1 MGNKSIQKF
10 FADQNSVIDLSSLG
24 NAKGAKVSLSGPDM
38 NITTPRGSVII
49 VNGALYSSIKGNNL
63 AVKFKDKTIT
73 GAKILGSVDLKDIQL
88 ERIDSSLVD
97 SAQVEKKGNG
107 KRRNKKEEE
116 ELKKQLDDAENAKK
130 EADKAKEEA
139 EKAKEAAEKA
149 LNEAFEVQNSSK
161 QIEEMLQN
169 FLADNVAKDNL
180 AQQSDASQQN
190 TQAKAT
196 QASKQNDAEKVLP
209 QPINKNTS
217 TGKSNSS
224 KNEENKLDAE
234 SVKEPLKVTLAL
246 AAESN
251 SGSKDDSITNFTKP
265 QFVGSTAPNA
275 TVIIKINGIAV
286 GQAVAD
292 SLGNFTFTAPE
303 TLTDGTYNLEA
314 EAKTADGSGSAKLV
328 ITIDS
333 VTDKPTFE
341 LSPESSVSGHKGLTP
356 TLTPSIV
363 GTAEENAKVDIYVDN
378 KLVASV
384 DVDKDGNWSYEFKD
398 NELSE
403 GENSI
408 KVVAVDKAGNKNE
421 TTDSI
426 ITDTI
431 APEKPTIELDDSSD
445 SGIKNDNITN
455 STLPTFIG
463 VAEPGSTVSIYLGL
477 KHLGEVIVAKD
488 GTWSYTLTT
497 PLKDGEYNITATATD
512 IAGHTS
518 ATANLPFTID
528 TRISYFSAEIET
540 TNDSGIVG
548 DNVTNNTRPTF
559 TGKTEPNAI
568 ISVIN
573 SETGEEVIFK
583 ANDKGEWTFNFTS
596 DSVEGINNLTFT
608 VEDVAGNKKDF
619 SFSYVIDTIAPVP
632 PTVSLEDYVVLPNG
646 IILSGNDLPAL
657 VGTAEPKSTILLMRD
672 GKLYDSIEVDSN
684 GTWNYQFSN
693 KFLQGA
699 YDIEIISQDAA
710 GNKSSTVKYSF
721 TIQTE
726 VVPPKAELDAS
737 DDSGAKGDWITN
749 KHNAL
754 TLLGTADRFATV
766 NILIDGKTI
775 GVTTADADGN
785 WNFDIS
791 RNLSDNVYKITVESI
806 DPLGRTSSVDYQLTI
821 DSFTPIPTVMLHD
834 SADSGV
840 KGDMITKINTPLFT
854 GMAEANAKVS
864 IYVDG
869 VLSGEAIAGD
879 DGVWNFQFTTALSDG
894 SHDVTVKVEDIAG
907 NTASSSAYNFQ
918 IVTQTQKPTIELV
931 NDTGV
936 DNTDHIINEKNPA
949 LTGTAAPYSTVKL
962 YIDGALIAEVRT
974 NKDGRWEYTLKADQG
989 LVDGDHRITASV
1001 EDIAGNIAHSDPF
1014 LISVDTAISIPIVS
1028 LSPDSD
1034 SGISDDNLTNI
1045 VKPTLH
1051 LKDIDPDIISVQ
1063 VWDAMSDTQI
1073 GVATQQPDGSWAYT
1087 FTSDLTEGLHQV
1099 YVKVEDIAGNKANS
1113 AIFDFTID
1121 TTVSTP
1127 VISLLSKDDTG
1138 VTGDNLTNINKP
1150 GFAISGVDADAHRV
1164 VVQVMHNG
1172 VSEEIE
1178 LSHLN
1183 GSWLFIP
1190 GNTWADGSY
1199 TLTVKVE
1206 DKAGNTNYSAPL
1218 TVVIDT
1224 QIAIDGVELVND
1236 SGVKGDNMTNDDRPH
1251 FRVTVP
1257 TDVNEVR
1264 LSIDGGNSWV
1274 QATPGVAGSWEYIW
1288 PTDLADGQYTL
1299 TVEATDKAGNT
1310 VTKTIDFAVDTT
1322 LSVPVIVLD
1331 SADDTGIQGDNMTNS
1346 TQPTFALQHIDDD
1359 AVRVTVSVE
1368 HGGVTTTFD
1377 ATKGTGGWTF
1387 TPPTSW
1393 ADGDYTLSVSVEDK
1407 AGNTSHSASLTVTV
1421 DTQIAIN
1428 NIELVNDSGIPDD
1441 NLTNNVRPHF
1451 QVTVPTDVNVV
1462 RLSIDGGKTWFNAT
1476 QSATPG
1482 VWDYIWPDDVADG
1495 GYTLTVEATDE
1506 AGNKATQTLD
1516 FTIDTTLS
1524 VPTLSLDSADDSG
1537 IAGDNITNVKTP
1549 GFTLNNID
1557 TDVSRVIVEVMH
1569 NGIKQEVPLVQTGGQ
1584 WRFAPT
1590 SDWADGDYIL
1600 TVKVEDRAGNV
1611 KQSAPLT
1618 VTVDTHIAID
1628 RIELVNDS
1636 GIPGDNLTNEARPHF
1651 QVTVPADVNGVRLS
1665 IDGGKTWFDA
1675 TQSATSG
1682 VWDYT
1687 WLTNVANGPH
1697 TLMVEASDKAGN
1709 KTTQKLDFT
1718 IDTILSEPTIT
1729 LDSADD
1735 SAAGDNITN
1744 VKMPGFTL
1752 GNIDAD
1758 VTKVV
1763 VTVAHD
1769 GKNQQ
1774 IELIKNGGVWRFTPG
1789 AAWTDGDYTL
1799 TVKVE
1804 DKAGN
1809 TNYSAPLTVTI
1820 DTQTSIDRIEL
1831 LNDTGIVGDNL
1842 TNEARPQFHITVPT
1856 DVNSVQLS
1864 LDGGINWV
1872 NATLTSDGVWEY
1884 IWPTDL
1890 VENTY
1895 TLTVK
1900 ATDVAGN
1907 TATETLNF
1915 IIDTTL
1921 STPTITLD
1929 SADDSGTANDNKT
1942 NVKTPGFIIGGID
1955 SDVTQVVVQVMRDGH
1970 SEEVELTQTNGQ
1982 WRFVPGSAWTD
1993 GDYTLTVTVK
2003 DEAGNIRH
2011 SAPLTVTID
2020 TQITIDHIELV
2031 NDSGIPDDNLT
2042 NNVRP
2047 HFQVTVP
2054 TDVNVVRL
2062 SIDGGKTW
2070 FNATQSATP
2079 GVWDYTWLADVGEG
2093 KHTLTVEATDK
2104 AGNKTTQQLDFIIDT
2119 LLSEPTIVL
2128 DNTDDSGT
2136 KGDHLTNVNKPT
2148 FLLGNIDAD
2157 ARYVTV
2163 EVQHGGTKEVLTAT
2177 KDATG
2182 NWSVTPTGTWA
2193 DGDYTLT
2200 VRVEDEAGNEKHSAS
2215 LTVTVDTQITIDV
2228 IELVNDNGIPG
2239 DNMTND
2245 AHPQFRVTVP
2255 GDVNEV
2261 SLSIDGGVT
2270 WVKATQSATPGV
2282 WNYTWPGTVPDGD
2295 YTLNVKATDNAGNTV
2310 TETLHFTIDTTLS
2323 TPVIV
2328 LDSADDSGVHG
2339 DNMTNHTQPTF
2350 ALQHIDD
2357 DAVRVTVSVE
2367 HGGVTTTFDATKDAG
2382 GWTFTPTGAWADG
2395 DYTLSVSVEDKAGNT
2410 SHSASLTVTV
2420 DTQIAINNIE
2430 LVNDSGIPDDNLTNN
2445 VRPHFQVTVPTDV
2458 NVVRLSIDGG
2468 KTWFNATQSATPGVW
2483 DYIWPDD
2490 VADGGYTLTVEA
2502 TDEAGNKAT
2511 QTLDFTIDT
2520 TLSVPTLSLDSA
2532 DDSGIAGDN
2541 ITNVKTPGFTLNNID
2556 TDVSRV
2562 IVEVMH
2568 NGIKQ
2573 EVPLVQTGGQW
2584 RFAPTSDWADG
2595 DYILTVKVEDRA
2607 GNVKQS
2613 APLTVT
2619 VDTHI
2624 AIDRIELVNDS
2635 GIPGDNLTNEAR
2647 PHFQVTVPADVN
2659 GVRLS
2664 IDGGKTWFDATQ
2676 SATSGV
2682 WDYTWLTNVANGPHT
2697 LMVEA
2702 SDKAGNKTTQKL
2714 DFTIDTILS
2723 EPTITLDS
2731 ADDSAAGD
2739 NITNVKM
2746 PGFTLGNID
2755 ADVTKVVVTVA
2766 HDGKNQQIELIK
2778 NGGVWRFT
2786 PGAAWTDGDYT
2797 LTVKVEDK
2805 AGNTNYSAPLTVTID
2820 TQTSIDR
2827 IELLNDT
2834 GIVGDNLTNEAR
2846 PQFHIT
2852 VPTDVNSVQLSLD
2865 GGINWVNA
2873 TLTSDGVWEYIWPTD
2888 LVENTYTLTVK
2899 ATDVAGNTATETLN
2913 FIIDTTLSTP
2923 TITLD
2928 SADDSGTANDNKTN
2942 VKTPGF
2948 IIGGIDSDVTQ
2959 VVVQVMRDGHSEE
2972 VELTQTN
2979 GQWRFVPG
2987 SAWTDGDYT
2996 LTVTVKDEAGN
3007 IRHSAPLTVTIDTQI
3022 TIDHI
3027 ELVNDS
3033 GIPDDNL
3040 TNNVR
3045 PHFQVTVP
3053 TDVNV
3058 VRLSIDGGKTWF
3070 NATQS
3075 ATPGVW
3081 DYTWLADV
3089 GEGKHTLTVE
3099 ATDKAGNKTTQQLDF
3114 IIDTLLS
3121 EPTIVLDNTD
3131 DSGTKGDNLTN
3142 VNKPTFLL
3150 GNIDADA
3157 RYVTVEVQHGGTK
3170 EVLTATKG
3178 ATGIWSVTP
3187 TGTWADG
3194 DYTLTVRVEDDAGN
3208 VKYSAPLTVTVDT
3221 QITID
3226 VIELVNDNGIP
3237 GDNLTNDVRPHF
3249 RVTVPGD
3256 VNEVRLSIDGGNTWV
3271 RATQGTAG
3279 IWDYTWPKD
3288 VTDGLHTLT
3297 VEATDKAGNKTTQ
3310 TLDFTIDTR
3319 LSTPTIAMDSRDDT
3333 GAIGDHITSVK
3344 RPGFTIGNIDAD
3356 AHSVILRITQGGNSQ
3371 EVTLTQVG
3379 GQWRFTPD
3387 ADWADGSYTLTV
3399 EVTDN
3404 AGNVRQSTPL
3414 VVTVDTQTSI
3424 TDITLVN
3431 DHGVPDD
3438 NLTNSTRPQFEIT
3451 VPADVNS
3458 VQLSIDGGANW
3469 VSATQGIEG
3478 VWGYTWPTDMGD
3490 GKHTLTVM
3498 VTDRAG
3504 NTATQTLEFFIDTR
3518 LSTPTIALDS
3528 TDDTGTP
3535 GDDMTNRTRPTFIL
3549 QNIDSDVI
3557 NVTVSVTHNGTTTS
3571 FTATQGAGGW
3581 SFTPPAPWGDGD
3593 YTLTVTVEDRAGNT
3607 RPSTP
3612 LTVTVDTQI
3621 AIDRIELVN
3630 DSGVPGDNVT
3640 KHVRPQFQISV
3651 PDDVEKVLLSIDGG
3665 TTWVTAIKS
3674 STAGIWDYTW
3684 PTDMPEGQHTLTVE
3698 VTDGAGN
3705 KMTETLNFTID
3716 ITLLTPTIELAP
3728 DQDTGQNKNDNLT
3741 SVTQPVFVLGS
3752 IDKDVRHVELSI
3764 EHNGTFK
3771 TVVLTESADG
3781 WRYRPDSALADG
3793 SYTFTVTVT
3802 DVAGNQQTSAPLK
3815 VTIDGTLTTPV
3826 IELAAGE
3833 DSGTVGDRLTNHDR
3847 PVFDIHQVD
3856 SDVTRVMVK
3865 VTYNGKTHEEAAVFT
3880 NGQWRFTPSASWA
3893 DGSYQLAV
3901 VVEDLAGNVKE
3912 SAPFE
3917 VRIDTTTTINNIVLL
3932 NDTGV
3937 QNDQLTNVAKPS
3949 FRIDV
3954 PGDVVQVRVTLDGGA
3969 NWNVIRKN
3977 ADGQWIFDSP
3987 NTLVDGTYTLRV
3999 EATDEAGNI
4008 ANKDL
4013 VFNID
4018 TNIQVPTIAL
4028 DAGQDTGAN
4037 TADNITNISRPT
4049 FTIGNV
4055 DPDVIKVVVTIDG
4068 HDYNATKVGAGW
4080 QFTPGNAIPDGSYNI
4095 TVTVEDKAGNTAT
4108 SKPLPVVIDTTAEI
4122 ESVTLVTDSGDSDVD
4137 NITKVDKPQ
4146 FSIVTA
4152 DDITHV
4158 RVKIDNAA
4166 NWIELTKGGDG
4177 RWIFNVGSALPD
4189 GQHTL
4194 LVDVTDI
4201 AGNVAQETLQFTIDT
4216 TLREPTIVLDPT
4228 HDTGDDTNDNL
4239 TRINKPVFIIGN
4251 VDNDV
4256 SHIVVHI
4263 DGRDYTI
4270 ENTGGNLTFTPDQPL
4285 SDGQHTISVTVTDIA
4300 GNTKTSAELRI
4311 EIDTQV
4317 QIDSVTLTTDSGVN
4331 DHDNVTNAT
4340 RPSFEIATPDDVTS
4354 VLVSFDGVNWTPI
4367 SKNAAGQWEFTAGSA
4382 LPDGHYTLHVQATD
4396 RAGNTA
4402 NSTLGFTVDT
4412 QIDGLS
4418 VVMLDDAG
4426 KDSTDGITNITS
4438 PRFEISAREPL
4449 QSVTVIL
4456 NGKSSTLTQG
4466 AGNKWLF
4473 TPDTPLVDGTYKIEI
4488 VAEDIAGNKISKEV
4502 SFTIDTIVSDP
4513 SIDLLD
4519 ADDTGESAVDNI
4531 TSVTTPRFVIGNVPA
4546 DIDTVVIRIN
4556 GVSYSVTANGNNLWE
4571 FQVPV
4576 ALNDGVY
4583 EAVVVFRDIAGNTSE
4598 TKLPFTIDTTT
4609 SVSVRMEPA
4618 SDTGNSNSDN
4628 LTNKQNPKFEGT
4640 AEPNAKLVI
4649 TIVDDKSGREVLKQT
4664 ITVGADGNWSVTP
4677 NILPD
4682 GMYTINVVATDVAG
4696 NTAQTQERFTI
4707 DTVTIDPTI
4716 RLSDPSIDDQHE
4728 ATSLRPEFKGFA
4740 EAFSTIMIQWDGKV
4754 VGSAN
4759 ANANGEW
4766 SWTPPS
4772 VLAPGSYVVSI
4783 VAKDKAGNESS
4794 QVDFPVVIPVIDV
4807 TPPTIKLS
4815 EESDSGALGDF
4826 TTNNKTP
4833 TLIGSTLPNTIV
4845 SIYVDGVKVGE
4856 ATADTAGRYT
4866 FQLSEM
4872 KDGHY
4877 VVQVGIVNPRDNSEL
4892 RSTAVDVTIDTEVAE
4907 LVWNIS
4913 GMHEG
4918 GYINTVTPE
4927 IGGTSEPNSKITI
4940 FVNGV
4945 EKAIAYTTGAG
4956 HWGVVLPALGNDGN
4970 YELTFKVEDVAG
4982 NIREFGPQ
4990 NVILDTVISPLTV
5003 VLREADDSGKVG
5015 DWITNKSHVTIDGT
5029 AEAGSTLTIRNPQG
5043 VVIATLVVGND
5054 GRWSAELDLREGSN
5068 AFVVV
5073 SEDKAGNS
5081 QQKEILIEHDTQI
5094 EISDISLSRDTNSGD
5109 KYDLITNNKSPV
5121 LVAMTDPGATVQVYI
5136 NGVLQGTVEASSS
5149 GNISYTMPANSADG
5163 EYQVQFVATDTAGNR
5178 VESAITTVTIDS
5190 QIAVFDIDEDSLPAL
5205 SNNRALS
5212 VSGVGEAGSQVSIF
5226 VDGKLVNVVMVEADG
5241 TWRAPILLQDDGT
5254 FNIHFSI
5261 TDVAGNTEVSKD
5273 YSVDVDS
5280 STDFPTLNLE
5290 DASNSGSLDDLITN
5304 HNKPVLVGTA
5314 EAGATIHIYVDEK
5327 IVANVLVLEDG
5338 TWSYQFDNALKDG
5351 EYSIRVVAEDPAGNT
5366 AESPRLLVTIDT
5378 STFIDNPAMVA
5389 GSDNGIFSND
5399 SITSQTRPT
5408 FSIFG
5413 EMNQSVQI
5421 FIDGVLVDTITV
5433 TDRNQVYR
5441 PESPLGD
5448 GSHSIYYVITDKA
5461 GNTAT
5466 SKTLNFTID
5475 TFNTTPVAI
5484 DSIGGQTLAEMTG
5497 SDGKIYITD
5506 TTRNLLFSGSAEP
5519 NSKIEIIINGLNVGE
5534 VWVNEKGHWQMPVNP
5549 LYFTEGQLDITVK
5562 STDRAG
5568 NVNQEKYSIWVD
5580 THIKVFTSELDD
5592 NKSSSKTEWWSNSDL
5607 ITMRGTG
5614 EIGATVSLIVAGVT
5628 LATAVVAATG
5638 RWELSTDKLP
5648 EGTYDISLVIE
5659 DSAGN
5664 RWEDVREIFIDR
5676 TPPNAPVV
5684 TYSDIVNDLI
5694 IMQGTA
5700 EAKSQLIITDS
5711 EGNTYTLTVPDNG
5724 KWSMAIPYPSEGK
5737 FTITSVDAIGNRSDD
5752 VPLDI
5757 MKEVPVIS
5765 LSPDSDSGTV
5775 GDNITRDK
5783 QPTFIIG
5790 NLESD
5795 VVVVQVDI
5803 NGTVYNAEKNA
5814 DGVWFFTPGTPLADG
5829 SYTISVIASDA
5840 AGNQKNSLPITVT
5853 IDSTLTVPEIALAA
5867 GEDNGAS
5874 DSDNVTN
5881 HTQPKFTLQHIDADV
5896 TGVTVNVTHNGVTDI
5911 YQATQGADGWTF
5923 TPPAAWND
5931 GNYTL
5936 SVTVVDRAGNS
5947 QQSASL
5953 AVTVDSTVTVTADSQ
5968 HDDASDDATATAVT
5982 PPESETVN
5990 AESATHLRTEPSA
6003 AEESVVKVTAYSI
6016 TLLNADSG
6024 DEIDRSISQTPSFE
6038 ISVPENIVNVSI
6050 MFEGEEFT
6058 LPITNQKAIFEVP
6071 LSLEDGEY
6079 TMDVK
6084 FIDKDND
6091 FLIKEK
6097 TFSVDHSSADIVN
6110 AMNVR
6115 GKTEDDIN
6123 DSPSTSSVGHNNNG
6137 AIDVFAVNEVTLPVD
6152 NQEEHA

>member
-2128 DNTDDSGT
+2128 DSTDDSGT

-2420 DTQIAINNIE
+2420 DTQIAINN
-2430 LVNDSGIPDDNLTNN
+2430 
-2445 VRPHFQVTVPTDV
+2445 
-2458 NVVRLSIDGG
+2458 
-2468 KTWFNATQSATPGVW
+2468 
-2483 DYIWPDD
+2483 
-2490 VADGGYTLTVEA
+2490 
-2502 TDEAGNKAT
+2502 
-2511 QTLDFTIDT
+2511 
-2520 TLSVPTLSLDSA
+2520 
-2532 DDSGIAGDN
+2532 
-2541 ITNVKTPGFTLNNID
+2541 
-2556 TDVSRV
+2556 
-2562 IVEVMH
+2562 
-2568 NGIKQ
+2568 
-2573 EVPLVQTGGQW
+2573 
-2584 RFAPTSDWADG
+2584 
-2595 DYILTVKVEDRA
+2595 
-2607 GNVKQS
+2607 
-2613 APLTVT
+2613 
-2619 VDTHI
+2619 
-2624 AIDRIELVNDS
+2624 
-2635 GIPGDNLTNEAR
+2635 
-2647 PHFQVTVPADVN
+2647 
-2659 GVRLS
+2659 
-2664 IDGGKTWFDATQ
+2664 
-2676 SATSGV
+2676 
-2682 WDYTWLTNVANGPHT
+2682 
-2697 LMVEA
+2697 
-2702 SDKAGNKTTQKL
+2702 
-2714 DFTIDTILS
+2714 
-2723 EPTITLDS
+2723 
-2731 ADDSAAGD
+2731 
-2739 NITNVKM
+2739 
-2746 PGFTLGNID
+2746 
-2755 ADVTKVVVTVA
+2755 
-2766 HDGKNQQIELIK
+2766 
-2778 NGGVWRFT
+2778 
-2786 PGAAWTDGDYT
+2786 
-2797 LTVKVEDK
+2797 
-2805 AGNTNYSAPLTVTID
+2805 
-2820 TQTSIDR
+2820 
-2827 IELLNDT
+2827 
-2834 GIVGDNLTNEAR
+2834 
-2846 PQFHIT
+2846 
-2852 VPTDVNSVQLSLD
+2852 
-2865 GGINWVNA
+2865 
-2873 TLTSDGVWEYIWPTD
+2873 
-2888 LVENTYTLTVK
+2888 
-2899 ATDVAGNTATETLN
+2899 
-2913 FIIDTTLSTP
+2913 
-2923 TITLD
+2923 
-2928 SADDSGTANDNKTN
+2928 
-2942 VKTPGF
+2942 
-2948 IIGGIDSDVTQ
+2948 
-2959 VVVQVMRDGHSEE
+2959 
-2972 VELTQTN
+2972 
-2979 GQWRFVPG
+2979 
-2987 SAWTDGDYT
+2987 
-2996 LTVTVKDEAGN
+2996 
-3007 IRHSAPLTVTIDTQI
+3007 
-3022 TIDHI
+3022 I

-4556 GVSYSVTANGNNLWE
+4556 GVSYPVTANGNNLWE

-4907 LVWNIS
+4907 LVWNIF

>member
-38 NITTPRGSVII
+38 NITTPHGSVII
-49 VNGALYSSIKGNNL
+49 VNGALYSSIEGNNL

-116 ELKKQLDDAENAKK
+116 ELKKQLDEAENAKK

-196 QASKQNDAEKVLP
+196 QVSKQNDAEKVLP

-445 SGIKNDNITN
+445 SGIKNDSITN

-528 TRISYFSAEIET
+528 TRISYFSAEIEAT
-540 TNDSGIVG
+540 DDSGIVG

-596 DSVEGINNLTFT
+596 DSVEGVNNLTFT

-619 SFSYVIDTIAPVP
+619 SFSYVIDTVAPVP
-632 PTVSLEDYVVLPNG
+632 PTVSLEDFVVLPNG

-1063 VWDAMSDTQI
+1063 VWDAASDTQI

-1113 AIFDFTID
+1113 AVFDFTID

-1183 GSWLFIP
+1183 GSWLFTP

-1322 LSVPVIVLD
+1322 LSVPVIVLN
-1331 SADDTGIQGDNMTNS
+1331 SADDTGVQGDNMTNS

-1377 ATKGTGGWTF
+1377 ATKGVGGWSF
-1387 TPPTSW
+1387 TPTGAW

-1428 NIELVNDSGIPDD
+1428 NIELVNDSGIPND

-1476 QSATPG
+1476 QNATPG

-1506 AGNKATQTLD
+1506 AGNKTTQTLD

-1557 TDVSRVIVEVMH
+1557 TDVSRVTVEVMH

-1636 GIPGDNLTNEARPHF
+1636 GIPDDNLTNEARPHF

-1675 TQSATSG
+1675 TQSATPG

-1709 KTTQKLDFT
+1709 KTTQKLDFI
-1718 IDTILSEPTIT
+1718 IDTMLSEPTIT

-2020 TQITIDHIELV
+2020 TQIAIDHIELV

-2042 NNVRP
+2042 N
-2047 HFQVTVP
+2047 
-2054 TDVNVVRL
+2054 
-2062 SIDGGKTW
+2062 
-2070 FNATQSATP
+2070 
-2079 GVWDYTWLADVGEG
+2079 
-2093 KHTLTVEATDK
+2093 EA
-2104 AGNKTTQQLDFIIDT
+2104 
-2119 LLSEPTIVL
+2119 
-2128 DNTDDSGT
+2128 
-2136 KGDHLTNVNKPT
+2136 
-2148 FLLGNIDAD
+2148 
-2157 ARYVTV
+2157 
-2163 EVQHGGTKEVLTAT
+2163 
-2177 KDATG
+2177 
-2182 NWSVTPTGTWA
+2182 
-2193 DGDYTLT
+2193 
-2200 VRVEDEAGNEKHSAS
+2200 
-2215 LTVTVDTQITIDV
+2215 
-2228 IELVNDNGIPG
+2228 
-2239 DNMTND
+2239 
-2245 AHPQFRVTVP
+2245 
-2255 GDVNEV
+2255 
-2261 SLSIDGGVT
+2261 
-2270 WVKATQSATPGV
+2270 
-2282 WNYTWPGTVPDGD
+2282 
-2295 YTLNVKATDNAGNTV
+2295 
-2310 TETLHFTIDTTLS
+2310 
-2323 TPVIV
+2323 
-2328 LDSADDSGVHG
+2328 
-2339 DNMTNHTQPTF
+2339 
-2350 ALQHIDD
+2350 
-2357 DAVRVTVSVE
+2357 
-2367 HGGVTTTFDATKDAG
+2367 
-2382 GWTFTPTGAWADG
+2382 
-2395 DYTLSVSVEDKAGNT
+2395 
-2410 SHSASLTVTV
+2410 
-2420 DTQIAINNIE
+2420 
-2430 LVNDSGIPDDNLTNN
+2430 
-2445 VRPHFQVTVPTDV
+2445 
-2458 NVVRLSIDGG
+2458 
-2468 KTWFNATQSATPGVW
+2468 
-2483 DYIWPDD
+2483 
-2490 VADGGYTLTVEA
+2490 
-2502 TDEAGNKAT
+2502 
-2511 QTLDFTIDT
+2511 
-2520 TLSVPTLSLDSA
+2520 
-2532 DDSGIAGDN
+2532 
-2541 ITNVKTPGFTLNNID
+2541 
-2556 TDVSRV
+2556 
-2562 IVEVMH
+2562 
-2568 NGIKQ
+2568 
-2573 EVPLVQTGGQW
+2573 
-2584 RFAPTSDWADG
+2584 
-2595 DYILTVKVEDRA
+2595 
-2607 GNVKQS
+2607 
-2613 APLTVT
+2613 
-2619 VDTHI
+2619 
-2624 AIDRIELVNDS
+2624 
-2635 GIPGDNLTNEAR
+2635 
-2647 PHFQVTVPADVN
+2647 
-2659 GVRLS
+2659 
-2664 IDGGKTWFDATQ
+2664 
-2676 SATSGV
+2676 
-2682 WDYTWLTNVANGPHT
+2682 
-2697 LMVEA
+2697 
-2702 SDKAGNKTTQKL
+2702 
-2714 DFTIDTILS
+2714 
-2723 EPTITLDS
+2723 
-2731 ADDSAAGD
+2731 
-2739 NITNVKM
+2739 
-2746 PGFTLGNID
+2746 
-2755 ADVTKVVVTVA
+2755 
-2766 HDGKNQQIELIK
+2766 
-2778 NGGVWRFT
+2778 
-2786 PGAAWTDGDYT
+2786 
-2797 LTVKVEDK
+2797 
-2805 AGNTNYSAPLTVTID
+2805 
-2820 TQTSIDR
+2820 
-2827 IELLNDT
+2827 
-2834 GIVGDNLTNEAR
+2834 
-2846 PQFHIT
+2846 
-2852 VPTDVNSVQLSLD
+2852 
-2865 GGINWVNA
+2865 
-2873 TLTSDGVWEYIWPTD
+2873 
-2888 LVENTYTLTVK
+2888 
-2899 ATDVAGNTATETLN
+2899 
-2913 FIIDTTLSTP
+2913 
-2923 TITLD
+2923 
-2928 SADDSGTANDNKTN
+2928 
-2942 VKTPGF
+2942 
-2948 IIGGIDSDVTQ
+2948 
-2959 VVVQVMRDGHSEE
+2959 
-2972 VELTQTN
+2972 
-2979 GQWRFVPG
+2979 
-2987 SAWTDGDYT
+2987 
-2996 LTVTVKDEAGN
+2996 
-3007 IRHSAPLTVTIDTQI
+3007 
-3022 TIDHI
+3022 
-3027 ELVNDS
+3027 
-3033 GIPDDNL
+3033 
-3040 TNNVR
+3040 R

-3170 EVLTATKG
+3170 EVLTATKDATGNWSVTPTGTWADGDYTLTVRVEDEAGNEKHSASLTVTVDTQITIDAIELVNDNGIPGDNMTNDAHPQFRVTVPGDVNEVSLSIDGGVTWVKATQSATPGVWNYTWPGTVPDGDYTLNVKATDNAGNTVTETLHFTIDTTLSTPVIVLDSADDTGIQGDNMTNRTQPTFNLQHIDDDAVRVTVSVEHGGVTTTFDATKGVGGWTFTPPTSWGAGDYTLSVSVEDKAGNTSHSASLTVTVDTQIAINNIELVNDSGIPDDNLTNNVRPQFQVKVPTDVNEVRLSIDGGKTWFNATQSATPGVWDYTWLADVGEGKHTLTVEATDKAGNQTTQKLDFIIDTLLSEPTIVLDNTDDSGTKGDNLTNANKPTFLLGNIDADARYVTVEVQHGSTKEVLTATKG

-3194 DYTLTVRVEDDAGN
+3194 DYTLTVRVEDEAGN

-3256 VNEVRLSIDGGNTWV
+3256 VNEIRLSIDGGNTWV

-3319 LSTPTIAMDSRDDT
+3319 LSTPTITMDSRDDT

-3344 RPGFTIGNIDAD
+3344 RPGFTIGNIDSD
-3356 AHSVILRITQGGNSQ
+3356 AQSVILRITQGGNSQ

-3414 VVTVDTQTSI
+3414 IVTVDTQTSI

-3469 VSATQGIEG
+3469 VSAAQGIEG

-3621 AIDRIELVN
+3621 AIDHIELVN
-3630 DSGVPGDNVT
+3630 DSGVPGDNIT

-3684 PTDMPEGQHTLTVE
+3684 PTDMPEGQHTLIVE

-3705 KMTETLNFTID
+3705 KMTGTLDFTID

-3741 SVTQPVFVLGS
+3741 SVTQPIFVLGS

-3847 PVFDIHQVD
+3847 PVFDIRQVD

-3912 SAPFE
+3912 SAPLE

-3954 PGDVVQVRVTLDGGA
+3954 PGDVIQVRVTLDGGA

-4189 GQHTL
+4189 GKHTL

-4300 GNTKTSAELRI
+4300 GNTKTSAELQI

-4382 LPDGHYTLHVQATD
+4382 LSDGHYTLHVQATD

-4531 TSVTTPRFVIGNVPA
+4531 TSVTKPRFVIGNVPA

-4556 GVSYSVTANGNNLWE
+4556 GVSYPVTANGNNLWE

-4618 SDTGNSNSDN
+4618 SDTGSSNSDN

-4649 TIVDDKSGREVLKQT
+4649 TIVDDKSGREVLKHT

-4716 RLSDPSIDDQHE
+4716 RLSDPSIDDQYE
-4728 ATSLRPEFKGFA
+4728 ATSLRPEFKGLA

-4833 TLIGSTLPNTIV
+4833 TLVGNTLPNAIV

-4970 YELTFKVEDVAG
+4970 YVLTFKVEDVAG

-5081 QQKEILIEHDTQI
+5081 QQKDILIEHDTQI

-5290 DASNSGSLDDLITN
+5290 DASNSGSLDDLITS

-5378 STFIDNPAMVA
+5378 STFIDNPVMMA

-5399 SITSQTRPT
+5399 SITSQTRPA
-5408 FSIFG
+5408 FSIYG

-5534 VWVNEKGHWQMPVNP
+5534 VWVNDKGHWQMPVNP

-5580 THIKVFTSELDD
+5580 THIQVFTSELDD
-5592 NKSSSKTEWWSNSDL
+5592 NKSSSKTDWWSNSST
-5607 ITMRGTG
+5607 ITMRGMG

-5628 LATAVVAATG
+5628 LATAVVAANG
-5638 RWELSTDKLP
+5638 QWELSTDQLP
-5648 EGTYDISLVIE
+5648 EGKYDITLSIE
-5659 DSAGN
+5659 DNAGN
-5664 RWEDVREIFIDR
+5664 RKEEVHEIFIDR

-5711 EGNTYTLTVPDNG
+5711 NGNTYTLTVPDNG

-5757 MKEVPVIS
+5757 MKETPVIS

-5775 GDNITRDK
+5775 GDNITRDN

-5867 GEDNGAS
+5867 GEGNGAS
-5874 DSDNVTN
+5874 DSDNVTNHN

-5931 GNYTL
+5931 GTYTL

-5947 QQSASL
+5947 LQSASL
-5953 AVTVDSTVTVTADSQ
+5953 EVTVDSTVTVTADSQ
-5968 HDDASDDATATAVT
+5968 HDDASDDATPTAVT

-5990 AESATHLRTEPSA
+5990 AESATHLRTVPSA
-6003 AEESVVKVTAYSI
+6003 AEESVVKETAYSI

-6038 ISVPENIVNVSI
+6038 ISVPENIVNVSV

-6084 FIDKDND
+6084 FLDKDDD

-6110 AMNVR
+6110 AMNAR

-6137 AIDVFAVNEVTLPVD
+6137 AIEVFAVNEVTLPVD

>member
-303 TLTDGTYNLEA
+303 TLTDGAYNLEA

-431 APEKPTIELDDSSD
+431 PPEKPTIELDDSSD

-632 PTVSLEDYVVLPNG
+632 PTVSLEDFVVLPNG

-1034 SGISDDNLTNI
+1034 SGIADDNLTNI

-1113 AIFDFTID
+1113 AVFDFTID

-1183 GSWLFIP
+1183 GSWLFTP

-1206 DKAGNTNYSAPL
+1206 DKAGNTSYSAPL

-1322 LSVPVIVLD
+1322 LSVPVIVLN
-1331 SADDTGIQGDNMTNS
+1331 SADDTGVQGDNMTNR

-1482 VWDYIWPDDVADG
+1482 AWDYIWPDDVADG
-1495 GYTLTVEATDE
+1495 GYTLTVEATDK
-1506 AGNKATQTLD
+1506 AGNKTTQELD

-1709 KTTQKLDFT
+1709 KTTQKLDFI
-1718 IDTILSEPTIT
+1718 IDTLLSEPTIT

-2128 DNTDDSGT
+2128 DSTDDSGT
-2136 KGDHLTNVNKPT
+2136 KGDNLTNVNKPT

-2200 VRVEDEAGNEKHSAS
+2200 VRVEDDAGNEKHSAS

-2323 TPVIV
+2323 VPVIV
-2328 LDSADDSGVHG
+2328 LNSADDTGVQG
-2339 DNMTNHTQPTF
+2339 DNMTNSTQPTF

-2367 HGGVTTTFDATKDAG
+2367 HGGVTTTFDATKGVG
-2382 GWTFTPTGAWADG
+2382 GWSFTPTGAWADG

-2445 VRPHFQVTVPTDV
+2445 VRPHFQVKVPTDV
-2458 NVVRLSIDGG
+2458 N
-2468 KTWFNATQSATPGVW
+2468 
-2483 DYIWPDD
+2483 
-2490 VADGGYTLTVEA
+2490 E
-2502 TDEAGNKAT
+2502 
-2511 QTLDFTIDT
+2511 
-2520 TLSVPTLSLDSA
+2520 
-2532 DDSGIAGDN
+2532 
-2541 ITNVKTPGFTLNNID
+2541 
-2556 TDVSRV
+2556 
-2562 IVEVMH
+2562 
-2568 NGIKQ
+2568 
-2573 EVPLVQTGGQW
+2573 
-2584 RFAPTSDWADG
+2584 
-2595 DYILTVKVEDRA
+2595 
-2607 GNVKQS
+2607 
-2613 APLTVT
+2613 
-2619 VDTHI
+2619 
-2624 AIDRIELVNDS
+2624 
-2635 GIPGDNLTNEAR
+2635 
-2647 PHFQVTVPADVN
+2647 
-2659 GVRLS
+2659 
-2664 IDGGKTWFDATQ
+2664 
-2676 SATSGV
+2676 
-2682 WDYTWLTNVANGPHT
+2682 
-2697 LMVEA
+2697 
-2702 SDKAGNKTTQKL
+2702 
-2714 DFTIDTILS
+2714 
-2723 EPTITLDS
+2723 
-2731 ADDSAAGD
+2731 
-2739 NITNVKM
+2739 
-2746 PGFTLGNID
+2746 
-2755 ADVTKVVVTVA
+2755 
-2766 HDGKNQQIELIK
+2766 
-2778 NGGVWRFT
+2778 
-2786 PGAAWTDGDYT
+2786 
-2797 LTVKVEDK
+2797 
-2805 AGNTNYSAPLTVTID
+2805 
-2820 TQTSIDR
+2820 
-2827 IELLNDT
+2827 
-2834 GIVGDNLTNEAR
+2834 
-2846 PQFHIT
+2846 
-2852 VPTDVNSVQLSLD
+2852 
-2865 GGINWVNA
+2865 
-2873 TLTSDGVWEYIWPTD
+2873 
-2888 LVENTYTLTVK
+2888 
-2899 ATDVAGNTATETLN
+2899 
-2913 FIIDTTLSTP
+2913 
-2923 TITLD
+2923 
-2928 SADDSGTANDNKTN
+2928 
-2942 VKTPGF
+2942 
-2948 IIGGIDSDVTQ
+2948 
-2959 VVVQVMRDGHSEE
+2959 
-2972 VELTQTN
+2972 
-2979 GQWRFVPG
+2979 
-2987 SAWTDGDYT
+2987 
-2996 LTVTVKDEAGN
+2996 
-3007 IRHSAPLTVTIDTQI
+3007 
-3022 TIDHI
+3022 
-3027 ELVNDS
+3027 
-3033 GIPDDNL
+3033 
-3040 TNNVR
+3040 
-3045 PHFQVTVP
+3045 
-3053 TDVNV
+3053 

-3099 ATDKAGNKTTQQLDF
+3099 ATDKAGNQTTQKLDF
-3114 IIDTLLS
+3114 IIDTMLS
-3121 EPTIVLDNTD
+3121 EPTIVLDSTD

-3142 VNKPTFLL
+3142 ANKPTFIL

-3157 RYVTVEVQHGGTK
+3157 RYVTVEVQYGGTK

-3319 LSTPTIAMDSRDDT
+3319 LSTPTITMDSRDDT

-3344 RPGFTIGNIDAD
+3344 RPGFTIGNIDSD
-3356 AHSVILRITQGGNSQ
+3356 AQSVILRITQGGNSQ

-3414 VVTVDTQTSI
+3414 IVTVDTQTSI

-3469 VSATQGIEG
+3469 VSAAQGIEG

-3621 AIDRIELVN
+3621 AIDHIELVN

-3716 ITLLTPTIELAP
+3716 ITLMTPTIELAP

-3847 PVFDIHQVD
+3847 PVFDIRQVD

-4300 GNTKTSAELRI
+4300 GNTKTSAELKI

-4531 TSVTTPRFVIGNVPA
+4531 TSVTKPRFVIGNVPA

-4556 GVSYSVTANGNNLWE
+4556 GVSYPVTANGNNLWE

-4833 TLIGSTLPNTIV
+4833 TLVGNTLPNAIV

-4970 YELTFKVEDVAG
+4970 YVLTFKVEDVAG

-5029 AEAGSTLTIRNPQG
+5029 AEAGSTLTIRSPQG

-5081 QQKEILIEHDTQI
+5081 QQKDILIEHDTQI

-5338 TWSYQFDNALKDG
+5338 TWSYQFDNVLKDG

-5408 FSIFG
+5408 FSISG

-5580 THIKVFTSELDD
+5580 THIQVFTSELDD
-5592 NKSSSKTEWWSNSDL
+5592 NKSSSKTDWWSNSST
-5607 ITMRGTG
+5607 ITMRGMG

-5628 LATAVVAATG
+5628 LATAVVAANG
-5638 RWELSTDKLP
+5638 QWELSTDQLP
-5648 EGTYDISLVIE
+5648 EGKYDITLSIE
-5659 DSAGN
+5659 DNAGN
-5664 RWEDVREIFIDR
+5664 RKEEVHEIFIDR

-5711 EGNTYTLTVPDNG
+5711 NGNTYTLTVPDNG

-5752 VPLDI
+5752 VSLDI

-5867 GEDNGAS
+5867 GEDNGVS

-5896 TGVTVNVTHNGVTDI
+5896 TGVTVNVTHNGVTDT

-5931 GNYTL
+5931 GTYTL

-5990 AESATHLRTEPSA
+5990 AESATHLRTVPSA
-6003 AEESVVKVTAYSI
+6003 AEESVVKETAYSI

-6110 AMNVR
+6110 AMNAR

>member
-303 TLTDGTYNLEA
+303 TLTDGAYNLEA

-431 APEKPTIELDDSSD
+431 PPEKPTIELDDSSD

-632 PTVSLEDYVVLPNG
+632 PTVSLEDFVVLPNG

-1034 SGISDDNLTNI
+1034 SGIADDNLTNI

-1113 AIFDFTID
+1113 AVFDFTID

-1183 GSWLFIP
+1183 GSWLFTP

-1206 DKAGNTNYSAPL
+1206 DKAGNTSYSAPL

-1322 LSVPVIVLD
+1322 LSVPVIVLN
-1331 SADDTGIQGDNMTNS
+1331 SADDTGVQGDNMTNS

-1387 TPPTSW
+1387 TPTWAW

-1482 VWDYIWPDDVADG
+1482 AWDYIWPDDVADG
-1495 GYTLTVEATDE
+1495 GYTLTVEATDK
-1506 AGNKATQTLD
+1506 AGNKTTQELD

-1709 KTTQKLDFT
+1709 KTTQKLDFI
-1718 IDTILSEPTIT
+1718 IDTLLSEPTIT

-2047 HFQVTVP
+2047 HFQVKVP
-2054 TDVNVVRL
+2054 TDVNEVRL

-2104 AGNKTTQQLDFIIDT
+2104 AGNQTTQKLDFIIDT
-2119 LLSEPTIVL
+2119 MLSEPTIVL
-2128 DNTDDSGT
+2128 DS
-2136 KGDHLTNVNKPT
+2136 
-2148 FLLGNIDAD
+2148 
-2157 ARYVTV
+2157 
-2163 EVQHGGTKEVLTAT
+2163 
-2177 KDATG
+2177 
-2182 NWSVTPTGTWA
+2182 
-2193 DGDYTLT
+2193 
-2200 VRVEDEAGNEKHSAS
+2200 
-2215 LTVTVDTQITIDV
+2215 
-2228 IELVNDNGIPG
+2228 
-2239 DNMTND
+2239 
-2245 AHPQFRVTVP
+2245 
-2255 GDVNEV
+2255 
-2261 SLSIDGGVT
+2261 
-2270 WVKATQSATPGV
+2270 
-2282 WNYTWPGTVPDGD
+2282 
-2295 YTLNVKATDNAGNTV
+2295 
-2310 TETLHFTIDTTLS
+2310 
-2323 TPVIV
+2323 
-2328 LDSADDSGVHG
+2328 
-2339 DNMTNHTQPTF
+2339 
-2350 ALQHIDD
+2350 
-2357 DAVRVTVSVE
+2357 
-2367 HGGVTTTFDATKDAG
+2367 
-2382 GWTFTPTGAWADG
+2382 
-2395 DYTLSVSVEDKAGNT
+2395 
-2410 SHSASLTVTV
+2410 
-2420 DTQIAINNIE
+2420 
-2430 LVNDSGIPDDNLTNN
+2430 
-2445 VRPHFQVTVPTDV
+2445 
-2458 NVVRLSIDGG
+2458 
-2468 KTWFNATQSATPGVW
+2468 
-2483 DYIWPDD
+2483 
-2490 VADGGYTLTVEA
+2490 
-2502 TDEAGNKAT
+2502 
-2511 QTLDFTIDT
+2511 
-2520 TLSVPTLSLDSA
+2520 
-2532 DDSGIAGDN
+2532 
-2541 ITNVKTPGFTLNNID
+2541 
-2556 TDVSRV
+2556 
-2562 IVEVMH
+2562 
-2568 NGIKQ
+2568 
-2573 EVPLVQTGGQW
+2573 
-2584 RFAPTSDWADG
+2584 
-2595 DYILTVKVEDRA
+2595 
-2607 GNVKQS
+2607 
-2613 APLTVT
+2613 
-2619 VDTHI
+2619 
-2624 AIDRIELVNDS
+2624 
-2635 GIPGDNLTNEAR
+2635 
-2647 PHFQVTVPADVN
+2647 
-2659 GVRLS
+2659 
-2664 IDGGKTWFDATQ
+2664 
-2676 SATSGV
+2676 
-2682 WDYTWLTNVANGPHT
+2682 
-2697 LMVEA
+2697 
-2702 SDKAGNKTTQKL
+2702 
-2714 DFTIDTILS
+2714 
-2723 EPTITLDS
+2723 
-2731 ADDSAAGD
+2731 
-2739 NITNVKM
+2739 
-2746 PGFTLGNID
+2746 
-2755 ADVTKVVVTVA
+2755 
-2766 HDGKNQQIELIK
+2766 
-2778 NGGVWRFT
+2778 
-2786 PGAAWTDGDYT
+2786 
-2797 LTVKVEDK
+2797 
-2805 AGNTNYSAPLTVTID
+2805 
-2820 TQTSIDR
+2820 
-2827 IELLNDT
+2827 
-2834 GIVGDNLTNEAR
+2834 
-2846 PQFHIT
+2846 
-2852 VPTDVNSVQLSLD
+2852 
-2865 GGINWVNA
+2865 
-2873 TLTSDGVWEYIWPTD
+2873 
-2888 LVENTYTLTVK
+2888 
-2899 ATDVAGNTATETLN
+2899 
-2913 FIIDTTLSTP
+2913 
-2923 TITLD
+2923 
-2928 SADDSGTANDNKTN
+2928 
-2942 VKTPGF
+2942 
-2948 IIGGIDSDVTQ
+2948 
-2959 VVVQVMRDGHSEE
+2959 
-2972 VELTQTN
+2972 
-2979 GQWRFVPG
+2979 
-2987 SAWTDGDYT
+2987 
-2996 LTVTVKDEAGN
+2996 
-3007 IRHSAPLTVTIDTQI
+3007 
-3022 TIDHI
+3022 
-3027 ELVNDS
+3027 
-3033 GIPDDNL
+3033 
-3040 TNNVR
+3040 
-3045 PHFQVTVP
+3045 
-3053 TDVNV
+3053 
-3058 VRLSIDGGKTWF
+3058 
-3070 NATQS
+3070 
-3075 ATPGVW
+3075 
-3081 DYTWLADV
+3081 
-3089 GEGKHTLTVE
+3089 
-3099 ATDKAGNKTTQQLDF
+3099 
-3114 IIDTLLS
+3114 
-3121 EPTIVLDNTD
+3121 TD

-3157 RYVTVEVQHGGTK
+3157 RYVTVEVQYGGTK

-3319 LSTPTIAMDSRDDT
+3319 LSTPTITMDSRDDT

-3344 RPGFTIGNIDAD
+3344 RPGFTIGNIDSD
-3356 AHSVILRITQGGNSQ
+3356 AQSVILRITQGGNSQ

-3414 VVTVDTQTSI
+3414 IVTVDTQTSI

-3469 VSATQGIEG
+3469 VSAAQGIEG

-3621 AIDRIELVN
+3621 AIDHIELVN

-3716 ITLLTPTIELAP
+3716 ITLMTPTIELAP

-3847 PVFDIHQVD
+3847 PVFDIRQVD

-4300 GNTKTSAELRI
+4300 GNTKTSAELKI

-4531 TSVTTPRFVIGNVPA
+4531 TSVTKPRFVIGNVPA

-4556 GVSYSVTANGNNLWE
+4556 GVSYPVTANGNNLWE

-4833 TLIGSTLPNTIV
+4833 TLVGNTLPNAIV

-4970 YELTFKVEDVAG
+4970 YVLTFKVEDVAG

-5029 AEAGSTLTIRNPQG
+5029 AEAGSTLTIRSPQG

-5081 QQKEILIEHDTQI
+5081 QQKDILIEHDTQI

-5338 TWSYQFDNALKDG
+5338 TWSYQFDNVLKDG

-5408 FSIFG
+5408 FSISG

-5580 THIKVFTSELDD
+5580 THIQVFTSELDD
-5592 NKSSSKTEWWSNSDL
+5592 NKSSSKTDWWSNSST
-5607 ITMRGTG
+5607 ITMRGMG

-5628 LATAVVAATG
+5628 LATAVVAANG
-5638 RWELSTDKLP
+5638 QWELSTDQLP
-5648 EGTYDISLVIE
+5648 EGKYDITLSIE
-5659 DSAGN
+5659 DNAGN
-5664 RWEDVREIFIDR
+5664 RKEEVHEIFIDR

-5711 EGNTYTLTVPDNG
+5711 NGNTYTLTVPDNG

-5752 VPLDI
+5752 VSLDI

-5867 GEDNGAS
+5867 GEDNGVS

-5896 TGVTVNVTHNGVTDI
+5896 TGVTVNVTHNGVTDT

-5931 GNYTL
+5931 GTYTL

-5990 AESATHLRTEPSA
+5990 AESATHLRTVPSA
-6003 AEESVVKVTAYSI
+6003 AEESVVKETAYSI

-6110 AMNVR
+6110 AMNAR

>member
-1034 SGISDDNLTNI
+1034 SGIADDNLTNI

-1063 VWDAMSDTQI
+1063 VWDAASDTQI

-1113 AIFDFTID
+1113 AVFDFTID

-1377 ATKGTGGWTF
+1377 ATKGTGGWSF
-1387 TPPTSW
+1387 TPTGAW

-1482 VWDYIWPDDVADG
+1482 AWDYIWPDDVADG
-1495 GYTLTVEATDE
+1495 GYTLTVEATDK
-1506 AGNKATQTLD
+1506 AGNKTTQELD

-1636 GIPGDNLTNEARPHF
+1636 GIPDDNLTNEARPHF

-1697 TLMVEASDKAGN
+1697 TLMVEATDKAGN

-1789 AAWTDGDYTL
+1789 AAWTDGNYTL

-2020 TQITIDHIELV
+2020 TQI
-2031 NDSGIPDDNLT
+2031 
-2042 NNVRP
+2042 
-2047 HFQVTVP
+2047 
-2054 TDVNVVRL
+2054 
-2062 SIDGGKTW
+2062 
-2070 FNATQSATP
+2070 A
-2079 GVWDYTWLADVGEG
+2079 
-2093 KHTLTVEATDK
+2093 
-2104 AGNKTTQQLDFIIDT
+2104 
-2119 LLSEPTIVL
+2119 
-2128 DNTDDSGT
+2128 
-2136 KGDHLTNVNKPT
+2136 
-2148 FLLGNIDAD
+2148 
-2157 ARYVTV
+2157 
-2163 EVQHGGTKEVLTAT
+2163 
-2177 KDATG
+2177 
-2182 NWSVTPTGTWA
+2182 
-2193 DGDYTLT
+2193 
-2200 VRVEDEAGNEKHSAS
+2200 
-2215 LTVTVDTQITIDV
+2215 
-2228 IELVNDNGIPG
+2228 
-2239 DNMTND
+2239 
-2245 AHPQFRVTVP
+2245 
-2255 GDVNEV
+2255 
-2261 SLSIDGGVT
+2261 
-2270 WVKATQSATPGV
+2270 
-2282 WNYTWPGTVPDGD
+2282 
-2295 YTLNVKATDNAGNTV
+2295 
-2310 TETLHFTIDTTLS
+2310 
-2323 TPVIV
+2323 
-2328 LDSADDSGVHG
+2328 
-2339 DNMTNHTQPTF
+2339 
-2350 ALQHIDD
+2350 
-2357 DAVRVTVSVE
+2357 
-2367 HGGVTTTFDATKDAG
+2367 
-2382 GWTFTPTGAWADG
+2382 
-2395 DYTLSVSVEDKAGNT
+2395 
-2410 SHSASLTVTV
+2410 
-2420 DTQIAINNIE
+2420 
-2430 LVNDSGIPDDNLTNN
+2430 
-2445 VRPHFQVTVPTDV
+2445 
-2458 NVVRLSIDGG
+2458 
-2468 KTWFNATQSATPGVW
+2468 
-2483 DYIWPDD
+2483 
-2490 VADGGYTLTVEA
+2490 
-2502 TDEAGNKAT
+2502 
-2511 QTLDFTIDT
+2511 
-2520 TLSVPTLSLDSA
+2520 
-2532 DDSGIAGDN
+2532 
-2541 ITNVKTPGFTLNNID
+2541 
-2556 TDVSRV
+2556 
-2562 IVEVMH
+2562 
-2568 NGIKQ
+2568 
-2573 EVPLVQTGGQW
+2573 
-2584 RFAPTSDWADG
+2584 
-2595 DYILTVKVEDRA
+2595 
-2607 GNVKQS
+2607 
-2613 APLTVT
+2613 
-2619 VDTHI
+2619 
-2624 AIDRIELVNDS
+2624 
-2635 GIPGDNLTNEAR
+2635 
-2647 PHFQVTVPADVN
+2647 
-2659 GVRLS
+2659 
-2664 IDGGKTWFDATQ
+2664 
-2676 SATSGV
+2676 
-2682 WDYTWLTNVANGPHT
+2682 
-2697 LMVEA
+2697 
-2702 SDKAGNKTTQKL
+2702 
-2714 DFTIDTILS
+2714 
-2723 EPTITLDS
+2723 
-2731 ADDSAAGD
+2731 
-2739 NITNVKM
+2739 
-2746 PGFTLGNID
+2746 
-2755 ADVTKVVVTVA
+2755 
-2766 HDGKNQQIELIK
+2766 
-2778 NGGVWRFT
+2778 
-2786 PGAAWTDGDYT
+2786 
-2797 LTVKVEDK
+2797 
-2805 AGNTNYSAPLTVTID
+2805 
-2820 TQTSIDR
+2820 
-2827 IELLNDT
+2827 
-2834 GIVGDNLTNEAR
+2834 
-2846 PQFHIT
+2846 
-2852 VPTDVNSVQLSLD
+2852 
-2865 GGINWVNA
+2865 
-2873 TLTSDGVWEYIWPTD
+2873 
-2888 LVENTYTLTVK
+2888 
-2899 ATDVAGNTATETLN
+2899 
-2913 FIIDTTLSTP
+2913 
-2923 TITLD
+2923 
-2928 SADDSGTANDNKTN
+2928 
-2942 VKTPGF
+2942 
-2948 IIGGIDSDVTQ
+2948 
-2959 VVVQVMRDGHSEE
+2959 
-2972 VELTQTN
+2972 
-2979 GQWRFVPG
+2979 
-2987 SAWTDGDYT
+2987 
-2996 LTVTVKDEAGN
+2996 
-3007 IRHSAPLTVTIDTQI
+3007 
-3022 TIDHI
+3022 IDHI

-3170 EVLTATKG
+3170 EVLTATKDATGNWSVTPTGTWADGDYTLTVRVEDEAGNEKHSASLTVTVDTQITIDAIELVNDNGIPGDNMTNDAHPQFRVTVPGDVNEVSLSIDGGVTWVKATQSATPGVWNYTWPGTVPDGDYTLNVKATDNAGNTVTETLHFTIDTTLSVPVIVLNSADDTGVQGDNMTNSTQPTFALQHIDDDAVRVTVSVEHGGVTTTFDATKGVGGWSFTPTGAWADGDYTLSVSVEDKAGNTSHSASLTVTVDTQIAINNIELVNDSGIPDDNLTNNVRPHFQVKVPTDVNEVRLSIDGGKTWFNATQSATPGVWDYTWLADVGEGKHTLTVEATDKAGNQTTQKLDFIIDTMLSEPTIVLDSTDDSGTKGDNLTNANKPTFILGNIDADARYVTVEVQYGGTKEVLTATKG

-3194 DYTLTVRVEDDAGN
+3194 DYMLTVRVEDDAGN

-3319 LSTPTIAMDSRDDT
+3319 LSTPTITMDSRDDT

-3344 RPGFTIGNIDAD
+3344 RPGFTIGNIDSD
-3356 AHSVILRITQGGNSQ
+3356 AQSVILRITQGGNSQ

-3414 VVTVDTQTSI
+3414 IVTVDTQTSI

-3469 VSATQGIEG
+3469 VSAAQGIEG

-3621 AIDRIELVN
+3621 AIDHIELVN

-3716 ITLLTPTIELAP
+3716 ITLMTPTIELAP

-3847 PVFDIHQVD
+3847 PVFDIRQVD

-4300 GNTKTSAELRI
+4300 GNTKTSAELKI

-4396 RAGNTA
+4396 RAANTA

-4531 TSVTTPRFVIGNVPA
+4531 TSVTKPRFVIGNVPA

-4556 GVSYSVTANGNNLWE
+4556 GVSYPVTANGNNLWE

-4833 TLIGSTLPNTIV
+4833 TLVGNTLPNAIV

-4970 YELTFKVEDVAG
+4970 YVLTFKVEDVAG

-5029 AEAGSTLTIRNPQG
+5029 AEAGSTLTIRSPQG

-5081 QQKEILIEHDTQI
+5081 QQKDILIEHDTQI

-5408 FSIFG
+5408 FSISG

-5534 VWVNEKGHWQMPVNP
+5534 VWVNDKGHWQMPVNP

-5580 THIKVFTSELDD
+5580 THIQVFTSELDD
-5592 NKSSSKTEWWSNSDL
+5592 NKSSSKTDWWSNSST
-5607 ITMRGTG
+5607 ITMRGMG

-5628 LATAVVAATG
+5628 LATAVVAANG
-5638 RWELSTDKLP
+5638 QWELSTDQLP
-5648 EGTYDISLVIE
+5648 EGKYDITLSIE
-5659 DSAGN
+5659 DNAGN
-5664 RWEDVREIFIDR
+5664 RKEEVHEIFIDR

-5711 EGNTYTLTVPDNG
+5711 NGNTYTLTVPDNG

-5990 AESATHLRTEPSA
+5990 AESATHLRTVPSA
-6003 AEESVVKVTAYSI
+6003 AEESVVKETAYSI

-6110 AMNVR
+6110 AMNAR

>member
-431 APEKPTIELDDSSD
+431 PPEKPTIELDDSSD

-632 PTVSLEDYVVLPNG
+632 PTVSLEDFVVLPNG

-1034 SGISDDNLTNI
+1034 SGIADDNLTNI

-1113 AIFDFTID
+1113 AVFDFTID

-1183 GSWLFIP
+1183 GSWLFTP

-1206 DKAGNTNYSAPL
+1206 DKAGNTSYSAPL

-1322 LSVPVIVLD
+1322 LSVPVIVLN
-1331 SADDTGIQGDNMTNS
+1331 SADDTGVQGDNMTNR

-1482 VWDYIWPDDVADG
+1482 AWDYIWPDDVADG
-1495 GYTLTVEATDE
+1495 GYTLTVEATDK
-1506 AGNKATQTLD
+1506 AGNKTTQELD

-1709 KTTQKLDFT
+1709 KTTQKLDFI
-1718 IDTILSEPTIT
+1718 IDTLLSEPTIT

-2128 DNTDDSGT
+2128 DSTDDSGT
-2136 KGDHLTNVNKPT
+2136 KGDNLTNVNKPT

-2323 TPVIV
+2323 VPVIV
-2328 LDSADDSGVHG
+2328 LNSADDTGVQG
-2339 DNMTNHTQPTF
+2339 DNMTNSTQPTF

-2367 HGGVTTTFDATKDAG
+2367 HGGVTTTFDATKGVG
-2382 GWTFTPTGAWADG
+2382 GWSFTPTGAWADG

-2445 VRPHFQVTVPTDV
+2445 VRPHFQVKVPTDV
-2458 NVVRLSIDGG
+2458 N
-2468 KTWFNATQSATPGVW
+2468 
-2483 DYIWPDD
+2483 
-2490 VADGGYTLTVEA
+2490 E
-2502 TDEAGNKAT
+2502 
-2511 QTLDFTIDT
+2511 
-2520 TLSVPTLSLDSA
+2520 
-2532 DDSGIAGDN
+2532 
-2541 ITNVKTPGFTLNNID
+2541 
-2556 TDVSRV
+2556 
-2562 IVEVMH
+2562 
-2568 NGIKQ
+2568 
-2573 EVPLVQTGGQW
+2573 
-2584 RFAPTSDWADG
+2584 
-2595 DYILTVKVEDRA
+2595 
-2607 GNVKQS
+2607 
-2613 APLTVT
+2613 
-2619 VDTHI
+2619 
-2624 AIDRIELVNDS
+2624 
-2635 GIPGDNLTNEAR
+2635 
-2647 PHFQVTVPADVN
+2647 
-2659 GVRLS
+2659 
-2664 IDGGKTWFDATQ
+2664 
-2676 SATSGV
+2676 
-2682 WDYTWLTNVANGPHT
+2682 
-2697 LMVEA
+2697 
-2702 SDKAGNKTTQKL
+2702 
-2714 DFTIDTILS
+2714 
-2723 EPTITLDS
+2723 
-2731 ADDSAAGD
+2731 
-2739 NITNVKM
+2739 
-2746 PGFTLGNID
+2746 
-2755 ADVTKVVVTVA
+2755 
-2766 HDGKNQQIELIK
+2766 
-2778 NGGVWRFT
+2778 
-2786 PGAAWTDGDYT
+2786 
-2797 LTVKVEDK
+2797 
-2805 AGNTNYSAPLTVTID
+2805 
-2820 TQTSIDR
+2820 
-2827 IELLNDT
+2827 
-2834 GIVGDNLTNEAR
+2834 
-2846 PQFHIT
+2846 
-2852 VPTDVNSVQLSLD
+2852 
-2865 GGINWVNA
+2865 
-2873 TLTSDGVWEYIWPTD
+2873 
-2888 LVENTYTLTVK
+2888 
-2899 ATDVAGNTATETLN
+2899 
-2913 FIIDTTLSTP
+2913 
-2923 TITLD
+2923 
-2928 SADDSGTANDNKTN
+2928 
-2942 VKTPGF
+2942 
-2948 IIGGIDSDVTQ
+2948 
-2959 VVVQVMRDGHSEE
+2959 
-2972 VELTQTN
+2972 
-2979 GQWRFVPG
+2979 
-2987 SAWTDGDYT
+2987 
-2996 LTVTVKDEAGN
+2996 
-3007 IRHSAPLTVTIDTQI
+3007 
-3022 TIDHI
+3022 
-3027 ELVNDS
+3027 
-3033 GIPDDNL
+3033 
-3040 TNNVR
+3040 
-3045 PHFQVTVP
+3045 
-3053 TDVNV
+3053 

-3099 ATDKAGNKTTQQLDF
+3099 ATDKAGNQTTQKLDF
-3114 IIDTLLS
+3114 IIDTMLS
-3121 EPTIVLDNTD
+3121 EPTIVLDSTD

-3142 VNKPTFLL
+3142 ANKPTFIL

-3157 RYVTVEVQHGGTK
+3157 RYVTVEVQYGGTK

-3208 VKYSAPLTVTVDT
+3208 VKYSATLTVTVDT

-3319 LSTPTIAMDSRDDT
+3319 LSTPTITMDSRDDT

-3344 RPGFTIGNIDAD
+3344 RPGFTIGNIDSD
-3356 AHSVILRITQGGNSQ
+3356 AQSVILRITQGGNSQ

-3414 VVTVDTQTSI
+3414 IVTVDTQTSI

-3469 VSATQGIEG
+3469 VSAAQGIEG

-3621 AIDRIELVN
+3621 AIDHIELVN

-3716 ITLLTPTIELAP
+3716 ITLMTPTIELAP

-3847 PVFDIHQVD
+3847 PVFDIRQVD

-4300 GNTKTSAELRI
+4300 GNTKTSAELKI

-4531 TSVTTPRFVIGNVPA
+4531 TSVTKPRFVIGNVPA

-4556 GVSYSVTANGNNLWE
+4556 GVSYPVTANGNNLWE

-4833 TLIGSTLPNTIV
+4833 TLVGNTLPNAIV

-4970 YELTFKVEDVAG
+4970 YVLTFKVEDVAG

-5029 AEAGSTLTIRNPQG
+5029 AEAGSTLTIRSPQG

-5081 QQKEILIEHDTQI
+5081 QQKDILIEHDTQI

-5338 TWSYQFDNALKDG
+5338 TWSYQFDNVLKDG

-5408 FSIFG
+5408 FSISG

-5580 THIKVFTSELDD
+5580 THIQVFTSEIDD
-5592 NKSSSKTEWWSNSDL
+5592 NKSSSKTDWWSNSST
-5607 ITMRGTG
+5607 ITMRGMG

-5628 LATAVVAATG
+5628 LATAVVAANG
-5638 RWELSTDKLP
+5638 QWELSTDQLP
-5648 EGTYDISLVIE
+5648 EGKYDITLSIE
-5659 DSAGN
+5659 DNAGN
-5664 RWEDVREIFIDR
+5664 RKEEVHEIFIDR

-5711 EGNTYTLTVPDNG
+5711 NGNTYTLTVPDNG

-5752 VPLDI
+5752 VSLDI

-5867 GEDNGAS
+5867 GEDNGVS

-5896 TGVTVNVTHNGVTDI
+5896 TGVTVNVTHNGVTDT

-5931 GNYTL
+5931 GTYTL

-5990 AESATHLRTEPSA
+5990 AESATHLRTVPSA
-6003 AEESVVKVTAYSI
+6003 AEESVVKETAYSI

-6110 AMNVR
+6110 AMNAR

>member
-38 NITTPRGSVII
+38 NITTPHGSVII

-116 ELKKQLDDAENAKK
+116 ELKKQLDEAENAKK

-445 SGIKNDNITN
+445 SGIKNDSITN

-540 TNDSGIVG
+540 TDDSGIVG

-596 DSVEGINNLTFT
+596 DSVEGVNNLTFT

-619 SFSYVIDTIAPVP
+619 SFSYVIDTVAPVP
-632 PTVSLEDYVVLPNG
+632 PTVSLEDFVVLPNG

-1063 VWDAMSDTQI
+1063 VWDAASDTQI

-1113 AIFDFTID
+1113 AVFDFTID

-1183 GSWLFIP
+1183 GSWLFTP

-1322 LSVPVIVLD
+1322 LSVPVIVLN
-1331 SADDTGIQGDNMTNS
+1331 SADDTGVQGDNMTNS

-1377 ATKGTGGWTF
+1377 ATKGVGGWSF
-1387 TPPTSW
+1387 TPTGAW

-1428 NIELVNDSGIPDD
+1428 NIELVNDSGIPND

-1476 QSATPG
+1476 QNATPG

-1506 AGNKATQTLD
+1506 AGNKTTQTLD

-1557 TDVSRVIVEVMH
+1557 TDVSRVTVEVMH

-1636 GIPGDNLTNEARPHF
+1636 GIPDDNLTNEARPHF

-1675 TQSATSG
+1675 TQSATPG

-1709 KTTQKLDFT
+1709 KTTQKLDFI
-1718 IDTILSEPTIT
+1718 IDTMLSEPTIT

-2020 TQITIDHIELV
+2020 TQIAIDHIELV

-2136 KGDHLTNVNKPT
+2136 KGDNLTNVNKPT

-2328 LDSADDSGVHG
+2328 LDSADDTGIQG
-2339 DNMTNHTQPTF
+2339 DNMTNRTQPTF
-2350 ALQHIDD
+2350 NLQHIDD

-2367 HGGVTTTFDATKDAG
+2367 HGGVTTTFDATKGVG
-2382 GWTFTPTGAWADG
+2382 GWTFTPPTSWGAG

-2445 VRPHFQVTVPTDV
+2445 VRPQFQVKVPTDV
-2458 NVVRLSIDGG
+2458 N
-2468 KTWFNATQSATPGVW
+2468 
-2483 DYIWPDD
+2483 
-2490 VADGGYTLTVEA
+2490 E
-2502 TDEAGNKAT
+2502 
-2511 QTLDFTIDT
+2511 
-2520 TLSVPTLSLDSA
+2520 
-2532 DDSGIAGDN
+2532 
-2541 ITNVKTPGFTLNNID
+2541 
-2556 TDVSRV
+2556 
-2562 IVEVMH
+2562 
-2568 NGIKQ
+2568 
-2573 EVPLVQTGGQW
+2573 
-2584 RFAPTSDWADG
+2584 
-2595 DYILTVKVEDRA
+2595 
-2607 GNVKQS
+2607 
-2613 APLTVT
+2613 
-2619 VDTHI
+2619 
-2624 AIDRIELVNDS
+2624 
-2635 GIPGDNLTNEAR
+2635 
-2647 PHFQVTVPADVN
+2647 
-2659 GVRLS
+2659 
-2664 IDGGKTWFDATQ
+2664 
-2676 SATSGV
+2676 
-2682 WDYTWLTNVANGPHT
+2682 
-2697 LMVEA
+2697 
-2702 SDKAGNKTTQKL
+2702 
-2714 DFTIDTILS
+2714 
-2723 EPTITLDS
+2723 
-2731 ADDSAAGD
+2731 
-2739 NITNVKM
+2739 
-2746 PGFTLGNID
+2746 
-2755 ADVTKVVVTVA
+2755 
-2766 HDGKNQQIELIK
+2766 
-2778 NGGVWRFT
+2778 
-2786 PGAAWTDGDYT
+2786 
-2797 LTVKVEDK
+2797 
-2805 AGNTNYSAPLTVTID
+2805 
-2820 TQTSIDR
+2820 
-2827 IELLNDT
+2827 
-2834 GIVGDNLTNEAR
+2834 
-2846 PQFHIT
+2846 
-2852 VPTDVNSVQLSLD
+2852 
-2865 GGINWVNA
+2865 
-2873 TLTSDGVWEYIWPTD
+2873 
-2888 LVENTYTLTVK
+2888 
-2899 ATDVAGNTATETLN
+2899 
-2913 FIIDTTLSTP
+2913 
-2923 TITLD
+2923 
-2928 SADDSGTANDNKTN
+2928 
-2942 VKTPGF
+2942 
-2948 IIGGIDSDVTQ
+2948 
-2959 VVVQVMRDGHSEE
+2959 
-2972 VELTQTN
+2972 
-2979 GQWRFVPG
+2979 
-2987 SAWTDGDYT
+2987 
-2996 LTVTVKDEAGN
+2996 
-3007 IRHSAPLTVTIDTQI
+3007 
-3022 TIDHI
+3022 
-3027 ELVNDS
+3027 
-3033 GIPDDNL
+3033 
-3040 TNNVR
+3040 
-3045 PHFQVTVP
+3045 
-3053 TDVNV
+3053 

-3099 ATDKAGNKTTQQLDF
+3099 ATDKAGNQTTQKLDF
-3114 IIDTLLS
+3114 IIDTMLS
-3121 EPTIVLDNTD
+3121 EPTIVLDSTD

-3142 VNKPTFLL
+3142 ANKPTFIL

-3194 DYTLTVRVEDDAGN
+3194 DYTLTVRVEDEAGN

-3319 LSTPTIAMDSRDDT
+3319 LSTPTITMDSRDDT

-3344 RPGFTIGNIDAD
+3344 RPGFTIGNIDSD
-3356 AHSVILRITQGGNSQ
+3356 AQSVILRITQGGNSQ

-3414 VVTVDTQTSI
+3414 IVTVDTQTSI

-3469 VSATQGIEG
+3469 VSAAQGIEG

-3621 AIDRIELVN
+3621 AIDHIELVN
-3630 DSGVPGDNVT
+3630 DSGVPGDNIT

-3684 PTDMPEGQHTLTVE
+3684 PTDMPEGQHTLIVE

-3705 KMTETLNFTID
+3705 KMTGTLDFTID

-3847 PVFDIHQVD
+3847 PVFDIRQVD

-3912 SAPFE
+3912 SAPLE

-3954 PGDVVQVRVTLDGGA
+3954 PGDVIQVRVTLDGGA

-4189 GQHTL
+4189 GKHTL

-4300 GNTKTSAELRI
+4300 GNTKTSAELQI

-4354 VLVSFDGVNWTPI
+4354 VLVSFDGVNWTPV

-4531 TSVTTPRFVIGNVPA
+4531 TSVTKPRFVIGNVPA

-4556 GVSYSVTANGNNLWE
+4556 GVSYPVTANGNNLWE

-4618 SDTGNSNSDN
+4618 SDTGSSNSDN

-4649 TIVDDKSGREVLKQT
+4649 TIVDDKSGREVLKHT

-4716 RLSDPSIDDQHE
+4716 RLSDPSIDDQYE
-4728 ATSLRPEFKGFA
+4728 ATSLRPEFKGLA

-4833 TLIGSTLPNTIV
+4833 TLVGNTLPNAIV

-4970 YELTFKVEDVAG
+4970 YVLTFKVEDVAG

-5081 QQKEILIEHDTQI
+5081 QQKDILIEHDTQI

-5290 DASNSGSLDDLITN
+5290 DASNSGSLDDLITS

-5378 STFIDNPAMVA
+5378 STFIDNPVMMA

-5399 SITSQTRPT
+5399 SITSQTRPA
-5408 FSIFG
+5408 FSIYG

-5534 VWVNEKGHWQMPVNP
+5534 VWVNDKGHWQMPVNP

-5580 THIKVFTSELDD
+5580 THIQVFTSELDD
-5592 NKSSSKTEWWSNSDL
+5592 NKSSSKTDWWSNSST
-5607 ITMRGTG
+5607 ITMRGMG

-5628 LATAVVAATG
+5628 LATAVVAANG
-5638 RWELSTDKLP
+5638 QWELSTDQLP
-5648 EGTYDISLVIE
+5648 EGKYDITLSIE
-5659 DSAGN
+5659 DNAGN
-5664 RWEDVREIFIDR
+5664 RKEEVHEIFIDR

-5711 EGNTYTLTVPDNG
+5711 NGNTYTLTVPDNG

-5757 MKEVPVIS
+5757 MKETPVIS

-5775 GDNITRDK
+5775 GDNITRDN

-5867 GEDNGAS
+5867 GEGNGAS
-5874 DSDNVTN
+5874 DSDNVTNHN

-5931 GNYTL
+5931 GTYTL

-5947 QQSASL
+5947 LQSASL
-5953 AVTVDSTVTVTADSQ
+5953 EVTVDSTVTVTADSQ
-5968 HDDASDDATATAVT
+5968 HDDASDDATPTAVT

-5990 AESATHLRTEPSA
+5990 AESATHLRTVPSA
-6003 AEESVVKVTAYSI
+6003 AEESVVKETAYSI

-6038 ISVPENIVNVSI
+6038 ISVPENIVNVSV

-6084 FIDKDND
+6084 FLDKDDD

-6110 AMNVR
+6110 AMNAR

-6137 AIDVFAVNEVTLPVD
+6137 AIEVFAVNEVTLPVD

>member
-431 APEKPTIELDDSSD
+431 PPEKPTIELDDSSD

-1034 SGISDDNLTNI
+1034 SGIADDNLTNI

-1113 AIFDFTID
+1113 AVFDFTID

-1331 SADDTGIQGDNMTNS
+1331 SADDTGVQGDNMTNR

-1428 NIELVNDSGIPDD
+1428 NIELVNDSGIPND

-1476 QSATPG
+1476 QSATTG

-2128 DNTDDSGT
+2128 DSTDDSGT
-2136 KGDHLTNVNKPT
+2136 KGDNLTNVNKPT

-2323 TPVIV
+2323 VPVIV
-2328 LDSADDSGVHG
+2328 LNSADDTGVQG
-2339 DNMTNHTQPTF
+2339 DNMTNSTQPTF

-2367 HGGVTTTFDATKDAG
+2367 HGGVTTTFDATKGVG
-2382 GWTFTPTGAWADG
+2382 GWSFTPTGAWADG

-2445 VRPHFQVTVPTDV
+2445 VRPHFQVKVPTDV
-2458 NVVRLSIDGG
+2458 N
-2468 KTWFNATQSATPGVW
+2468 
-2483 DYIWPDD
+2483 
-2490 VADGGYTLTVEA
+2490 E
-2502 TDEAGNKAT
+2502 
-2511 QTLDFTIDT
+2511 
-2520 TLSVPTLSLDSA
+2520 
-2532 DDSGIAGDN
+2532 
-2541 ITNVKTPGFTLNNID
+2541 
-2556 TDVSRV
+2556 
-2562 IVEVMH
+2562 
-2568 NGIKQ
+2568 
-2573 EVPLVQTGGQW
+2573 
-2584 RFAPTSDWADG
+2584 
-2595 DYILTVKVEDRA
+2595 
-2607 GNVKQS
+2607 
-2613 APLTVT
+2613 
-2619 VDTHI
+2619 
-2624 AIDRIELVNDS
+2624 
-2635 GIPGDNLTNEAR
+2635 
-2647 PHFQVTVPADVN
+2647 
-2659 GVRLS
+2659 
-2664 IDGGKTWFDATQ
+2664 
-2676 SATSGV
+2676 
-2682 WDYTWLTNVANGPHT
+2682 
-2697 LMVEA
+2697 
-2702 SDKAGNKTTQKL
+2702 
-2714 DFTIDTILS
+2714 
-2723 EPTITLDS
+2723 
-2731 ADDSAAGD
+2731 
-2739 NITNVKM
+2739 
-2746 PGFTLGNID
+2746 
-2755 ADVTKVVVTVA
+2755 
-2766 HDGKNQQIELIK
+2766 
-2778 NGGVWRFT
+2778 
-2786 PGAAWTDGDYT
+2786 
-2797 LTVKVEDK
+2797 
-2805 AGNTNYSAPLTVTID
+2805 
-2820 TQTSIDR
+2820 
-2827 IELLNDT
+2827 
-2834 GIVGDNLTNEAR
+2834 
-2846 PQFHIT
+2846 
-2852 VPTDVNSVQLSLD
+2852 
-2865 GGINWVNA
+2865 
-2873 TLTSDGVWEYIWPTD
+2873 
-2888 LVENTYTLTVK
+2888 
-2899 ATDVAGNTATETLN
+2899 
-2913 FIIDTTLSTP
+2913 
-2923 TITLD
+2923 
-2928 SADDSGTANDNKTN
+2928 
-2942 VKTPGF
+2942 
-2948 IIGGIDSDVTQ
+2948 
-2959 VVVQVMRDGHSEE
+2959 
-2972 VELTQTN
+2972 
-2979 GQWRFVPG
+2979 
-2987 SAWTDGDYT
+2987 
-2996 LTVTVKDEAGN
+2996 
-3007 IRHSAPLTVTIDTQI
+3007 
-3022 TIDHI
+3022 
-3027 ELVNDS
+3027 
-3033 GIPDDNL
+3033 
-3040 TNNVR
+3040 
-3045 PHFQVTVP
+3045 
-3053 TDVNV
+3053 

-3099 ATDKAGNKTTQQLDF
+3099 ATDKAGNQTTQKLDF

-3121 EPTIVLDNTD
+3121 EPTIVLDSTD

-3142 VNKPTFLL
+3142 ANKPTFIL

-3279 IWDYTWPKD
+3279 TWDYTWPKD

-3344 RPGFTIGNIDAD
+3344 RPGFTIGNIDSD
-3356 AHSVILRITQGGNSQ
+3356 AQSVILRITQGGNSQ

-3414 VVTVDTQTSI
+3414 IVTVDTQTSI

-3621 AIDRIELVN
+3621 AIDHIELVN

-3716 ITLLTPTIELAP
+3716 ITLMTPTIELAP

-3781 WRYRPDSALADG
+3781 WRYRPDSALVDG

-4531 TSVTTPRFVIGNVPA
+4531 TSVTKPRFVIGNVPA

-4556 GVSYSVTANGNNLWE
+4556 GVSYPVTANGNNLWE

-4892 RSTAVDVTIDTEVAE
+4892 RSTAVDLTIDTEVAE

-5290 DASNSGSLDDLITN
+5290 DASNSGSLDDLITS

-5378 STFIDNPAMVA
+5378 STFIDNPVMMA

-5399 SITSQTRPT
+5399 SITSQTRPA
-5408 FSIFG
+5408 FSIYG

-5475 TFNTTPVAI
+5475 TLNTTPVAI

-5534 VWVNEKGHWQMPVNP
+5534 VWVNDKGHWQMPVNP

-5580 THIKVFTSELDD
+5580 THIQVFTSELDD
-5592 NKSSSKTEWWSNSDL
+5592 NKSSSKTDWWSNSST
-5607 ITMRGTG
+5607 ITMRGMG

-5628 LATAVVAATG
+5628 LATAVVAANG
-5638 RWELSTDKLP
+5638 QWELSTDQLP
-5648 EGTYDISLVIE
+5648 EGKYDITLSIE
-5659 DSAGN
+5659 DNAGN
-5664 RWEDVREIFIDR
+5664 RKEEVHEIFIDR

-5711 EGNTYTLTVPDNG
+5711 NGNTYTLTVPDNG

-5752 VPLDI
+5752 VSLDI

-5867 GEDNGAS
+5867 GEDNGVS

-5896 TGVTVNVTHNGVTDI
+5896 TGVTVNVTHNGVTDT

-5931 GNYTL
+5931 GTYTL

-5968 HDDASDDATATAVT
+5968 HDDASDDATPTAVT
-5982 PPESETVN
+5982 PLESETVN
-5990 AESATHLRTEPSA
+5990 AESDTHLRTVPSA
-6003 AEESVVKVTAYSI
+6003 AEESVVKETAYSI

-6038 ISVPENIVNVSI
+6038 ISVPENIVNVSV

-6110 AMNVR
+6110 AMNAR
-6115 GKTEDDIN
+6115 GKAEDDIN

>member
-161 QIEEMLQN
+161 QMEEMLQE

-431 APEKPTIELDDSSD
+431 PPEKPTIELDDSSD

-619 SFSYVIDTIAPVP
+619 SFSYVIDTVAPVP
-632 PTVSLEDYVVLPNG
+632 PTVSLEDFVVLPNG

-962 YIDGALIAEVRT
+962 YVDGALIAEVRT

-1034 SGISDDNLTNI
+1034 SGIADDNLTNI

-1113 AIFDFTID
+1113 AVFDFTID

-1183 GSWLFIP
+1183 GSWLFTP

-1206 DKAGNTNYSAPL
+1206 DKAGNTSYSAPL

-1377 ATKGTGGWTF
+1377 ATKGTGGWSF
-1387 TPPTSW
+1387 TPTGAW

-1428 NIELVNDSGIPDD
+1428 NIELVNDSGIPND

-1482 VWDYIWPDDVADG
+1482 VWDYTWLADVG
-1495 GYTLTVEATDE
+1495 EGKHTLTVEATDK
-1506 AGNKATQTLD
+1506 AGNKTTQELD

-1636 GIPGDNLTNEARPHF
+1636 GIPDDNLTNEARPHF

-2128 DNTDDSGT
+2128 DSTDDSGT
-2136 KGDHLTNVNKPT
+2136 KGDNLTNVNKPT

-2328 LDSADDSGVHG
+2328 LDSADDTGIQG
-2339 DNMTNHTQPTF
+2339 DNMTNRTQPTF
-2350 ALQHIDD
+2350 NLQHIDD

-2382 GWTFTPTGAWADG
+2382 GWTFTPPTSWGAG

-2445 VRPHFQVTVPTDV
+2445 VRPHFQVKVPTDV
-2458 NVVRLSIDGG
+2458 N
-2468 KTWFNATQSATPGVW
+2468 
-2483 DYIWPDD
+2483 
-2490 VADGGYTLTVEA
+2490 E
-2502 TDEAGNKAT
+2502 
-2511 QTLDFTIDT
+2511 
-2520 TLSVPTLSLDSA
+2520 
-2532 DDSGIAGDN
+2532 
-2541 ITNVKTPGFTLNNID
+2541 
-2556 TDVSRV
+2556 
-2562 IVEVMH
+2562 
-2568 NGIKQ
+2568 
-2573 EVPLVQTGGQW
+2573 
-2584 RFAPTSDWADG
+2584 
-2595 DYILTVKVEDRA
+2595 
-2607 GNVKQS
+2607 
-2613 APLTVT
+2613 
-2619 VDTHI
+2619 
-2624 AIDRIELVNDS
+2624 
-2635 GIPGDNLTNEAR
+2635 
-2647 PHFQVTVPADVN
+2647 
-2659 GVRLS
+2659 
-2664 IDGGKTWFDATQ
+2664 
-2676 SATSGV
+2676 
-2682 WDYTWLTNVANGPHT
+2682 
-2697 LMVEA
+2697 
-2702 SDKAGNKTTQKL
+2702 
-2714 DFTIDTILS
+2714 
-2723 EPTITLDS
+2723 
-2731 ADDSAAGD
+2731 
-2739 NITNVKM
+2739 
-2746 PGFTLGNID
+2746 
-2755 ADVTKVVVTVA
+2755 
-2766 HDGKNQQIELIK
+2766 
-2778 NGGVWRFT
+2778 
-2786 PGAAWTDGDYT
+2786 
-2797 LTVKVEDK
+2797 
-2805 AGNTNYSAPLTVTID
+2805 
-2820 TQTSIDR
+2820 
-2827 IELLNDT
+2827 
-2834 GIVGDNLTNEAR
+2834 
-2846 PQFHIT
+2846 
-2852 VPTDVNSVQLSLD
+2852 
-2865 GGINWVNA
+2865 
-2873 TLTSDGVWEYIWPTD
+2873 
-2888 LVENTYTLTVK
+2888 
-2899 ATDVAGNTATETLN
+2899 
-2913 FIIDTTLSTP
+2913 
-2923 TITLD
+2923 
-2928 SADDSGTANDNKTN
+2928 
-2942 VKTPGF
+2942 
-2948 IIGGIDSDVTQ
+2948 
-2959 VVVQVMRDGHSEE
+2959 
-2972 VELTQTN
+2972 
-2979 GQWRFVPG
+2979 
-2987 SAWTDGDYT
+2987 
-2996 LTVTVKDEAGN
+2996 
-3007 IRHSAPLTVTIDTQI
+3007 
-3022 TIDHI
+3022 
-3027 ELVNDS
+3027 
-3033 GIPDDNL
+3033 
-3040 TNNVR
+3040 
-3045 PHFQVTVP
+3045 
-3053 TDVNV
+3053 

-3099 ATDKAGNKTTQQLDF
+3099 ATDKAGNQTTQKLDF

-3121 EPTIVLDNTD
+3121 EPTIVLDSTD

-3142 VNKPTFLL
+3142 ANKPTFIL

-3279 IWDYTWPKD
+3279 TWDYTWPKD

-3356 AHSVILRITQGGNSQ
+3356 AQSVILRITQGGNSQ

-3414 VVTVDTQTSI
+3414 IVTVDTQTSI

-3469 VSATQGIEG
+3469 VSAAQGIEG

-3490 GKHTLTVM
+3490 GKHILTVM

-3621 AIDRIELVN
+3621 AIDHIELVN

-3684 PTDMPEGQHTLTVE
+3684 PTDMPEGQHTLIVE

-3705 KMTETLNFTID
+3705 KMTGTLDFTID

-3741 SVTQPVFVLGS
+3741 SVTQPIFVLGS

-3847 PVFDIHQVD
+3847 PVFDIRQID

-3912 SAPFE
+3912 SAPLE

-4256 SHIVVHI
+4256 SHIVVHL

-4270 ENTGGNLTFTPDQPL
+4270 ENKGGNLTFTPDQPL

-4300 GNTKTSAELRI
+4300 GNTKTSAELKI

-4367 SKNAAGQWEFTAGSA
+4367 SKNAAGQWQFTAGSA

-4438 PRFEISAREPL
+4438 PRFEISAREQL

-4531 TSVTTPRFVIGNVPA
+4531 TSVTKPRFVIGNVPA

-4556 GVSYSVTANGNNLWE
+4556 GVSYPVTANGNNLWE

-4618 SDTGNSNSDN
+4618 SDTGSSNSDN

-4649 TIVDDKSGREVLKQT
+4649 TIVDDKLGREVLKHT

-4716 RLSDPSIDDQHE
+4716 RLSDPSIDDQYE
-4728 ATSLRPEFKGFA
+4728 ATSLRPEFKGLA

-5081 QQKEILIEHDTQI
+5081 QQKDILIEHDTQI

-5261 TDVAGNTEVSKD
+5261 TDVAGNTQVSKN

-5534 VWVNEKGHWQMPVNP
+5534 VWANDKGHWQMPVNP
-5549 LYFTEGQLDITVK
+5549 LYFTEGQLDINVK

-5580 THIKVFTSELDD
+5580 THIQVFTSELDD
-5592 NKSSSKTEWWSNSDL
+5592 NKSSSKTDWWSNSST
-5607 ITMRGTG
+5607 ITMRGMG

-5628 LATAVVAATG
+5628 LATAVVAANG
-5638 RWELSTDKLP
+5638 KWELSTDQLP
-5648 EGTYDISLVIE
+5648 EGKYDITLSIE
-5659 DSAGN
+5659 DNAGN
-5664 RWEDVREIFIDR
+5664 RKEEVHEIFIDR

-5711 EGNTYTLTVPDNG
+5711 NGNTYTLTVPDNG

-5896 TGVTVNVTHNGVTDI
+5896 TGVTVNVTHNGVTDT

-5931 GNYTL
+5931 GTYTL

-5990 AESATHLRTEPSA
+5990 AESDTHLRTVPSA
-6003 AEESVVKVTAYSI
+6003 AEESVVKETAYSI

-6038 ISVPENIVNVSI
+6038 ISVPENIVNVSV

-6084 FIDKDND
+6084 FIDKDDD

-6110 AMNVR
+6110 AMNAR

>member
-1 MGNKSIQKF
+1 
-10 FADQNSVIDLSSLG
+10 
-24 NAKGAKVSLSGPDM
+24 
-38 NITTPRGSVII
+38 
-49 VNGALYSSIKGNNL
+49 
-63 AVKFKDKTIT
+63 
-73 GAKILGSVDLKDIQL
+73 
-88 ERIDSSLVD
+88 
-97 SAQVEKKGNG
+97 
-107 KRRNKKEEE
+107 
-116 ELKKQLDDAENAKK
+116 
-130 EADKAKEEA
+130 KEEA

-303 TLTDGTYNLEA
+303 TLTDGAYNLEA

-431 APEKPTIELDDSSD
+431 PPEKPTIELDDSSD

-632 PTVSLEDYVVLPNG
+632 PTVSLEDFVVLPNG

-1034 SGISDDNLTNI
+1034 SGIADDNLTNI

-1113 AIFDFTID
+1113 AVFDFTID

-1183 GSWLFIP
+1183 GSWLFTP

-1206 DKAGNTNYSAPL
+1206 DKAGNTSYSAPL

-1322 LSVPVIVLD
+1322 LSVPVIVLN
-1331 SADDTGIQGDNMTNS
+1331 SADDTGVQGDNMTNR

-1482 VWDYIWPDDVADG
+1482 AWDYIWPDDVADG
-1495 GYTLTVEATDE
+1495 GYTLTVEATDK
-1506 AGNKATQTLD
+1506 AGNKTTQELD

-1709 KTTQKLDFT
+1709 KTTQKLDFI
-1718 IDTILSEPTIT
+1718 IDTLLSEPTIT

-2128 DNTDDSGT
+2128 DSTDDSGT
-2136 KGDHLTNVNKPT
+2136 KGDNLTNVNKPT

-2323 TPVIV
+2323 VPVIV
-2328 LDSADDSGVHG
+2328 LNSADDTGVQG
-2339 DNMTNHTQPTF
+2339 DNMTNSTQPTF

-2367 HGGVTTTFDATKDAG
+2367 HGGVTTTFDATKGVG
-2382 GWTFTPTGAWADG
+2382 GWSFTPTGAWADG

-2445 VRPHFQVTVPTDV
+2445 VRPHFQVKVPTDV
-2458 NVVRLSIDGG
+2458 N
-2468 KTWFNATQSATPGVW
+2468 
-2483 DYIWPDD
+2483 
-2490 VADGGYTLTVEA
+2490 E
-2502 TDEAGNKAT
+2502 
-2511 QTLDFTIDT
+2511 
-2520 TLSVPTLSLDSA
+2520 
-2532 DDSGIAGDN
+2532 
-2541 ITNVKTPGFTLNNID
+2541 
-2556 TDVSRV
+2556 
-2562 IVEVMH
+2562 
-2568 NGIKQ
+2568 
-2573 EVPLVQTGGQW
+2573 
-2584 RFAPTSDWADG
+2584 
-2595 DYILTVKVEDRA
+2595 
-2607 GNVKQS
+2607 
-2613 APLTVT
+2613 
-2619 VDTHI
+2619 
-2624 AIDRIELVNDS
+2624 
-2635 GIPGDNLTNEAR
+2635 
-2647 PHFQVTVPADVN
+2647 
-2659 GVRLS
+2659 
-2664 IDGGKTWFDATQ
+2664 
-2676 SATSGV
+2676 
-2682 WDYTWLTNVANGPHT
+2682 
-2697 LMVEA
+2697 
-2702 SDKAGNKTTQKL
+2702 
-2714 DFTIDTILS
+2714 
-2723 EPTITLDS
+2723 
-2731 ADDSAAGD
+2731 
-2739 NITNVKM
+2739 
-2746 PGFTLGNID
+2746 
-2755 ADVTKVVVTVA
+2755 
-2766 HDGKNQQIELIK
+2766 
-2778 NGGVWRFT
+2778 
-2786 PGAAWTDGDYT
+2786 
-2797 LTVKVEDK
+2797 
-2805 AGNTNYSAPLTVTID
+2805 
-2820 TQTSIDR
+2820 
-2827 IELLNDT
+2827 
-2834 GIVGDNLTNEAR
+2834 
-2846 PQFHIT
+2846 
-2852 VPTDVNSVQLSLD
+2852 
-2865 GGINWVNA
+2865 
-2873 TLTSDGVWEYIWPTD
+2873 
-2888 LVENTYTLTVK
+2888 
-2899 ATDVAGNTATETLN
+2899 
-2913 FIIDTTLSTP
+2913 
-2923 TITLD
+2923 
-2928 SADDSGTANDNKTN
+2928 
-2942 VKTPGF
+2942 
-2948 IIGGIDSDVTQ
+2948 
-2959 VVVQVMRDGHSEE
+2959 
-2972 VELTQTN
+2972 
-2979 GQWRFVPG
+2979 
-2987 SAWTDGDYT
+2987 
-2996 LTVTVKDEAGN
+2996 
-3007 IRHSAPLTVTIDTQI
+3007 
-3022 TIDHI
+3022 
-3027 ELVNDS
+3027 
-3033 GIPDDNL
+3033 
-3040 TNNVR
+3040 
-3045 PHFQVTVP
+3045 
-3053 TDVNV
+3053 

-3099 ATDKAGNKTTQQLDF
+3099 ATDKAGNQTTQKLDF
-3114 IIDTLLS
+3114 IIDTMLS
-3121 EPTIVLDNTD
+3121 EPTIVLDSTD

-3142 VNKPTFLL
+3142 ANKPTFIL

-3157 RYVTVEVQHGGTK
+3157 RYVTVEVQYGGTK

-3319 LSTPTIAMDSRDDT
+3319 LSTPTITMDSRDDT

-3344 RPGFTIGNIDAD
+3344 RPGFTIGNIDSD
-3356 AHSVILRITQGGNSQ
+3356 AQSVILRITQGGNSQ

-3414 VVTVDTQTSI
+3414 IVTVDTQTSI

-3469 VSATQGIEG
+3469 VSAAQGIEG

-3621 AIDRIELVN
+3621 AIDHIELVN

-3716 ITLLTPTIELAP
+3716 ITLMTPTIELAP

-3847 PVFDIHQVD
+3847 PVFDIRQVD

-4300 GNTKTSAELRI
+4300 GNTKTSAELKI

-4531 TSVTTPRFVIGNVPA
+4531 TSVTKPRFVIGNVPA

-4556 GVSYSVTANGNNLWE
+4556 GVSYPVTANGNNLWE

-4833 TLIGSTLPNTIV
+4833 TLVGNTLPNAIV

-4970 YELTFKVEDVAG
+4970 YVLTFKVEDVAG

-5029 AEAGSTLTIRNPQG
+5029 AEAGSTLTIRSPQG

-5081 QQKEILIEHDTQI
+5081 QQKDILIEHDTQI

-5338 TWSYQFDNALKDG
+5338 TWSYQFDNVLKDG

-5408 FSIFG
+5408 FSISG

-5580 THIKVFTSELDD
+5580 THIQVFTSELDD
-5592 NKSSSKTEWWSNSDL
+5592 NKSSSKTDWWSNSST
-5607 ITMRGTG
+5607 ITMRGMG

-5628 LATAVVAATG
+5628 LATAVVAANG
-5638 RWELSTDKLP
+5638 QWELSTDQLP
-5648 EGTYDISLVIE
+5648 EGKYDITLSIE
-5659 DSAGN
+5659 DNAGN
-5664 RWEDVREIFIDR
+5664 RKEEVHEIFIDR

-5711 EGNTYTLTVPDNG
+5711 NGNTYTLTVPDNG

-5752 VPLDI
+5752 VSLDI

-5867 GEDNGAS
+5867 GEDNGVS

-5896 TGVTVNVTHNGVTDI
+5896 TGVTVNVTHNGVTDT

-5931 GNYTL
+5931 GTYTL

-5990 AESATHLRTEPSA
+5990 AESATHLRTVPSA
-6003 AEESVVKVTAYSI
+6003 AEESVVKETAYSI

-6110 AMNVR
+6110 AMNAR

>member
-1 MGNKSIQKF
+1 
-10 FADQNSVIDLSSLG
+10 

-431 APEKPTIELDDSSD
+431 PPEKPTIELDDSSD

-1034 SGISDDNLTNI
+1034 SGIADDNLTNI

-1113 AIFDFTID
+1113 AVFDFTID

-1331 SADDTGIQGDNMTNS
+1331 SADDTGVQGDNMTNR

-1428 NIELVNDSGIPDD
+1428 NIELVNDSGIPND

-1476 QSATPG
+1476 QSATTG

-2128 DNTDDSGT
+2128 DSTDDSGT
-2136 KGDHLTNVNKPT
+2136 KGDNLTNVNKPT

-2323 TPVIV
+2323 VPVIV
-2328 LDSADDSGVHG
+2328 LNSADDTGVQG
-2339 DNMTNHTQPTF
+2339 DNMTNSTQPTF

-2367 HGGVTTTFDATKDAG
+2367 HGGVTTTFDATKGVG
-2382 GWTFTPTGAWADG
+2382 GWSFTPTGAWADG

-2445 VRPHFQVTVPTDV
+2445 VRPHFQVKVPTDV
-2458 NVVRLSIDGG
+2458 N
-2468 KTWFNATQSATPGVW
+2468 
-2483 DYIWPDD
+2483 
-2490 VADGGYTLTVEA
+2490 E
-2502 TDEAGNKAT
+2502 
-2511 QTLDFTIDT
+2511 
-2520 TLSVPTLSLDSA
+2520 
-2532 DDSGIAGDN
+2532 
-2541 ITNVKTPGFTLNNID
+2541 
-2556 TDVSRV
+2556 
-2562 IVEVMH
+2562 
-2568 NGIKQ
+2568 
-2573 EVPLVQTGGQW
+2573 
-2584 RFAPTSDWADG
+2584 
-2595 DYILTVKVEDRA
+2595 
-2607 GNVKQS
+2607 
-2613 APLTVT
+2613 
-2619 VDTHI
+2619 
-2624 AIDRIELVNDS
+2624 
-2635 GIPGDNLTNEAR
+2635 
-2647 PHFQVTVPADVN
+2647 
-2659 GVRLS
+2659 
-2664 IDGGKTWFDATQ
+2664 
-2676 SATSGV
+2676 
-2682 WDYTWLTNVANGPHT
+2682 
-2697 LMVEA
+2697 
-2702 SDKAGNKTTQKL
+2702 
-2714 DFTIDTILS
+2714 
-2723 EPTITLDS
+2723 
-2731 ADDSAAGD
+2731 
-2739 NITNVKM
+2739 
-2746 PGFTLGNID
+2746 
-2755 ADVTKVVVTVA
+2755 
-2766 HDGKNQQIELIK
+2766 
-2778 NGGVWRFT
+2778 
-2786 PGAAWTDGDYT
+2786 
-2797 LTVKVEDK
+2797 
-2805 AGNTNYSAPLTVTID
+2805 
-2820 TQTSIDR
+2820 
-2827 IELLNDT
+2827 
-2834 GIVGDNLTNEAR
+2834 
-2846 PQFHIT
+2846 
-2852 VPTDVNSVQLSLD
+2852 
-2865 GGINWVNA
+2865 
-2873 TLTSDGVWEYIWPTD
+2873 
-2888 LVENTYTLTVK
+2888 
-2899 ATDVAGNTATETLN
+2899 
-2913 FIIDTTLSTP
+2913 
-2923 TITLD
+2923 
-2928 SADDSGTANDNKTN
+2928 
-2942 VKTPGF
+2942 
-2948 IIGGIDSDVTQ
+2948 
-2959 VVVQVMRDGHSEE
+2959 
-2972 VELTQTN
+2972 
-2979 GQWRFVPG
+2979 
-2987 SAWTDGDYT
+2987 
-2996 LTVTVKDEAGN
+2996 
-3007 IRHSAPLTVTIDTQI
+3007 
-3022 TIDHI
+3022 
-3027 ELVNDS
+3027 
-3033 GIPDDNL
+3033 
-3040 TNNVR
+3040 
-3045 PHFQVTVP
+3045 
-3053 TDVNV
+3053 

-3099 ATDKAGNKTTQQLDF
+3099 ATDKAGNQTTQKLDF

-3121 EPTIVLDNTD
+3121 EPTIVLDSTD

-3142 VNKPTFLL
+3142 ANKPTFIL

-3279 IWDYTWPKD
+3279 TWDYTWPKD

-3344 RPGFTIGNIDAD
+3344 RPGFTIGNIDSD
-3356 AHSVILRITQGGNSQ
+3356 AQSVILRITQGGNSQ

-3414 VVTVDTQTSI
+3414 IVTVDTQTSI

-3621 AIDRIELVN
+3621 AIDHIELVN

-3716 ITLLTPTIELAP
+3716 ITLMTPTIELAP

-3781 WRYRPDSALADG
+3781 WRYRPDSALVDG

-4531 TSVTTPRFVIGNVPA
+4531 TSVTKPRFVIGNVPA

-4556 GVSYSVTANGNNLWE
+4556 GVSYPVTANGNNLWE

-4892 RSTAVDVTIDTEVAE
+4892 RSTAVDLTIDTEVAE

-5290 DASNSGSLDDLITN
+5290 DASNSGSLDDLITS

-5378 STFIDNPAMVA
+5378 STFIDNPVMMA

-5399 SITSQTRPT
+5399 SITSQTRPA
-5408 FSIFG
+5408 FSIYG

-5475 TFNTTPVAI
+5475 TLNTTPVAI

-5534 VWVNEKGHWQMPVNP
+5534 VWVNDKGHWQMPVNP

-5580 THIKVFTSELDD
+5580 THIQVFTSELDD
-5592 NKSSSKTEWWSNSDL
+5592 NKSSSKTDWWSNSST
-5607 ITMRGTG
+5607 ITMRGMG

-5628 LATAVVAATG
+5628 LATAVVAANG
-5638 RWELSTDKLP
+5638 QWELSTDQLP
-5648 EGTYDISLVIE
+5648 EGKYDITLSIE
-5659 DSAGN
+5659 DNAGN
-5664 RWEDVREIFIDR
+5664 RKEEVHEIFIDR

-5711 EGNTYTLTVPDNG
+5711 NGNTYTLTVPDNG

-5752 VPLDI
+5752 VSLDI

-5867 GEDNGAS
+5867 GEDNGVS

-5896 TGVTVNVTHNGVTDI
+5896 TGVTVNVTHNGVTDT

-5931 GNYTL
+5931 GTYTL

-5968 HDDASDDATATAVT
+5968 HDDASDDATPTAVT
-5982 PPESETVN
+5982 PLESETVN
-5990 AESATHLRTEPSA
+5990 AESDTHLRTVPSA
-6003 AEESVVKVTAYSI
+6003 AEESVVKETAYSI

-6038 ISVPENIVNVSI
+6038 ISVPENIVNVSV

-6110 AMNVR
+6110 AMNAR
-6115 GKTEDDIN
+6115 GKAEDDIN

>member
-431 APEKPTIELDDSSD
+431 PPEKPTIELDDSSD

-632 PTVSLEDYVVLPNG
+632 PTVSLEDFVVLPNG

-989 LVDGDHRITASV
+989 LVDGDHKITASV

-1034 SGISDDNLTNI
+1034 SGIADDNLTNI

-1113 AIFDFTID
+1113 AVFDFTID

-1183 GSWLFIP
+1183 GSWLFTP

-1206 DKAGNTNYSAPL
+1206 DKAGNTSYSAPL

-1322 LSVPVIVLD
+1322 LSVPVIVLN
-1331 SADDTGIQGDNMTNS
+1331 SADDTGVQGDNMTNS

-1377 ATKGTGGWTF
+1377 ATKGTGGWSF
-1387 TPPTSW
+1387 TPTGAW

-1428 NIELVNDSGIPDD
+1428 NIELVNDSGIPND

-1482 VWDYIWPDDVADG
+1482 AWDYIWPDDVADG
-1495 GYTLTVEATDE
+1495 GYTLTVEATDK
-1506 AGNKATQTLD
+1506 AGNKTTQELD

-2128 DNTDDSGT
+2128 DSTDDSGT

-2328 LDSADDSGVHG
+2328 LDSADDTGIQG
-2339 DNMTNHTQPTF
+2339 DNMTNRTQPTF
-2350 ALQHIDD
+2350 NLQHIDD

-2367 HGGVTTTFDATKDAG
+2367 HGGVTTTFDATKGVG
-2382 GWTFTPTGAWADG
+2382 GWTFTPPTSWGAG

-2445 VRPHFQVTVPTDV
+2445 VRPHFQVKVPTDV
-2458 NVVRLSIDGG
+2458 N
-2468 KTWFNATQSATPGVW
+2468 
-2483 DYIWPDD
+2483 
-2490 VADGGYTLTVEA
+2490 E
-2502 TDEAGNKAT
+2502 
-2511 QTLDFTIDT
+2511 
-2520 TLSVPTLSLDSA
+2520 
-2532 DDSGIAGDN
+2532 
-2541 ITNVKTPGFTLNNID
+2541 
-2556 TDVSRV
+2556 
-2562 IVEVMH
+2562 
-2568 NGIKQ
+2568 
-2573 EVPLVQTGGQW
+2573 
-2584 RFAPTSDWADG
+2584 
-2595 DYILTVKVEDRA
+2595 
-2607 GNVKQS
+2607 
-2613 APLTVT
+2613 
-2619 VDTHI
+2619 
-2624 AIDRIELVNDS
+2624 
-2635 GIPGDNLTNEAR
+2635 
-2647 PHFQVTVPADVN
+2647 
-2659 GVRLS
+2659 
-2664 IDGGKTWFDATQ
+2664 
-2676 SATSGV
+2676 
-2682 WDYTWLTNVANGPHT
+2682 
-2697 LMVEA
+2697 
-2702 SDKAGNKTTQKL
+2702 
-2714 DFTIDTILS
+2714 
-2723 EPTITLDS
+2723 
-2731 ADDSAAGD
+2731 
-2739 NITNVKM
+2739 
-2746 PGFTLGNID
+2746 
-2755 ADVTKVVVTVA
+2755 
-2766 HDGKNQQIELIK
+2766 
-2778 NGGVWRFT
+2778 
-2786 PGAAWTDGDYT
+2786 
-2797 LTVKVEDK
+2797 
-2805 AGNTNYSAPLTVTID
+2805 
-2820 TQTSIDR
+2820 
-2827 IELLNDT
+2827 
-2834 GIVGDNLTNEAR
+2834 
-2846 PQFHIT
+2846 
-2852 VPTDVNSVQLSLD
+2852 
-2865 GGINWVNA
+2865 
-2873 TLTSDGVWEYIWPTD
+2873 
-2888 LVENTYTLTVK
+2888 
-2899 ATDVAGNTATETLN
+2899 
-2913 FIIDTTLSTP
+2913 
-2923 TITLD
+2923 
-2928 SADDSGTANDNKTN
+2928 
-2942 VKTPGF
+2942 
-2948 IIGGIDSDVTQ
+2948 
-2959 VVVQVMRDGHSEE
+2959 
-2972 VELTQTN
+2972 
-2979 GQWRFVPG
+2979 
-2987 SAWTDGDYT
+2987 
-2996 LTVTVKDEAGN
+2996 
-3007 IRHSAPLTVTIDTQI
+3007 
-3022 TIDHI
+3022 
-3027 ELVNDS
+3027 
-3033 GIPDDNL
+3033 
-3040 TNNVR
+3040 
-3045 PHFQVTVP
+3045 
-3053 TDVNV
+3053 

-3099 ATDKAGNKTTQQLDF
+3099 ATDKAGNQTTQKLDF

-3121 EPTIVLDNTD
+3121 EPTIVLDSTD

-3142 VNKPTFLL
+3142 ANKPTFIL

-3279 IWDYTWPKD
+3279 TWDYTWPKD

-3319 LSTPTIAMDSRDDT
+3319 LSTPTITMDSRDDT

-3399 EVTDN
+3399 EVQDN

-3414 VVTVDTQTSI
+3414 IVTVDTQTSI

-3469 VSATQGIEG
+3469 VSAAQGIEG

-3621 AIDRIELVN
+3621 AIDHIELVN

-3716 ITLLTPTIELAP
+3716 ITLMTPTIELAP

-3847 PVFDIHQVD
+3847 PVFDIRQVD

-4263 DGRDYTI
+4263 DGRDYTL

-4531 TSVTTPRFVIGNVPA
+4531 TSVTKPRFVIGNVPA

-4556 GVSYSVTANGNNLWE
+4556 GVSYPVTANGNNLWE

-5580 THIKVFTSELDD
+5580 THIQVFTSELDD
-5592 NKSSSKTEWWSNSDL
+5592 NKSSSKTDWWSNSST
-5607 ITMRGTG
+5607 ITMRGMG

-5628 LATAVVAATG
+5628 LATAVVAANG
-5638 RWELSTDKLP
+5638 QWELSTDQLP
-5648 EGTYDISLVIE
+5648 EGKYDITLSIE
-5659 DSAGN
+5659 DNAGN
-5664 RWEDVREIFIDR
+5664 RKEEVHEIFIDR

-5711 EGNTYTLTVPDNG
+5711 NGNTYTLTVPDNG

-5990 AESATHLRTEPSA
+5990 AESATHLRTVPSA

>member
-38 NITTPRGSVII
+38 NITTPHGSVII

-116 ELKKQLDDAENAKK
+116 ELKKQLDEAENAKK

-445 SGIKNDNITN
+445 SGIKNDSITN

-540 TNDSGIVG
+540 TDDSGIVG

-596 DSVEGINNLTFT
+596 DSVEGVNNLTFT

-619 SFSYVIDTIAPVP
+619 SFSYIIDTVAPVP
-632 PTVSLEDYVVLPNG
+632 PTVSLEDFVVLPNG

-1063 VWDAMSDTQI
+1063 VWDAASDTQI

-1113 AIFDFTID
+1113 AVFDFTID

-1183 GSWLFIP
+1183 GSWLFTP

-1322 LSVPVIVLD
+1322 LSVPVIVLN
-1331 SADDTGIQGDNMTNS
+1331 SADDTGVQGDNMTNS

-1428 NIELVNDSGIPDD
+1428 NIELVNDSGIPND

-1476 QSATPG
+1476 QNATPG

-1506 AGNKATQTLD
+1506 AGNKTTQTLD

-1557 TDVSRVIVEVMH
+1557 TDVSRVTVEVMH

-1675 TQSATSG
+1675 TQSATPG

-1709 KTTQKLDFT
+1709 KTTQKLDFI
-1718 IDTILSEPTIT
+1718 IDTMLSEPTIT

-2020 TQITIDHIELV
+2020 TQIAIDHIELV

-2042 NNVRP
+2042 N
-2047 HFQVTVP
+2047 
-2054 TDVNVVRL
+2054 
-2062 SIDGGKTW
+2062 
-2070 FNATQSATP
+2070 
-2079 GVWDYTWLADVGEG
+2079 
-2093 KHTLTVEATDK
+2093 EA
-2104 AGNKTTQQLDFIIDT
+2104 
-2119 LLSEPTIVL
+2119 
-2128 DNTDDSGT
+2128 
-2136 KGDHLTNVNKPT
+2136 
-2148 FLLGNIDAD
+2148 
-2157 ARYVTV
+2157 
-2163 EVQHGGTKEVLTAT
+2163 
-2177 KDATG
+2177 
-2182 NWSVTPTGTWA
+2182 
-2193 DGDYTLT
+2193 
-2200 VRVEDEAGNEKHSAS
+2200 
-2215 LTVTVDTQITIDV
+2215 
-2228 IELVNDNGIPG
+2228 
-2239 DNMTND
+2239 
-2245 AHPQFRVTVP
+2245 
-2255 GDVNEV
+2255 
-2261 SLSIDGGVT
+2261 
-2270 WVKATQSATPGV
+2270 
-2282 WNYTWPGTVPDGD
+2282 
-2295 YTLNVKATDNAGNTV
+2295 
-2310 TETLHFTIDTTLS
+2310 
-2323 TPVIV
+2323 
-2328 LDSADDSGVHG
+2328 
-2339 DNMTNHTQPTF
+2339 
-2350 ALQHIDD
+2350 
-2357 DAVRVTVSVE
+2357 
-2367 HGGVTTTFDATKDAG
+2367 
-2382 GWTFTPTGAWADG
+2382 
-2395 DYTLSVSVEDKAGNT
+2395 
-2410 SHSASLTVTV
+2410 
-2420 DTQIAINNIE
+2420 
-2430 LVNDSGIPDDNLTNN
+2430 
-2445 VRPHFQVTVPTDV
+2445 
-2458 NVVRLSIDGG
+2458 
-2468 KTWFNATQSATPGVW
+2468 
-2483 DYIWPDD
+2483 
-2490 VADGGYTLTVEA
+2490 
-2502 TDEAGNKAT
+2502 
-2511 QTLDFTIDT
+2511 
-2520 TLSVPTLSLDSA
+2520 
-2532 DDSGIAGDN
+2532 
-2541 ITNVKTPGFTLNNID
+2541 
-2556 TDVSRV
+2556 
-2562 IVEVMH
+2562 
-2568 NGIKQ
+2568 
-2573 EVPLVQTGGQW
+2573 
-2584 RFAPTSDWADG
+2584 
-2595 DYILTVKVEDRA
+2595 
-2607 GNVKQS
+2607 
-2613 APLTVT
+2613 
-2619 VDTHI
+2619 
-2624 AIDRIELVNDS
+2624 
-2635 GIPGDNLTNEAR
+2635 
-2647 PHFQVTVPADVN
+2647 
-2659 GVRLS
+2659 
-2664 IDGGKTWFDATQ
+2664 
-2676 SATSGV
+2676 
-2682 WDYTWLTNVANGPHT
+2682 
-2697 LMVEA
+2697 
-2702 SDKAGNKTTQKL
+2702 
-2714 DFTIDTILS
+2714 
-2723 EPTITLDS
+2723 
-2731 ADDSAAGD
+2731 
-2739 NITNVKM
+2739 
-2746 PGFTLGNID
+2746 
-2755 ADVTKVVVTVA
+2755 
-2766 HDGKNQQIELIK
+2766 
-2778 NGGVWRFT
+2778 
-2786 PGAAWTDGDYT
+2786 
-2797 LTVKVEDK
+2797 
-2805 AGNTNYSAPLTVTID
+2805 
-2820 TQTSIDR
+2820 
-2827 IELLNDT
+2827 
-2834 GIVGDNLTNEAR
+2834 
-2846 PQFHIT
+2846 
-2852 VPTDVNSVQLSLD
+2852 
-2865 GGINWVNA
+2865 
-2873 TLTSDGVWEYIWPTD
+2873 
-2888 LVENTYTLTVK
+2888 
-2899 ATDVAGNTATETLN
+2899 
-2913 FIIDTTLSTP
+2913 
-2923 TITLD
+2923 
-2928 SADDSGTANDNKTN
+2928 
-2942 VKTPGF
+2942 
-2948 IIGGIDSDVTQ
+2948 
-2959 VVVQVMRDGHSEE
+2959 
-2972 VELTQTN
+2972 
-2979 GQWRFVPG
+2979 
-2987 SAWTDGDYT
+2987 
-2996 LTVTVKDEAGN
+2996 
-3007 IRHSAPLTVTIDTQI
+3007 
-3022 TIDHI
+3022 
-3027 ELVNDS
+3027 
-3033 GIPDDNL
+3033 
-3040 TNNVR
+3040 R

-3170 EVLTATKG
+3170 EVLTATKDATGNWSVTPTGTWADGDYTLTVRVEDEAGNEKHSASLTVTVDTQITIDAIELVNDNGIPGDNMTNDAHPQFRVTVPGDVNEVSLSIDGGVTWVKATQSATPGVWNYTWPGTVPDGDYTLNVKATDNAGNTVTETLHFTIDTTLSTPVIVLDSADDTGIQGDNMTNRTQPTFNLQHIDDDAVRVTVSVEHGGVTTTFDATKGVGGWTFTPPTSWGAGDYTLSVSVEDKAGNTSHSASLTVTVDTQIAINNIELVNDSGIPDDNLTNNVRPQFQVKVPTDVNEVRLSIDGGKTWFNATQSATPGVWDYTWLADVGEGKHTLTVEATDKAGNQTTQKLDFIIDTLLSEPTIVLDSTDDSGTKGDNLTNANKPTFLLGNIDADARYVTVEVQHGSTKEVLTATKG

-3194 DYTLTVRVEDDAGN
+3194 DYTLTVRVEDEAGN

-3226 VIELVNDNGIP
+3226 AIELVNDNGIP

-3319 LSTPTIAMDSRDDT
+3319 LSTPTITMDSRDDT

-3344 RPGFTIGNIDAD
+3344 RPGFTIGNIDSD
-3356 AHSVILRITQGGNSQ
+3356 AQSVILRITQGGNSQ

-3414 VVTVDTQTSI
+3414 IVTVDTQTSI

-3469 VSATQGIEG
+3469 VSAAQGIEG

-3490 GKHTLTVM
+3490 GKHILTVM

-3621 AIDRIELVN
+3621 AIDHIELVN

-3684 PTDMPEGQHTLTVE
+3684 PTDMPEGQHTLIVE

-3705 KMTETLNFTID
+3705 KMTGTLDFTID

-3741 SVTQPVFVLGS
+3741 SVTQPIFVLGS

-3847 PVFDIHQVD
+3847 PVFDIRQVD

-3954 PGDVVQVRVTLDGGA
+3954 PGDVIQVRVTLDGGA

-3999 EATDEAGNI
+3999 EATDQAGNI

-4189 GQHTL
+4189 GKHTL

-4270 ENTGGNLTFTPDQPL
+4270 EN
-4285 SDGQHTISVTVTDIA
+4285 
-4300 GNTKTSAELRI
+4300 
-4311 EIDTQV
+4311 
-4317 QIDSVTLTTDSGVN
+4317 
-4331 DHDNVTNAT
+4331 
-4340 RPSFEIATPDDVTS
+4340 
-4354 VLVSFDGVNWTPI
+4354 
-4367 SKNAAGQWEFTAGSA
+4367 
-4382 LPDGHYTLHVQATD
+4382 
-4396 RAGNTA
+4396 
-4402 NSTLGFTVDT
+4402 
-4412 QIDGLS
+4412 
-4418 VVMLDDAG
+4418 
-4426 KDSTDGITNITS
+4426 
-4438 PRFEISAREPL
+4438 
-4449 QSVTVIL
+4449 
-4456 NGKSSTLTQG
+4456 
-4466 AGNKWLF
+4466 
-4473 TPDTPLVDGTYKIEI
+4473 
-4488 VAEDIAGNKISKEV
+4488 
-4502 SFTIDTIVSDP
+4502 
-4513 SIDLLD
+4513 
-4519 ADDTGESAVDNI
+4519 
-4531 TSVTTPRFVIGNVPA
+4531 
-4546 DIDTVVIRIN
+4546 
-4556 GVSYSVTANGNNLWE
+4556 
-4571 FQVPV
+4571 
-4576 ALNDGVY
+4576 
-4583 EAVVVFRDIAGNTSE
+4583 
-4598 TKLPFTIDTTT
+4598 
-4609 SVSVRMEPA
+4609 
-4618 SDTGNSNSDN
+4618 
-4628 LTNKQNPKFEGT
+4628 
-4640 AEPNAKLVI
+4640 
-4649 TIVDDKSGREVLKQT
+4649 
-4664 ITVGADGNWSVTP
+4664 
-4677 NILPD
+4677 
-4682 GMYTINVVATDVAG
+4682 
-4696 NTAQTQERFTI
+4696 
-4707 DTVTIDPTI
+4707 
-4716 RLSDPSIDDQHE
+4716 
-4728 ATSLRPEFKGFA
+4728 
-4740 EAFSTIMIQWDGKV
+4740 
-4754 VGSAN
+4754 
-4759 ANANGEW
+4759 
-4766 SWTPPS
+4766 
-4772 VLAPGSYVVSI
+4772 
-4783 VAKDKAGNESS
+4783 
-4794 QVDFPVVIPVIDV
+4794 
-4807 TPPTIKLS
+4807 
-4815 EESDSGALGDF
+4815 
-4826 TTNNKTP
+4826 
-4833 TLIGSTLPNTIV
+4833 
-4845 SIYVDGVKVGE
+4845 
-4856 ATADTAGRYT
+4856 
-4866 FQLSEM
+4866 
-4872 KDGHY
+4872 
-4877 VVQVGIVNPRDNSEL
+4877 
-4892 RSTAVDVTIDTEVAE
+4892 
-4907 LVWNIS
+4907 
-4913 GMHEG
+4913 
-4918 GYINTVTPE
+4918 
-4927 IGGTSEPNSKITI
+4927 
-4940 FVNGV
+4940 
-4945 EKAIAYTTGAG
+4945 
-4956 HWGVVLPALGNDGN
+4956 
-4970 YELTFKVEDVAG
+4970 
-4982 NIREFGPQ
+4982 
-4990 NVILDTVISPLTV
+4990 
-5003 VLREADDSGKVG
+5003 
-5015 DWITNKSHVTIDGT
+5015 
-5029 AEAGSTLTIRNPQG
+5029 
-5043 VVIATLVVGND
+5043 
-5054 GRWSAELDLREGSN
+5054 
-5068 AFVVV
+5068 
-5073 SEDKAGNS
+5073 
-5081 QQKEILIEHDTQI
+5081 
-5094 EISDISLSRDTNSGD
+5094 
-5109 KYDLITNNKSPV
+5109 
-5121 LVAMTDPGATVQVYI
+5121 
-5136 NGVLQGTVEASSS
+5136 
-5149 GNISYTMPANSADG
+5149 
-5163 EYQVQFVATDTAGNR
+5163 
-5178 VESAITTVTIDS
+5178 
-5190 QIAVFDIDEDSLPAL
+5190 
-5205 SNNRALS
+5205 
-5212 VSGVGEAGSQVSIF
+5212 
-5226 VDGKLVNVVMVEADG
+5226 
-5241 TWRAPILLQDDGT
+5241 
-5254 FNIHFSI
+5254 
-5261 TDVAGNTEVSKD
+5261 
-5273 YSVDVDS
+5273 
-5280 STDFPTLNLE
+5280 
-5290 DASNSGSLDDLITN
+5290 
-5304 HNKPVLVGTA
+5304 
-5314 EAGATIHIYVDEK
+5314 
-5327 IVANVLVLEDG
+5327 
-5338 TWSYQFDNALKDG
+5338 
-5351 EYSIRVVAEDPAGNT
+5351 
-5366 AESPRLLVTIDT
+5366 
-5378 STFIDNPAMVA
+5378 
-5389 GSDNGIFSND
+5389 
-5399 SITSQTRPT
+5399 
-5408 FSIFG
+5408 
-5413 EMNQSVQI
+5413 
-5421 FIDGVLVDTITV
+5421 
-5433 TDRNQVYR
+5433 
-5441 PESPLGD
+5441 
-5448 GSHSIYYVITDKA
+5448 
-5461 GNTAT
+5461 
-5466 SKTLNFTID
+5466 
-5475 TFNTTPVAI
+5475 
-5484 DSIGGQTLAEMTG
+5484 
-5497 SDGKIYITD
+5497 
-5506 TTRNLLFSGSAEP
+5506 
-5519 NSKIEIIINGLNVGE
+5519 
-5534 VWVNEKGHWQMPVNP
+5534 
-5549 LYFTEGQLDITVK
+5549 
-5562 STDRAG
+5562 
-5568 NVNQEKYSIWVD
+5568 
-5580 THIKVFTSELDD
+5580 
-5592 NKSSSKTEWWSNSDL
+5592 
-5607 ITMRGTG
+5607 
-5614 EIGATVSLIVAGVT
+5614 
-5628 LATAVVAATG
+5628 
-5638 RWELSTDKLP
+5638 
-5648 EGTYDISLVIE
+5648 
-5659 DSAGN
+5659 
-5664 RWEDVREIFIDR
+5664 
-5676 TPPNAPVV
+5676 
-5684 TYSDIVNDLI
+5684 
-5694 IMQGTA
+5694 
-5700 EAKSQLIITDS
+5700 
-5711 EGNTYTLTVPDNG
+5711 
-5724 KWSMAIPYPSEGK
+5724 
-5737 FTITSVDAIGNRSDD
+5737 
-5752 VPLDI
+5752 
-5757 MKEVPVIS
+5757 
-5765 LSPDSDSGTV
+5765 
-5775 GDNITRDK
+5775 
-5783 QPTFIIG
+5783 
-5790 NLESD
+5790 
-5795 VVVVQVDI
+5795 
-5803 NGTVYNAEKNA
+5803 
-5814 DGVWFFTPGTPLADG
+5814 
-5829 SYTISVIASDA
+5829 
-5840 AGNQKNSLPITVT
+5840 
-5853 IDSTLTVPEIALAA
+5853 
-5867 GEDNGAS
+5867 
-5874 DSDNVTN
+5874 
-5881 HTQPKFTLQHIDADV
+5881 
-5896 TGVTVNVTHNGVTDI
+5896 
-5911 YQATQGADGWTF
+5911 
-5923 TPPAAWND
+5923 
-5931 GNYTL
+5931 
-5936 SVTVVDRAGNS
+5936 
-5947 QQSASL
+5947 
-5953 AVTVDSTVTVTADSQ
+5953 
-5968 HDDASDDATATAVT
+5968 
-5982 PPESETVN
+5982 
-5990 AESATHLRTEPSA
+5990 
-6003 AEESVVKVTAYSI
+6003 
-6016 TLLNADSG
+6016 
-6024 DEIDRSISQTPSFE
+6024 
-6038 ISVPENIVNVSI
+6038 
-6050 MFEGEEFT
+6050 
-6058 LPITNQKAIFEVP
+6058 
-6071 LSLEDGEY
+6071 
-6079 TMDVK
+6079 
-6084 FIDKDND
+6084 
-6091 FLIKEK
+6091 
-6097 TFSVDHSSADIVN
+6097 
-6110 AMNVR
+6110 
-6115 GKTEDDIN
+6115 
-6123 DSPSTSSVGHNNNG
+6123 
-6137 AIDVFAVNEVTLPVD
+6137 
-6152 NQEEHA
+6152 

>member
-38 NITTPRGSVII
+38 NITTPHGSVII

-540 TNDSGIVG
+540 TDDSGIVG

-596 DSVEGINNLTFT
+596 DSVEGVNNLTFT

-619 SFSYVIDTIAPVP
+619 SFSYVIDTVAPVP
-632 PTVSLEDYVVLPNG
+632 PTVSLEDFVVLPNG

-693 KFLQGA
+693 KFLQGS

-1034 SGISDDNLTNI
+1034 SGIADDNLTNI

-1113 AIFDFTID
+1113 AVFDFTID

-1183 GSWLFIP
+1183 GSWLFTP

-1206 DKAGNTNYSAPL
+1206 DKAGNTSYSAPL

-1377 ATKGTGGWTF
+1377 ATKGTGGWSF
-1387 TPPTSW
+1387 TPTGAW

-1428 NIELVNDSGIPDD
+1428 NIELVNDSGIPND

-1482 VWDYIWPDDVADG
+1482 AWDYIWPDDVADG
-1495 GYTLTVEATDE
+1495 GYTLTVEATDK
-1506 AGNKATQTLD
+1506 AGNKTTQELD

-2128 DNTDDSGT
+2128 DSTDDSGT

-2323 TPVIV
+2323 VPVIV
-2328 LDSADDSGVHG
+2328 LNSADDTGVQG
-2339 DNMTNHTQPTF
+2339 DNMTNSTQPTF

-2367 HGGVTTTFDATKDAG
+2367 HGGVTTTFDATKGVG
-2382 GWTFTPTGAWADG
+2382 GWSFTPTGAWADG

-2445 VRPHFQVTVPTDV
+2445 VRPHFQVKVPTDV
-2458 NVVRLSIDGG
+2458 N
-2468 KTWFNATQSATPGVW
+2468 
-2483 DYIWPDD
+2483 
-2490 VADGGYTLTVEA
+2490 E
-2502 TDEAGNKAT
+2502 
-2511 QTLDFTIDT
+2511 
-2520 TLSVPTLSLDSA
+2520 
-2532 DDSGIAGDN
+2532 
-2541 ITNVKTPGFTLNNID
+2541 
-2556 TDVSRV
+2556 
-2562 IVEVMH
+2562 
-2568 NGIKQ
+2568 
-2573 EVPLVQTGGQW
+2573 
-2584 RFAPTSDWADG
+2584 
-2595 DYILTVKVEDRA
+2595 
-2607 GNVKQS
+2607 
-2613 APLTVT
+2613 
-2619 VDTHI
+2619 
-2624 AIDRIELVNDS
+2624 
-2635 GIPGDNLTNEAR
+2635 
-2647 PHFQVTVPADVN
+2647 
-2659 GVRLS
+2659 
-2664 IDGGKTWFDATQ
+2664 
-2676 SATSGV
+2676 
-2682 WDYTWLTNVANGPHT
+2682 
-2697 LMVEA
+2697 
-2702 SDKAGNKTTQKL
+2702 
-2714 DFTIDTILS
+2714 
-2723 EPTITLDS
+2723 
-2731 ADDSAAGD
+2731 
-2739 NITNVKM
+2739 
-2746 PGFTLGNID
+2746 
-2755 ADVTKVVVTVA
+2755 
-2766 HDGKNQQIELIK
+2766 
-2778 NGGVWRFT
+2778 
-2786 PGAAWTDGDYT
+2786 
-2797 LTVKVEDK
+2797 
-2805 AGNTNYSAPLTVTID
+2805 
-2820 TQTSIDR
+2820 
-2827 IELLNDT
+2827 
-2834 GIVGDNLTNEAR
+2834 
-2846 PQFHIT
+2846 
-2852 VPTDVNSVQLSLD
+2852 
-2865 GGINWVNA
+2865 
-2873 TLTSDGVWEYIWPTD
+2873 
-2888 LVENTYTLTVK
+2888 
-2899 ATDVAGNTATETLN
+2899 
-2913 FIIDTTLSTP
+2913 
-2923 TITLD
+2923 
-2928 SADDSGTANDNKTN
+2928 
-2942 VKTPGF
+2942 
-2948 IIGGIDSDVTQ
+2948 
-2959 VVVQVMRDGHSEE
+2959 
-2972 VELTQTN
+2972 
-2979 GQWRFVPG
+2979 
-2987 SAWTDGDYT
+2987 
-2996 LTVTVKDEAGN
+2996 
-3007 IRHSAPLTVTIDTQI
+3007 
-3022 TIDHI
+3022 
-3027 ELVNDS
+3027 
-3033 GIPDDNL
+3033 
-3040 TNNVR
+3040 
-3045 PHFQVTVP
+3045 
-3053 TDVNV
+3053 

-3099 ATDKAGNKTTQQLDF
+3099 ATDKAGNQTTQKLDF
-3114 IIDTLLS
+3114 IIDTMLS
-3121 EPTIVLDNTD
+3121 EPTIVLDSTD

-3142 VNKPTFLL
+3142 ANKPTFIL

-3157 RYVTVEVQHGGTK
+3157 RYVTVEVQYGGTK

-3399 EVTDN
+3399 EVQDN

-3518 LSTPTIALDS
+3518 LSTPTIELDS

-3716 ITLLTPTIELAP
+3716 ITLMTPTIELAP

-3847 PVFDIHQVD
+3847 PVFDIRQVD

-4300 GNTKTSAELRI
+4300 GNTKTSAELKI

-4531 TSVTTPRFVIGNVPA
+4531 TSVTKPRFVIGNVPA

-4556 GVSYSVTANGNNLWE
+4556 GVSYPVTANGNNLWE

-4740 EAFSTIMIQWDGKV
+4740 EAFLDDYDS
-4754 VGSAN
+4754 VGWES
-4759 ANANGEW
+4759 GRLRKRQCEW
-4766 SWTPPS
+4766 
-4772 VLAPGSYVVSI
+4772 
-4783 VAKDKAGNESS
+4783 
-4794 QVDFPVVIPVIDV
+4794 
-4807 TPPTIKLS
+4807 
-4815 EESDSGALGDF
+4815 
-4826 TTNNKTP
+4826 
-4833 TLIGSTLPNTIV
+4833 
-4845 SIYVDGVKVGE
+4845 
-4856 ATADTAGRYT
+4856 R
-4866 FQLSEM
+4866 M
-4872 KDGHY
+4872 
-4877 VVQVGIVNPRDNSEL
+4877 
-4892 RSTAVDVTIDTEVAE
+4892 
-4907 LVWNIS
+4907 
-4913 GMHEG
+4913 
-4918 GYINTVTPE
+4918 
-4927 IGGTSEPNSKITI
+4927 
-4940 FVNGV
+4940 
-4945 EKAIAYTTGAG
+4945 
-4956 HWGVVLPALGNDGN
+4956 
-4970 YELTFKVEDVAG
+4970 
-4982 NIREFGPQ
+4982 
-4990 NVILDTVISPLTV
+4990 
-5003 VLREADDSGKVG
+5003 
-5015 DWITNKSHVTIDGT
+5015 
-5029 AEAGSTLTIRNPQG
+5029 
-5043 VVIATLVVGND
+5043 
-5054 GRWSAELDLREGSN
+5054 ELD
-5068 AFVVV
+5068 A
-5073 SEDKAGNS
+5073 A
-5081 QQKEILIEHDTQI
+5081 
-5094 EISDISLSRDTNSGD
+5094 ISIS
-5109 KYDLITNNKSPV
+5109 
-5121 LVAMTDPGATVQVYI
+5121 A
-5136 NGVLQGTVEASSS
+5136 
-5149 GNISYTMPANSADG
+5149 
-5163 EYQVQFVATDTAGNR
+5163 
-5178 VESAITTVTIDS
+5178 
-5190 QIAVFDIDEDSLPAL
+5190 
-5205 SNNRALS
+5205 
-5212 VSGVGEAGSQVSIF
+5212 
-5226 VDGKLVNVVMVEADG
+5226 
-5241 TWRAPILLQDDGT
+5241 
-5254 FNIHFSI
+5254 
-5261 TDVAGNTEVSKD
+5261 
-5273 YSVDVDS
+5273 
-5280 STDFPTLNLE
+5280 
-5290 DASNSGSLDDLITN
+5290 
-5304 HNKPVLVGTA
+5304 
-5314 EAGATIHIYVDEK
+5314 
-5327 IVANVLVLEDG
+5327 
-5338 TWSYQFDNALKDG
+5338 
-5351 EYSIRVVAEDPAGNT
+5351 
-5366 AESPRLLVTIDT
+5366 RLLCC
-5378 STFIDNPAMVA
+5378 
-5389 GSDNGIFSND
+5389 
-5399 SITSQTRPT
+5399 
-5408 FSIFG
+5408 
-5413 EMNQSVQI
+5413 
-5421 FIDGVLVDTITV
+5421 
-5433 TDRNQVYR
+5433 
-5441 PESPLGD
+5441 
-5448 GSHSIYYVITDKA
+5448 
-5461 GNTAT
+5461 
-5466 SKTLNFTID
+5466 
-5475 TFNTTPVAI
+5475 
-5484 DSIGGQTLAEMTG
+5484 
-5497 SDGKIYITD
+5497 
-5506 TTRNLLFSGSAEP
+5506 
-5519 NSKIEIIINGLNVGE
+5519 
-5534 VWVNEKGHWQMPVNP
+5534 
-5549 LYFTEGQLDITVK
+5549 
-5562 STDRAG
+5562 
-5568 NVNQEKYSIWVD
+5568 
-5580 THIKVFTSELDD
+5580 
-5592 NKSSSKTEWWSNSDL
+5592 
-5607 ITMRGTG
+5607 
-5614 EIGATVSLIVAGVT
+5614 
-5628 LATAVVAATG
+5628 
-5638 RWELSTDKLP
+5638 
-5648 EGTYDISLVIE
+5648 
-5659 DSAGN
+5659 
-5664 RWEDVREIFIDR
+5664 
-5676 TPPNAPVV
+5676 
-5684 TYSDIVNDLI
+5684 
-5694 IMQGTA
+5694 
-5700 EAKSQLIITDS
+5700 
-5711 EGNTYTLTVPDNG
+5711 
-5724 KWSMAIPYPSEGK
+5724 
-5737 FTITSVDAIGNRSDD
+5737 
-5752 VPLDI
+5752 
-5757 MKEVPVIS
+5757 
-5765 LSPDSDSGTV
+5765 
-5775 GDNITRDK
+5775 
-5783 QPTFIIG
+5783 
-5790 NLESD
+5790 
-5795 VVVVQVDI
+5795 
-5803 NGTVYNAEKNA
+5803 
-5814 DGVWFFTPGTPLADG
+5814 
-5829 SYTISVIASDA
+5829 
-5840 AGNQKNSLPITVT
+5840 
-5853 IDSTLTVPEIALAA
+5853 
-5867 GEDNGAS
+5867 
-5874 DSDNVTN
+5874 
-5881 HTQPKFTLQHIDADV
+5881 
-5896 TGVTVNVTHNGVTDI
+5896 
-5911 YQATQGADGWTF
+5911 
-5923 TPPAAWND
+5923 
-5931 GNYTL
+5931 
-5936 SVTVVDRAGNS
+5936 
-5947 QQSASL
+5947 
-5953 AVTVDSTVTVTADSQ
+5953 
-5968 HDDASDDATATAVT
+5968 
-5982 PPESETVN
+5982 
-5990 AESATHLRTEPSA
+5990 
-6003 AEESVVKVTAYSI
+6003 
-6016 TLLNADSG
+6016 
-6024 DEIDRSISQTPSFE
+6024 
-6038 ISVPENIVNVSI
+6038 
-6050 MFEGEEFT
+6050 
-6058 LPITNQKAIFEVP
+6058 
-6071 LSLEDGEY
+6071 
-6079 TMDVK
+6079 
-6084 FIDKDND
+6084 
-6091 FLIKEK
+6091 
-6097 TFSVDHSSADIVN
+6097 
-6110 AMNVR
+6110 
-6115 GKTEDDIN
+6115 
-6123 DSPSTSSVGHNNNG
+6123 
-6137 AIDVFAVNEVTLPVD
+6137 
-6152 NQEEHA
+6152 EHCCQR

>member
-24 NAKGAKVSLSGPDM
+24 NVKGAKVSLSGPDM

-161 QIEEMLQN
+161 QMEEMLQE

-431 APEKPTIELDDSSD
+431 PPEKPTIELDDSSD

-540 TNDSGIVG
+540 TDDSGIVG

-619 SFSYVIDTIAPVP
+619 SFSYVIDTIAPLP

-962 YIDGALIAEVRT
+962 YVDGALIAEVRT

-1034 SGISDDNLTNI
+1034 SGIADDNLTNI

-1113 AIFDFTID
+1113 AVFDFTID

-1183 GSWLFIP
+1183 GSWLFTP

-1206 DKAGNTNYSAPL
+1206 DKAGNTSYSAPL

-1322 LSVPVIVLD
+1322 LSVPVIVLN
-1331 SADDTGIQGDNMTNS
+1331 SADDTGVQGDNMTNR

-1387 TPPTSW
+1387 TPTGAW

-1428 NIELVNDSGIPDD
+1428 NIELVNDSGIPND

-1462 RLSIDGGKTWFNAT
+1462 RLSIDGGKTWVTAA
-1476 QSATPG
+1476 QKAAG
-1482 VWDYIWPDDVADG
+1482 VWEYIWPDDVTDG
-1495 GYTLTVEATDE
+1495 SHTLTVEATDE

-1537 IAGDNITNVKTP
+1537 IAGDNITSVKTP

-1636 GIPGDNLTNEARPHF
+1636 GIPDDNLTNEARPHF

-1697 TLMVEASDKAGN
+1697 TLMVEATDKAGN
-1709 KTTQKLDFT
+1709 KTTQKLDFI
-1718 IDTILSEPTIT
+1718 IDTLLSEPTIT

-1789 AAWTDGDYTL
+1789 AAWSDGDYTL

-2020 TQITIDHIELV
+2020 TQIAIDHIELV

-2104 AGNKTTQQLDFIIDT
+2104 AGNQTTQKLDFIIDT
-2119 LLSEPTIVL
+2119 MLSEPTIVL
-2128 DNTDDSGT
+2128 DSTDDSGT
-2136 KGDHLTNVNKPT
+2136 KGDNLTNANKPT
-2148 FLLGNIDAD
+2148 FILGNIDAD

-2163 EVQHGGTKEVLTAT
+2163 EVQ
-2177 KDATG
+2177 
-2182 NWSVTPTGTWA
+2182 
-2193 DGDYTLT
+2193 Y
-2200 VRVEDEAGNEKHSAS
+2200 
-2215 LTVTVDTQITIDV
+2215 
-2228 IELVNDNGIPG
+2228 
-2239 DNMTND
+2239 
-2245 AHPQFRVTVP
+2245 
-2255 GDVNEV
+2255 
-2261 SLSIDGGVT
+2261 
-2270 WVKATQSATPGV
+2270 
-2282 WNYTWPGTVPDGD
+2282 
-2295 YTLNVKATDNAGNTV
+2295 
-2310 TETLHFTIDTTLS
+2310 
-2323 TPVIV
+2323 
-2328 LDSADDSGVHG
+2328 
-2339 DNMTNHTQPTF
+2339 
-2350 ALQHIDD
+2350 
-2357 DAVRVTVSVE
+2357 
-2367 HGGVTTTFDATKDAG
+2367 
-2382 GWTFTPTGAWADG
+2382 
-2395 DYTLSVSVEDKAGNT
+2395 
-2410 SHSASLTVTV
+2410 
-2420 DTQIAINNIE
+2420 
-2430 LVNDSGIPDDNLTNN
+2430 
-2445 VRPHFQVTVPTDV
+2445 
-2458 NVVRLSIDGG
+2458 
-2468 KTWFNATQSATPGVW
+2468 
-2483 DYIWPDD
+2483 
-2490 VADGGYTLTVEA
+2490 
-2502 TDEAGNKAT
+2502 
-2511 QTLDFTIDT
+2511 
-2520 TLSVPTLSLDSA
+2520 
-2532 DDSGIAGDN
+2532 
-2541 ITNVKTPGFTLNNID
+2541 
-2556 TDVSRV
+2556 
-2562 IVEVMH
+2562 
-2568 NGIKQ
+2568 
-2573 EVPLVQTGGQW
+2573 
-2584 RFAPTSDWADG
+2584 
-2595 DYILTVKVEDRA
+2595 
-2607 GNVKQS
+2607 
-2613 APLTVT
+2613 
-2619 VDTHI
+2619 
-2624 AIDRIELVNDS
+2624 
-2635 GIPGDNLTNEAR
+2635 
-2647 PHFQVTVPADVN
+2647 
-2659 GVRLS
+2659 
-2664 IDGGKTWFDATQ
+2664 
-2676 SATSGV
+2676 
-2682 WDYTWLTNVANGPHT
+2682 
-2697 LMVEA
+2697 
-2702 SDKAGNKTTQKL
+2702 
-2714 DFTIDTILS
+2714 
-2723 EPTITLDS
+2723 
-2731 ADDSAAGD
+2731 
-2739 NITNVKM
+2739 
-2746 PGFTLGNID
+2746 
-2755 ADVTKVVVTVA
+2755 
-2766 HDGKNQQIELIK
+2766 
-2778 NGGVWRFT
+2778 
-2786 PGAAWTDGDYT
+2786 
-2797 LTVKVEDK
+2797 
-2805 AGNTNYSAPLTVTID
+2805 
-2820 TQTSIDR
+2820 
-2827 IELLNDT
+2827 
-2834 GIVGDNLTNEAR
+2834 
-2846 PQFHIT
+2846 
-2852 VPTDVNSVQLSLD
+2852 
-2865 GGINWVNA
+2865 
-2873 TLTSDGVWEYIWPTD
+2873 
-2888 LVENTYTLTVK
+2888 
-2899 ATDVAGNTATETLN
+2899 
-2913 FIIDTTLSTP
+2913 
-2923 TITLD
+2923 
-2928 SADDSGTANDNKTN
+2928 
-2942 VKTPGF
+2942 
-2948 IIGGIDSDVTQ
+2948 
-2959 VVVQVMRDGHSEE
+2959 
-2972 VELTQTN
+2972 
-2979 GQWRFVPG
+2979 
-2987 SAWTDGDYT
+2987 
-2996 LTVTVKDEAGN
+2996 
-3007 IRHSAPLTVTIDTQI
+3007 
-3022 TIDHI
+3022 
-3027 ELVNDS
+3027 
-3033 GIPDDNL
+3033 
-3040 TNNVR
+3040 
-3045 PHFQVTVP
+3045 
-3053 TDVNV
+3053 
-3058 VRLSIDGGKTWF
+3058 
-3070 NATQS
+3070 
-3075 ATPGVW
+3075 
-3081 DYTWLADV
+3081 
-3089 GEGKHTLTVE
+3089 
-3099 ATDKAGNKTTQQLDF
+3099 
-3114 IIDTLLS
+3114 
-3121 EPTIVLDNTD
+3121 
-3131 DSGTKGDNLTN
+3131 
-3142 VNKPTFLL
+3142 
-3150 GNIDADA
+3150 
-3157 RYVTVEVQHGGTK
+3157 GGTK

-3319 LSTPTIAMDSRDDT
+3319 LSTPTITMDSRDDT

-3344 RPGFTIGNIDAD
+3344 RPGFTIGNIDSD
-3356 AHSVILRITQGGNSQ
+3356 AQSVILRITQGGNSQ

-3865 VTYNGKTHEEAAVFT
+3865 VTYNSKTHEEAAVFT

-4018 TNIQVPTIAL
+4018 TNIQAPTIAL

-4531 TSVTTPRFVIGNVPA
+4531 TSVTKPRFVIGNVPA

-4556 GVSYSVTANGNNLWE
+4556 GVSYPVTANGNNLWE

-4618 SDTGNSNSDN
+4618 SDTGSSNSDN

-4649 TIVDDKSGREVLKQT
+4649 TIVDDKSGREVLKHT

-4716 RLSDPSIDDQHE
+4716 RLSDPSIDDQYE
-4728 ATSLRPEFKGFA
+4728 ATSLRPEFKGLA

-4833 TLIGSTLPNTIV
+4833 TLVGNTLPNAIV

-5081 QQKEILIEHDTQI
+5081 QQKDILIEHDTQI

-5241 TWRAPILLQDDGT
+5241 TWRAPILLQDDGK

-5290 DASNSGSLDDLITN
+5290 DASNSGSLDDLITS

-5378 STFIDNPAMVA
+5378 STFIDNPVMMA

-5399 SITSQTRPT
+5399 SITSQTRPA

-5534 VWVNEKGHWQMPVNP
+5534 VWVNDKGHWQMPVNP

-5580 THIKVFTSELDD
+5580 THIQVFTSELDD
-5592 NKSSSKTEWWSNSDL
+5592 NKSSSKTDWWSNSST
-5607 ITMRGTG
+5607 ITMRGMG

-5628 LATAVVAATG
+5628 LATAVVAANG
-5638 RWELSTDKLP
+5638 QWELSTDQLP
-5648 EGTYDISLVIE
+5648 EGKYDITLSIE
-5659 DSAGN
+5659 DNAGN
-5664 RWEDVREIFIDR
+5664 RKEEVHEIFIDR

-5711 EGNTYTLTVPDNG
+5711 NGNTYTLTVPDNG

-5752 VPLDI
+5752 VSLDI
-5757 MKEVPVIS
+5757 MKETPVIS
-5765 LSPDSDSGTV
+5765 LSPDSDSGTA
-5775 GDNITRDK
+5775 GDNITRDN

-5881 HTQPKFTLQHIDADV
+5881 HNHTQPKFTLQHIDADV
-5896 TGVTVNVTHNGVTDI
+5896 TGVTVNVTHNGVTDT

-5931 GNYTL
+5931 GTYTL

-5953 AVTVDSTVTVTADSQ
+5953 EVTVDSTVTVTADSQ
-5968 HDDASDDATATAVT
+5968 HDDASDDATPTAVT

-5990 AESATHLRTEPSA
+5990 AESATHLRTVPSA
-6003 AEESVVKVTAYSI
+6003 AEESVVKETAYSI

-6038 ISVPENIVNVSI
+6038 ISVPENIVNVSV

-6084 FIDKDND
+6084 FIDKDDD

-6110 AMNVR
+6110 AMNAR

>member
-431 APEKPTIELDDSSD
+431 PPEKPTIELDDSSD

-632 PTVSLEDYVVLPNG
+632 PTVSLEDFVVLPNG

-1034 SGISDDNLTNI
+1034 SGIADDNLTNI

-1113 AIFDFTID
+1113 AVFDFTID

-1183 GSWLFIP
+1183 GSWLFTP

-1206 DKAGNTNYSAPL
+1206 DKAGNTSYSAPL

-1322 LSVPVIVLD
+1322 LSVPVIVLN
-1331 SADDTGIQGDNMTNS
+1331 SADDTGVQGDNMTNS

-1377 ATKGTGGWTF
+1377 ATKGVGGWSF
-1387 TPPTSW
+1387 TPTGAW

-1482 VWDYIWPDDVADG
+1482 AWDYIWPDDVADG
-1495 GYTLTVEATDE
+1495 GYTLTVEATDK
-1506 AGNKATQTLD
+1506 AGNKTTQELD

-1709 KTTQKLDFT
+1709 KTTQKLDFI
-1718 IDTILSEPTIT
+1718 IDTLLSEPTIT

-2128 DNTDDSGT
+2128 DSTDDSGT
-2136 KGDHLTNVNKPT
+2136 KGDNLTNVNKPT

-2323 TPVIV
+2323 VPVIV
-2328 LDSADDSGVHG
+2328 LNSADDTGVQG
-2339 DNMTNHTQPTF
+2339 DNMTNSTQPTF

-2367 HGGVTTTFDATKDAG
+2367 HGGVTTTFDATKGVG
-2382 GWTFTPTGAWADG
+2382 GWSFTPTGAWADG

-2445 VRPHFQVTVPTDV
+2445 VRPHFQVKVPTDV
-2458 NVVRLSIDGG
+2458 N
-2468 KTWFNATQSATPGVW
+2468 
-2483 DYIWPDD
+2483 
-2490 VADGGYTLTVEA
+2490 E
-2502 TDEAGNKAT
+2502 
-2511 QTLDFTIDT
+2511 
-2520 TLSVPTLSLDSA
+2520 
-2532 DDSGIAGDN
+2532 
-2541 ITNVKTPGFTLNNID
+2541 
-2556 TDVSRV
+2556 
-2562 IVEVMH
+2562 
-2568 NGIKQ
+2568 
-2573 EVPLVQTGGQW
+2573 
-2584 RFAPTSDWADG
+2584 
-2595 DYILTVKVEDRA
+2595 
-2607 GNVKQS
+2607 
-2613 APLTVT
+2613 
-2619 VDTHI
+2619 
-2624 AIDRIELVNDS
+2624 
-2635 GIPGDNLTNEAR
+2635 
-2647 PHFQVTVPADVN
+2647 
-2659 GVRLS
+2659 
-2664 IDGGKTWFDATQ
+2664 
-2676 SATSGV
+2676 
-2682 WDYTWLTNVANGPHT
+2682 
-2697 LMVEA
+2697 
-2702 SDKAGNKTTQKL
+2702 
-2714 DFTIDTILS
+2714 
-2723 EPTITLDS
+2723 
-2731 ADDSAAGD
+2731 
-2739 NITNVKM
+2739 
-2746 PGFTLGNID
+2746 
-2755 ADVTKVVVTVA
+2755 
-2766 HDGKNQQIELIK
+2766 
-2778 NGGVWRFT
+2778 
-2786 PGAAWTDGDYT
+2786 
-2797 LTVKVEDK
+2797 
-2805 AGNTNYSAPLTVTID
+2805 
-2820 TQTSIDR
+2820 
-2827 IELLNDT
+2827 
-2834 GIVGDNLTNEAR
+2834 
-2846 PQFHIT
+2846 
-2852 VPTDVNSVQLSLD
+2852 
-2865 GGINWVNA
+2865 
-2873 TLTSDGVWEYIWPTD
+2873 
-2888 LVENTYTLTVK
+2888 
-2899 ATDVAGNTATETLN
+2899 
-2913 FIIDTTLSTP
+2913 
-2923 TITLD
+2923 
-2928 SADDSGTANDNKTN
+2928 
-2942 VKTPGF
+2942 
-2948 IIGGIDSDVTQ
+2948 
-2959 VVVQVMRDGHSEE
+2959 
-2972 VELTQTN
+2972 
-2979 GQWRFVPG
+2979 
-2987 SAWTDGDYT
+2987 
-2996 LTVTVKDEAGN
+2996 
-3007 IRHSAPLTVTIDTQI
+3007 
-3022 TIDHI
+3022 
-3027 ELVNDS
+3027 
-3033 GIPDDNL
+3033 
-3040 TNNVR
+3040 
-3045 PHFQVTVP
+3045 
-3053 TDVNV
+3053 

-3099 ATDKAGNKTTQQLDF
+3099 ATDKAGNQTTQKLDF
-3114 IIDTLLS
+3114 IIDTMLS
-3121 EPTIVLDNTD
+3121 EPTIVLDSTD

-3142 VNKPTFLL
+3142 ANKPTFIL

-3157 RYVTVEVQHGGTK
+3157 RYVTVEVQYGGTK

-3319 LSTPTIAMDSRDDT
+3319 LSTPTITMDSRDDT

-3344 RPGFTIGNIDAD
+3344 RPGFTIGNIDSD
-3356 AHSVILRITQGGNSQ
+3356 AQSVILRITQGGNSQ

-3414 VVTVDTQTSI
+3414 IVTVDTQTSI

-3469 VSATQGIEG
+3469 VSAAQGIEG

-3621 AIDRIELVN
+3621 AIDHIELVN

-3716 ITLLTPTIELAP
+3716 ITLMTPTIELAP

-3847 PVFDIHQVD
+3847 PVFDIRQVD

-4300 GNTKTSAELRI
+4300 GNTKTSAELKI

-4531 TSVTTPRFVIGNVPA
+4531 TSVTKPRFVIGNVPA

-4556 GVSYSVTANGNNLWE
+4556 GVSYPVTANGNNLWE

-4833 TLIGSTLPNTIV
+4833 TLVGNTLPNAIV

-4970 YELTFKVEDVAG
+4970 YVLTFKVEDVAG

-5029 AEAGSTLTIRNPQG
+5029 AEAGSTLTIRSPQG

-5081 QQKEILIEHDTQI
+5081 QQKDILIEHDTQI

-5408 FSIFG
+5408 FSISG

-5580 THIKVFTSELDD
+5580 THIQVFTSELDD
-5592 NKSSSKTEWWSNSDL
+5592 NKSSSKTDWWSNSST
-5607 ITMRGTG
+5607 ITMRGMG

-5628 LATAVVAATG
+5628 LATAVVAANG
-5638 RWELSTDKLP
+5638 QWELSTDQLP
-5648 EGTYDISLVIE
+5648 EGKYDITLSIE
-5659 DSAGN
+5659 DNAGN
-5664 RWEDVREIFIDR
+5664 RKEEVHEIFIDR

-5711 EGNTYTLTVPDNG
+5711 NGNTYTLTVPDNG

-5752 VPLDI
+5752 VSLDI

-5867 GEDNGAS
+5867 GEDNGVS

-5896 TGVTVNVTHNGVTDI
+5896 TGVTVNVTHNGVTDT

-5931 GNYTL
+5931 GTYTL

-5990 AESATHLRTEPSA
+5990 AESATHLRTVPSA
-6003 AEESVVKVTAYSI
+6003 AEESVVKETAYSI

-6110 AMNVR
+6110 AMNAR

>member
-246 AAESN
+246 ATESN

-619 SFSYVIDTIAPVP
+619 SFSYVIDTVAPVP
-632 PTVSLEDYVVLPNG
+632 PTVSLEDFVVLPNG

-1034 SGISDDNLTNI
+1034 SGVSDDNLTNI

-1063 VWDAMSDTQI
+1063 VWDAASDTQI

-1113 AIFDFTID
+1113 AVFDFTID

-1206 DKAGNTNYSAPL
+1206 DKAGNTSYSAPL

-1377 ATKGTGGWTF
+1377 ATKGTGGWSF
-1387 TPPTSW
+1387 TPTGAW

-1428 NIELVNDSGIPDD
+1428 NIELVNDSGIPND

-1482 VWDYIWPDDVADG
+1482 AWDYIWPDDVADG
-1495 GYTLTVEATDE
+1495 GYTLTVEATDK
-1506 AGNKATQTLD
+1506 AGNKTTQELD

-2128 DNTDDSGT
+2128 DSTDDSGT
-2136 KGDHLTNVNKPT
+2136 KGDNLTNVNKPT

-2323 TPVIV
+2323 VPVIV
-2328 LDSADDSGVHG
+2328 LNSADDTGVQG
-2339 DNMTNHTQPTF
+2339 DNMTNSTQPTF

-2367 HGGVTTTFDATKDAG
+2367 HGGVTTTFDATKGTG
-2382 GWTFTPTGAWADG
+2382 GWSFTPTGAWADG

-2445 VRPHFQVTVPTDV
+2445 VRPHFQVKVPMDV
-2458 NVVRLSIDGG
+2458 N
-2468 KTWFNATQSATPGVW
+2468 
-2483 DYIWPDD
+2483 
-2490 VADGGYTLTVEA
+2490 E
-2502 TDEAGNKAT
+2502 
-2511 QTLDFTIDT
+2511 
-2520 TLSVPTLSLDSA
+2520 
-2532 DDSGIAGDN
+2532 
-2541 ITNVKTPGFTLNNID
+2541 
-2556 TDVSRV
+2556 
-2562 IVEVMH
+2562 
-2568 NGIKQ
+2568 
-2573 EVPLVQTGGQW
+2573 
-2584 RFAPTSDWADG
+2584 
-2595 DYILTVKVEDRA
+2595 
-2607 GNVKQS
+2607 
-2613 APLTVT
+2613 
-2619 VDTHI
+2619 
-2624 AIDRIELVNDS
+2624 
-2635 GIPGDNLTNEAR
+2635 
-2647 PHFQVTVPADVN
+2647 
-2659 GVRLS
+2659 
-2664 IDGGKTWFDATQ
+2664 
-2676 SATSGV
+2676 
-2682 WDYTWLTNVANGPHT
+2682 
-2697 LMVEA
+2697 
-2702 SDKAGNKTTQKL
+2702 
-2714 DFTIDTILS
+2714 
-2723 EPTITLDS
+2723 
-2731 ADDSAAGD
+2731 
-2739 NITNVKM
+2739 
-2746 PGFTLGNID
+2746 
-2755 ADVTKVVVTVA
+2755 
-2766 HDGKNQQIELIK
+2766 
-2778 NGGVWRFT
+2778 
-2786 PGAAWTDGDYT
+2786 
-2797 LTVKVEDK
+2797 
-2805 AGNTNYSAPLTVTID
+2805 
-2820 TQTSIDR
+2820 
-2827 IELLNDT
+2827 
-2834 GIVGDNLTNEAR
+2834 
-2846 PQFHIT
+2846 
-2852 VPTDVNSVQLSLD
+2852 
-2865 GGINWVNA
+2865 
-2873 TLTSDGVWEYIWPTD
+2873 
-2888 LVENTYTLTVK
+2888 
-2899 ATDVAGNTATETLN
+2899 
-2913 FIIDTTLSTP
+2913 
-2923 TITLD
+2923 
-2928 SADDSGTANDNKTN
+2928 
-2942 VKTPGF
+2942 
-2948 IIGGIDSDVTQ
+2948 
-2959 VVVQVMRDGHSEE
+2959 
-2972 VELTQTN
+2972 
-2979 GQWRFVPG
+2979 
-2987 SAWTDGDYT
+2987 
-2996 LTVTVKDEAGN
+2996 
-3007 IRHSAPLTVTIDTQI
+3007 
-3022 TIDHI
+3022 
-3027 ELVNDS
+3027 
-3033 GIPDDNL
+3033 
-3040 TNNVR
+3040 
-3045 PHFQVTVP
+3045 
-3053 TDVNV
+3053 

-3099 ATDKAGNKTTQQLDF
+3099 ATDKAGNQTTQKLDF

-3121 EPTIVLDNTD
+3121 EPTIVLDSTD

-3142 VNKPTFLL
+3142 ANKPTFIL

-3157 RYVTVEVQHGGTK
+3157 RYVTVEVQYGGTK

-3319 LSTPTIAMDSRDDT
+3319 LSTPTITMDSRDDT

-3344 RPGFTIGNIDAD
+3344 RPGFTIGNIDSD
-3356 AHSVILRITQGGNSQ
+3356 AQSVILRITQGGNSQ

-3414 VVTVDTQTSI
+3414 IVTVDTQTSI

-3469 VSATQGIEG
+3469 VSAAQGIEG

-3621 AIDRIELVN
+3621 AIDHIELVN

-3716 ITLLTPTIELAP
+3716 ITLMTPTIELAP

-3847 PVFDIHQVD
+3847 PVFDIRQVD

-4531 TSVTTPRFVIGNVPA
+4531 TSVTKPRFVIGNVPA

-4556 GVSYSVTANGNNLWE
+4556 GVSYPVTANGNNLWE

-4682 GMYTINVVATDVAG
+4682 GMYTINVVATDIAG

-4833 TLIGSTLPNTIV
+4833 TLVGNTLPNAIV

-4970 YELTFKVEDVAG
+4970 YVLTFKVEDVAG

-5290 DASNSGSLDDLITN
+5290 DASNSGSLDDLITS

-5378 STFIDNPAMVA
+5378 STFIDNPVMMA

-5399 SITSQTRPT
+5399 SITSQTRPA
-5408 FSIFG
+5408 FSIYG

-5475 TFNTTPVAI
+5475 TLNTTPVAI

-5534 VWVNEKGHWQMPVNP
+5534 VWVNDKGHWQMPVNP

-5580 THIKVFTSELDD
+5580 THIQVFTSELDD
-5592 NKSSSKTEWWSNSDL
+5592 NKSSSKTDWWSNSST
-5607 ITMRGTG
+5607 ITMRGMG

-5628 LATAVVAATG
+5628 LATAVVAANG
-5638 RWELSTDKLP
+5638 QWELSTDQLP
-5648 EGTYDISLVIE
+5648 EGKYDITLSIE
-5659 DSAGN
+5659 DNAGN
-5664 RWEDVREIFIDR
+5664 RKEEVHEIFIDR

-5711 EGNTYTLTVPDNG
+5711 NGNTYTLTVPDNG

-5752 VPLDI
+5752 VSLDI

-5867 GEDNGAS
+5867 GEDNGVS

-5896 TGVTVNVTHNGVTDI
+5896 TGVTVNVTHNGVTDT

-5931 GNYTL
+5931 GTYTL

-5953 AVTVDSTVTVTADSQ
+5953 AVTVDSTVTVTAVTADSQ

-5990 AESATHLRTEPSA
+5990 AESATHLRTVPSA
-6003 AEESVVKVTAYSI
+6003 AEESVVKETAYSI

-6110 AMNVR
+6110 AMNAR

>member
-1584 WRFAPT
+1584 WRFAPP

-2128 DNTDDSGT
+2128 DSTDDSGT

-2420 DTQIAINNIE
+2420 DTQIAINN
-2430 LVNDSGIPDDNLTNN
+2430 
-2445 VRPHFQVTVPTDV
+2445 
-2458 NVVRLSIDGG
+2458 
-2468 KTWFNATQSATPGVW
+2468 
-2483 DYIWPDD
+2483 
-2490 VADGGYTLTVEA
+2490 
-2502 TDEAGNKAT
+2502 
-2511 QTLDFTIDT
+2511 
-2520 TLSVPTLSLDSA
+2520 
-2532 DDSGIAGDN
+2532 
-2541 ITNVKTPGFTLNNID
+2541 
-2556 TDVSRV
+2556 
-2562 IVEVMH
+2562 
-2568 NGIKQ
+2568 
-2573 EVPLVQTGGQW
+2573 
-2584 RFAPTSDWADG
+2584 
-2595 DYILTVKVEDRA
+2595 
-2607 GNVKQS
+2607 
-2613 APLTVT
+2613 
-2619 VDTHI
+2619 
-2624 AIDRIELVNDS
+2624 
-2635 GIPGDNLTNEAR
+2635 
-2647 PHFQVTVPADVN
+2647 
-2659 GVRLS
+2659 
-2664 IDGGKTWFDATQ
+2664 
-2676 SATSGV
+2676 
-2682 WDYTWLTNVANGPHT
+2682 
-2697 LMVEA
+2697 
-2702 SDKAGNKTTQKL
+2702 
-2714 DFTIDTILS
+2714 
-2723 EPTITLDS
+2723 
-2731 ADDSAAGD
+2731 
-2739 NITNVKM
+2739 
-2746 PGFTLGNID
+2746 
-2755 ADVTKVVVTVA
+2755 
-2766 HDGKNQQIELIK
+2766 
-2778 NGGVWRFT
+2778 
-2786 PGAAWTDGDYT
+2786 
-2797 LTVKVEDK
+2797 
-2805 AGNTNYSAPLTVTID
+2805 
-2820 TQTSIDR
+2820 
-2827 IELLNDT
+2827 
-2834 GIVGDNLTNEAR
+2834 
-2846 PQFHIT
+2846 
-2852 VPTDVNSVQLSLD
+2852 
-2865 GGINWVNA
+2865 
-2873 TLTSDGVWEYIWPTD
+2873 
-2888 LVENTYTLTVK
+2888 
-2899 ATDVAGNTATETLN
+2899 
-2913 FIIDTTLSTP
+2913 
-2923 TITLD
+2923 
-2928 SADDSGTANDNKTN
+2928 
-2942 VKTPGF
+2942 
-2948 IIGGIDSDVTQ
+2948 
-2959 VVVQVMRDGHSEE
+2959 
-2972 VELTQTN
+2972 
-2979 GQWRFVPG
+2979 
-2987 SAWTDGDYT
+2987 
-2996 LTVTVKDEAGN
+2996 
-3007 IRHSAPLTVTIDTQI
+3007 
-3022 TIDHI
+3022 I

-4270 ENTGGNLTFTPDQPL
+4270 ENTGENLTFTPDQPL

-4556 GVSYSVTANGNNLWE
+4556 GVSYPVTANGNNLWE

>member
-455 STLPTFIG
+455 STLSTFIG

-2128 DNTDDSGT
+2128 DSTDDSGT

-2420 DTQIAINNIE
+2420 DTQIAINN
-2430 LVNDSGIPDDNLTNN
+2430 
-2445 VRPHFQVTVPTDV
+2445 
-2458 NVVRLSIDGG
+2458 
-2468 KTWFNATQSATPGVW
+2468 
-2483 DYIWPDD
+2483 
-2490 VADGGYTLTVEA
+2490 
-2502 TDEAGNKAT
+2502 
-2511 QTLDFTIDT
+2511 
-2520 TLSVPTLSLDSA
+2520 
-2532 DDSGIAGDN
+2532 
-2541 ITNVKTPGFTLNNID
+2541 
-2556 TDVSRV
+2556 
-2562 IVEVMH
+2562 
-2568 NGIKQ
+2568 
-2573 EVPLVQTGGQW
+2573 
-2584 RFAPTSDWADG
+2584 
-2595 DYILTVKVEDRA
+2595 
-2607 GNVKQS
+2607 
-2613 APLTVT
+2613 
-2619 VDTHI
+2619 
-2624 AIDRIELVNDS
+2624 
-2635 GIPGDNLTNEAR
+2635 
-2647 PHFQVTVPADVN
+2647 
-2659 GVRLS
+2659 
-2664 IDGGKTWFDATQ
+2664 
-2676 SATSGV
+2676 
-2682 WDYTWLTNVANGPHT
+2682 
-2697 LMVEA
+2697 
-2702 SDKAGNKTTQKL
+2702 
-2714 DFTIDTILS
+2714 
-2723 EPTITLDS
+2723 
-2731 ADDSAAGD
+2731 
-2739 NITNVKM
+2739 
-2746 PGFTLGNID
+2746 
-2755 ADVTKVVVTVA
+2755 
-2766 HDGKNQQIELIK
+2766 
-2778 NGGVWRFT
+2778 
-2786 PGAAWTDGDYT
+2786 
-2797 LTVKVEDK
+2797 
-2805 AGNTNYSAPLTVTID
+2805 
-2820 TQTSIDR
+2820 
-2827 IELLNDT
+2827 
-2834 GIVGDNLTNEAR
+2834 
-2846 PQFHIT
+2846 
-2852 VPTDVNSVQLSLD
+2852 
-2865 GGINWVNA
+2865 
-2873 TLTSDGVWEYIWPTD
+2873 
-2888 LVENTYTLTVK
+2888 
-2899 ATDVAGNTATETLN
+2899 
-2913 FIIDTTLSTP
+2913 
-2923 TITLD
+2923 
-2928 SADDSGTANDNKTN
+2928 
-2942 VKTPGF
+2942 
-2948 IIGGIDSDVTQ
+2948 
-2959 VVVQVMRDGHSEE
+2959 
-2972 VELTQTN
+2972 
-2979 GQWRFVPG
+2979 
-2987 SAWTDGDYT
+2987 
-2996 LTVTVKDEAGN
+2996 
-3007 IRHSAPLTVTIDTQI
+3007 
-3022 TIDHI
+3022 I

-3932 NDTGV
+3932 NDTGE

-4556 GVSYSVTANGNNLWE
+4556 GVSYPVTANGNNLWE

>member
-445 SGIKNDNITN
+445 SGIKNDSITN

-540 TNDSGIVG
+540 TDDSGIVG

-632 PTVSLEDYVVLPNG
+632 PTVSLEDFVVLPNG

-1063 VWDAMSDTQI
+1063 VWDAASDTQI

-1113 AIFDFTID
+1113 AVFDFTID

-1183 GSWLFIP
+1183 GSWLFTP

-1206 DKAGNTNYSAPL
+1206 DKAGNTSYSAPL

-1322 LSVPVIVLD
+1322 LSVPVIVLN
-1331 SADDTGIQGDNMTNS
+1331 SADDTGVQGDNMTNR

-1428 NIELVNDSGIPDD
+1428 NIELVNDSGIPND

-1476 QSATPG
+1476 QSATTG

-1697 TLMVEASDKAGN
+1697 TLMVEATDKAGN

-2128 DNTDDSGT
+2128 DSTDDSGT
-2136 KGDHLTNVNKPT
+2136 KGDNLTNVNKPT

-2323 TPVIV
+2323 VPVIV
-2328 LDSADDSGVHG
+2328 LNSADDTGVQG
-2339 DNMTNHTQPTF
+2339 DNMTNSTQPTF

-2367 HGGVTTTFDATKDAG
+2367 HGGVTTTFDATKGTG
-2382 GWTFTPTGAWADG
+2382 GWSFTPTGAWADG

-2430 LVNDSGIPDDNLTNN
+2430 LVNDSGIPN
-2445 VRPHFQVTVPTDV
+2445 
-2458 NVVRLSIDGG
+2458 
-2468 KTWFNATQSATPGVW
+2468 
-2483 DYIWPDD
+2483 
-2490 VADGGYTLTVEA
+2490 
-2502 TDEAGNKAT
+2502 
-2511 QTLDFTIDT
+2511 
-2520 TLSVPTLSLDSA
+2520 
-2532 DDSGIAGDN
+2532 
-2541 ITNVKTPGFTLNNID
+2541 
-2556 TDVSRV
+2556 
-2562 IVEVMH
+2562 
-2568 NGIKQ
+2568 
-2573 EVPLVQTGGQW
+2573 
-2584 RFAPTSDWADG
+2584 
-2595 DYILTVKVEDRA
+2595 
-2607 GNVKQS
+2607 
-2613 APLTVT
+2613 
-2619 VDTHI
+2619 
-2624 AIDRIELVNDS
+2624 
-2635 GIPGDNLTNEAR
+2635 
-2647 PHFQVTVPADVN
+2647 
-2659 GVRLS
+2659 
-2664 IDGGKTWFDATQ
+2664 
-2676 SATSGV
+2676 
-2682 WDYTWLTNVANGPHT
+2682 
-2697 LMVEA
+2697 
-2702 SDKAGNKTTQKL
+2702 
-2714 DFTIDTILS
+2714 
-2723 EPTITLDS
+2723 
-2731 ADDSAAGD
+2731 
-2739 NITNVKM
+2739 
-2746 PGFTLGNID
+2746 
-2755 ADVTKVVVTVA
+2755 
-2766 HDGKNQQIELIK
+2766 
-2778 NGGVWRFT
+2778 
-2786 PGAAWTDGDYT
+2786 
-2797 LTVKVEDK
+2797 
-2805 AGNTNYSAPLTVTID
+2805 
-2820 TQTSIDR
+2820 
-2827 IELLNDT
+2827 
-2834 GIVGDNLTNEAR
+2834 
-2846 PQFHIT
+2846 
-2852 VPTDVNSVQLSLD
+2852 
-2865 GGINWVNA
+2865 
-2873 TLTSDGVWEYIWPTD
+2873 
-2888 LVENTYTLTVK
+2888 
-2899 ATDVAGNTATETLN
+2899 
-2913 FIIDTTLSTP
+2913 
-2923 TITLD
+2923 
-2928 SADDSGTANDNKTN
+2928 
-2942 VKTPGF
+2942 
-2948 IIGGIDSDVTQ
+2948 
-2959 VVVQVMRDGHSEE
+2959 
-2972 VELTQTN
+2972 
-2979 GQWRFVPG
+2979 
-2987 SAWTDGDYT
+2987 
-2996 LTVTVKDEAGN
+2996 
-3007 IRHSAPLTVTIDTQI
+3007 
-3022 TIDHI
+3022 
-3027 ELVNDS
+3027 
-3033 GIPDDNL
+3033 DNL

-3099 ATDKAGNKTTQQLDF
+3099 ATDKAGNQTTQKLDF
-3114 IIDTLLS
+3114 IIDTMLS
-3121 EPTIVLDNTD
+3121 EPTIVLDSTD

-3142 VNKPTFLL
+3142 ANKPTFIL

-3157 RYVTVEVQHGGTK
+3157 RYVTVEVQYGGTK

-3319 LSTPTIAMDSRDDT
+3319 LSTPTITMDSRDDT

-3344 RPGFTIGNIDAD
+3344 RPGFTIGNIDSD
-3356 AHSVILRITQGGNSQ
+3356 AQSVILRITQGGNSQ

-3414 VVTVDTQTSI
+3414 IVTVDTQTSI

-3469 VSATQGIEG
+3469 VSAAQGIEG

-3621 AIDRIELVN
+3621 AIDHIELVN

-3716 ITLLTPTIELAP
+3716 ITLMTPTIELAP

-4531 TSVTTPRFVIGNVPA
+4531 TSVTKPRFVIGNVPA

-4556 GVSYSVTANGNNLWE
+4556 GVSYPVTANGNNLWE

-4807 TPPTIKLS
+4807 TPPTIKLN

-4833 TLIGSTLPNTIV
+4833 TLVGNTLPNAIV

-4970 YELTFKVEDVAG
+4970 YVLTFKVEDVAG

-5029 AEAGSTLTIRNPQG
+5029 AEAGSTLTIRSPQG

-5081 QQKEILIEHDTQI
+5081 QQKDILIEHDTQI

-5408 FSIFG
+5408 FSISG

-5580 THIKVFTSELDD
+5580 THIQVFTSELDD
-5592 NKSSSKTEWWSNSDL
+5592 NKSSSKTDWWSNSST
-5607 ITMRGTG
+5607 ITMRGMG

-5628 LATAVVAATG
+5628 LATAVVAANG
-5638 RWELSTDKLP
+5638 QWELSTDQLP
-5648 EGTYDISLVIE
+5648 EGKYDITLSIE
-5659 DSAGN
+5659 DNAGN
-5664 RWEDVREIFIDR
+5664 RKEEVHEIFIDR

-5711 EGNTYTLTVPDNG
+5711 NGNTYTLTVPDNG

-5752 VPLDI
+5752 VSLDI

-5867 GEDNGAS
+5867 GEDNGVS

-5896 TGVTVNVTHNGVTDI
+5896 TGVTVNVTHNGVTDT

-5931 GNYTL
+5931 GTYTL

-5990 AESATHLRTEPSA
+5990 AESATHLRTVPSA
-6003 AEESVVKVTAYSI
+6003 AEESVVKETAYSI

-6110 AMNVR
+6110 AMNAR

>member
-161 QIEEMLQN
+161 QMEEMLQE

-431 APEKPTIELDDSSD
+431 PPEKPTIELDDSSD

-540 TNDSGIVG
+540 TDDSGIVG

-573 SETGEEVIFK
+573 SETGEEVVFK
-583 ANDKGEWTFNFTS
+583 ANDQGEWTFNFTS

-962 YIDGALIAEVRT
+962 YVDGALIAEVRT

-1034 SGISDDNLTNI
+1034 SGIADDNLTNI

-1063 VWDAMSDTQI
+1063 VWDAASDTQI

-1113 AIFDFTID
+1113 AVFDFTID

-1183 GSWLFIP
+1183 GSWLFTP

-1310 VTKTIDFAVDTT
+1310 VAKTIDFAVDTT

-1377 ATKGTGGWTF
+1377 ATKGTGGWSF
-1387 TPPTSW
+1387 TPTGAW

-1428 NIELVNDSGIPDD
+1428 NIELVNDSGIPND
-1441 NLTNNVRPHF
+1441 NLTNNVRPQF

-1476 QSATPG
+1476 QGATPG
-1482 VWDYIWPDDVADG
+1482 AWDYIWPDDVADG
-1495 GYTLTVEATDE
+1495 GYTLTVEATDK
-1506 AGNKATQTLD
+1506 AGNQTTQELD

-1590 SDWADGDYIL
+1590 SDWGDGDYIL

-1709 KTTQKLDFT
+1709 KTTQKLDFI
-1718 IDTILSEPTIT
+1718 IDTMLSEPTIT

-1915 IIDTTL
+1915 TIDTTL

-1942 NVKTPGFIIGGID
+1942 NVKTPGFVIGGID

-2011 SAPLTVTID
+2011 SAPLKVTVD
-2020 TQITIDHIELV
+2020 TQIGIDNIELV
-2031 NDSGIPDDNLT
+2031 NDSGIPNDNLT

-2047 HFQVTVP
+2047 QFQVTVP

-2079 GVWDYTWLADVGEG
+2079 GVWDYTWLTDVANGS
-2093 KHTLTVEATDK
+2093 HTLTVEATDA
-2104 AGNKTTQQLDFIIDT
+2104 AGNKATQNLEFNIDT
-2119 LLSEPTIVL
+2119 LLSEPTIAL
-2128 DNTDDSGT
+2128 DSTDDSGT
-2136 KGDHLTNVNKPT
+2136 KGDNLTNVNKPT
-2148 FLLGNIDAD
+2148 FILGNIDAD

-2177 KDATG
+2177 KGATG
-2182 NWSVTPTGTWA
+2182 IWSVTPTGMWA
-2193 DGDYTLT
+2193 DGSHTLT
-2200 VRVEDEAGNEKHSAS
+2200 VRVEDEAGNVKYSVP
-2215 LTVTVDTQITIDV
+2215 LTITVDTQITIDD
-2228 IELVNDNGIPG
+2228 IELVNDSGTKG
-2239 DNMTND
+2239 DNLTND
-2245 AHPQFRVTVP
+2245 ANPHFRITVP

-2270 WVKATQSATPGV
+2270 WVKAMQSSTSGV
-2282 WNYTWPGTVPDGD
+2282 WNYTWPKTLADDD
-2295 YTLNVKATDNAGNTV
+2295 YTLTVKATDNAGNTV
-2310 TETLHFTIDTTLS
+2310 TRTLDFTIDTTLS

-2328 LDSADDSGVHG
+2328 LDSADDTGIQG
-2339 DNMTNHTQPTF
+2339 DNMTNRTQPTF
-2350 ALQHIDD
+2350 NLQHIDD

-2367 HGGVTTTFDATKDAG
+2367 HGGVTTTFDVTKDAG
-2382 GWTFTPTGAWADG
+2382 GWSFTPPTSWGAG

-2445 VRPHFQVTVPTDV
+2445 VRPQFQVKVPTDV
-2458 NVVRLSIDGG
+2458 N
-2468 KTWFNATQSATPGVW
+2468 
-2483 DYIWPDD
+2483 
-2490 VADGGYTLTVEA
+2490 E
-2502 TDEAGNKAT
+2502 
-2511 QTLDFTIDT
+2511 
-2520 TLSVPTLSLDSA
+2520 
-2532 DDSGIAGDN
+2532 
-2541 ITNVKTPGFTLNNID
+2541 
-2556 TDVSRV
+2556 
-2562 IVEVMH
+2562 
-2568 NGIKQ
+2568 
-2573 EVPLVQTGGQW
+2573 
-2584 RFAPTSDWADG
+2584 
-2595 DYILTVKVEDRA
+2595 
-2607 GNVKQS
+2607 
-2613 APLTVT
+2613 
-2619 VDTHI
+2619 
-2624 AIDRIELVNDS
+2624 
-2635 GIPGDNLTNEAR
+2635 
-2647 PHFQVTVPADVN
+2647 
-2659 GVRLS
+2659 
-2664 IDGGKTWFDATQ
+2664 
-2676 SATSGV
+2676 
-2682 WDYTWLTNVANGPHT
+2682 
-2697 LMVEA
+2697 
-2702 SDKAGNKTTQKL
+2702 
-2714 DFTIDTILS
+2714 
-2723 EPTITLDS
+2723 
-2731 ADDSAAGD
+2731 
-2739 NITNVKM
+2739 
-2746 PGFTLGNID
+2746 
-2755 ADVTKVVVTVA
+2755 
-2766 HDGKNQQIELIK
+2766 
-2778 NGGVWRFT
+2778 
-2786 PGAAWTDGDYT
+2786 
-2797 LTVKVEDK
+2797 
-2805 AGNTNYSAPLTVTID
+2805 
-2820 TQTSIDR
+2820 
-2827 IELLNDT
+2827 
-2834 GIVGDNLTNEAR
+2834 
-2846 PQFHIT
+2846 
-2852 VPTDVNSVQLSLD
+2852 
-2865 GGINWVNA
+2865 
-2873 TLTSDGVWEYIWPTD
+2873 
-2888 LVENTYTLTVK
+2888 
-2899 ATDVAGNTATETLN
+2899 
-2913 FIIDTTLSTP
+2913 
-2923 TITLD
+2923 
-2928 SADDSGTANDNKTN
+2928 
-2942 VKTPGF
+2942 
-2948 IIGGIDSDVTQ
+2948 
-2959 VVVQVMRDGHSEE
+2959 
-2972 VELTQTN
+2972 
-2979 GQWRFVPG
+2979 
-2987 SAWTDGDYT
+2987 
-2996 LTVTVKDEAGN
+2996 
-3007 IRHSAPLTVTIDTQI
+3007 
-3022 TIDHI
+3022 
-3027 ELVNDS
+3027 
-3033 GIPDDNL
+3033 
-3040 TNNVR
+3040 
-3045 PHFQVTVP
+3045 
-3053 TDVNV
+3053 

-3099 ATDKAGNKTTQQLDF
+3099 ATDKAGNQTTQKLDF

-3121 EPTIVLDNTD
+3121 EPTIALDSTD
-3131 DSGTKGDNLTN
+3131 DSGTKGDNLTS
-3142 VNKPTFLL
+3142 VNKPTFIL

-3187 TGTWADG
+3187 TGMWADG
-3194 DYTLTVRVEDDAGN
+3194 SHTLTVRVEDDAGN

-3221 QITID
+3221 HIAID
-3226 VIELVNDNGIP
+3226 DIELVNDNGIP

-3297 VEATDKAGNKTTQ
+3297 VEATDKAGNQTTQ

-3399 EVTDN
+3399 EVQDN

-3414 VVTVDTQTSI
+3414 IVTVDTQTSI

-3469 VSATQGIEG
+3469 VSAAQGIEG

-3815 VTIDGTLTTPV
+3815 VTIDGSLTTPV

-3833 DSGTVGDRLTNHDR
+3833 DSGTVGDRLTKHDR
-3847 PVFDIHQVD
+3847 PVFDIRQVD

-3912 SAPFE
+3912 SAPLE

-3954 PGDVVQVRVTLDGGA
+3954 PGDVIQVRVTLDGGA

-3977 ADGQWIFDSP
+3977 ADGQWIFDTP

-3999 EATDEAGNI
+3999 EATDQAGNI

-4300 GNTKTSAELRI
+4300 GNTKTSAELKI

-4354 VLVSFDGVNWTPI
+4354 VLVSFDGVNWTPV
-4367 SKNAAGQWEFTAGSA
+4367 SKNAAGQWQFTAGSA
-4382 LPDGHYTLHVQATD
+4382 LSDGHYTLHVQATD

-4502 SFTIDTIVSDP
+4502 SFTIDTVVSDP
-4513 SIDLLD
+4513 RIDLLD

-4531 TSVTTPRFVIGNVPA
+4531 TSVTKPRFVIGNVPA

-4556 GVSYSVTANGNNLWE
+4556 GVSYPVTANGNNLWE

-4618 SDTGNSNSDN
+4618 SDTGSSNSDN

-4649 TIVDDKSGREVLKQT
+4649 TIVDDKSGREVLKHT

-4716 RLSDPSIDDQHE
+4716 RLSDPSIDDQYE
-4728 ATSLRPEFKGFA
+4728 ATSLRPEFKGLA

-4833 TLIGSTLPNTIV
+4833 TLVGNTLPNAIV

-4945 EKAIAYTTGAG
+4945 EKAIAYTTGTG

-5081 QQKEILIEHDTQI
+5081 QQKDILIEHDTQI

-5241 TWRAPILLQDDGT
+5241 TWRAPILLQDDGK

-5290 DASNSGSLDDLITN
+5290 DASNSGSLDDLITS

-5378 STFIDNPAMVA
+5378 STFIDNPVMMA

-5399 SITSQTRPT
+5399 SITSQTRPA

-5534 VWVNEKGHWQMPVNP
+5534 VWVNDKGHWQMPVNP

-5580 THIKVFTSELDD
+5580 THIQVFTSELDD
-5592 NKSSSKTEWWSNSDL
+5592 NKSSSKTDWWSNSST
-5607 ITMRGTG
+5607 ITMRGMG

-5628 LATAVVAATG
+5628 LATAVVAANG
-5638 RWELSTDKLP
+5638 QWELSTDQLP
-5648 EGTYDISLVIE
+5648 EGKYDITLSIE
-5659 DSAGN
+5659 DNAGN
-5664 RWEDVREIFIDR
+5664 RKEEVHEIFIDR

-5711 EGNTYTLTVPDNG
+5711 NGNTYTLTVPDNG

-5757 MKEVPVIS
+5757 MKETPVIS

-5881 HTQPKFTLQHIDADV
+5881 HNHTQPKFTLQHIDADV

-5931 GNYTL
+5931 GTYTL

-5947 QQSASL
+5947 LQSASL
-5953 AVTVDSTVTVTADSQ
+5953 EVTVDSTVTVTADSQ

-5990 AESATHLRTEPSA
+5990 AESATHLRTVPSA
-6003 AEESVVKVTAYSI
+6003 AEESVVKETAYSI

-6038 ISVPENIVNVSI
+6038 ISVPENIVNVSV

-6084 FIDKDND
+6084 FIDKDDD

-6110 AMNVR
+6110 AMNAR

>member
-38 NITTPRGSVII
+38 NITTPHGSVII

-445 SGIKNDNITN
+445 SGIKNDSITN

-540 TNDSGIVG
+540 TDDSGIVG

-596 DSVEGINNLTFT
+596 DSVEGVNNLTFT

-619 SFSYVIDTIAPVP
+619 SFSYVIDTVAPVP
-632 PTVSLEDYVVLPNG
+632 PTVSLEDFVVLPNG

-1063 VWDAMSDTQI
+1063 VWDAASDTQI

-1113 AIFDFTID
+1113 AVFDFTID

-1183 GSWLFIP
+1183 GSWLFTP

-1322 LSVPVIVLD
+1322 LSVPVIVLN
-1331 SADDTGIQGDNMTNS
+1331 SADDTGVQGDNMTNS

-1377 ATKGTGGWTF
+1377 ATKGVGGWSF
-1387 TPPTSW
+1387 TPTGAW

-1428 NIELVNDSGIPDD
+1428 NIELVNDSGIPND

-1476 QSATPG
+1476 QNATPG

-1506 AGNKATQTLD
+1506 AGNKTTQTLD

-1557 TDVSRVIVEVMH
+1557 TDVSRVTVEVMH

-1636 GIPGDNLTNEARPHF
+1636 GIPDDNLTNEARPHF

-1675 TQSATSG
+1675 TQSATPG

-1709 KTTQKLDFT
+1709 KTTQKLDFI
-1718 IDTILSEPTIT
+1718 IDTMLSEPTIT

-1872 NATLTSDGVWEY
+1872 NATLTPDGVWEY

-2020 TQITIDHIELV
+2020 TQIAIDHIELV

-2042 NNVRP
+2042 NEARP

-2119 LLSEPTIVL
+2119 MLSEPTIVL

-2136 KGDHLTNVNKPT
+2136 KGDNLTNVNKPT

-2215 LTVTVDTQITIDV
+2215 LTVTVDTQITIDA

-2295 YTLNVKATDNAGNTV
+2295 YTLNMKATDNAGNTV

-2328 LDSADDSGVHG
+2328 LDSADDTGIQG
-2339 DNMTNHTQPTF
+2339 DNMTNRTQPTF
-2350 ALQHIDD
+2350 NLQHIDD

-2367 HGGVTTTFDATKDAG
+2367 HGGVTSTFDATKGVG
-2382 GWTFTPTGAWADG
+2382 GWTFTPPTSWGAG

-2445 VRPHFQVTVPTDV
+2445 VRPQFQVKVPTDV
-2458 NVVRLSIDGG
+2458 N
-2468 KTWFNATQSATPGVW
+2468 
-2483 DYIWPDD
+2483 
-2490 VADGGYTLTVEA
+2490 E
-2502 TDEAGNKAT
+2502 
-2511 QTLDFTIDT
+2511 
-2520 TLSVPTLSLDSA
+2520 
-2532 DDSGIAGDN
+2532 
-2541 ITNVKTPGFTLNNID
+2541 
-2556 TDVSRV
+2556 
-2562 IVEVMH
+2562 
-2568 NGIKQ
+2568 
-2573 EVPLVQTGGQW
+2573 
-2584 RFAPTSDWADG
+2584 
-2595 DYILTVKVEDRA
+2595 
-2607 GNVKQS
+2607 
-2613 APLTVT
+2613 
-2619 VDTHI
+2619 
-2624 AIDRIELVNDS
+2624 
-2635 GIPGDNLTNEAR
+2635 
-2647 PHFQVTVPADVN
+2647 
-2659 GVRLS
+2659 
-2664 IDGGKTWFDATQ
+2664 
-2676 SATSGV
+2676 
-2682 WDYTWLTNVANGPHT
+2682 
-2697 LMVEA
+2697 
-2702 SDKAGNKTTQKL
+2702 
-2714 DFTIDTILS
+2714 
-2723 EPTITLDS
+2723 
-2731 ADDSAAGD
+2731 
-2739 NITNVKM
+2739 
-2746 PGFTLGNID
+2746 
-2755 ADVTKVVVTVA
+2755 
-2766 HDGKNQQIELIK
+2766 
-2778 NGGVWRFT
+2778 
-2786 PGAAWTDGDYT
+2786 
-2797 LTVKVEDK
+2797 
-2805 AGNTNYSAPLTVTID
+2805 
-2820 TQTSIDR
+2820 
-2827 IELLNDT
+2827 
-2834 GIVGDNLTNEAR
+2834 
-2846 PQFHIT
+2846 
-2852 VPTDVNSVQLSLD
+2852 
-2865 GGINWVNA
+2865 
-2873 TLTSDGVWEYIWPTD
+2873 
-2888 LVENTYTLTVK
+2888 
-2899 ATDVAGNTATETLN
+2899 
-2913 FIIDTTLSTP
+2913 
-2923 TITLD
+2923 
-2928 SADDSGTANDNKTN
+2928 
-2942 VKTPGF
+2942 
-2948 IIGGIDSDVTQ
+2948 
-2959 VVVQVMRDGHSEE
+2959 
-2972 VELTQTN
+2972 
-2979 GQWRFVPG
+2979 
-2987 SAWTDGDYT
+2987 
-2996 LTVTVKDEAGN
+2996 
-3007 IRHSAPLTVTIDTQI
+3007 
-3022 TIDHI
+3022 
-3027 ELVNDS
+3027 
-3033 GIPDDNL
+3033 
-3040 TNNVR
+3040 
-3045 PHFQVTVP
+3045 
-3053 TDVNV
+3053 

-3099 ATDKAGNKTTQQLDF
+3099 ATDKAGNQTTQKLDF

-3131 DSGTKGDNLTN
+3131 DSGIKGDNLTN
-3142 VNKPTFLL
+3142 ANKPTFLL

-3157 RYVTVEVQHGGTK
+3157 RYVTVEVQHGSTK

-3194 DYTLTVRVEDDAGN
+3194 DYTLTVRVEDEAGN

-3319 LSTPTIAMDSRDDT
+3319 LSTPTITMDSRDDT

-3344 RPGFTIGNIDAD
+3344 RPGFTIGNIDSD
-3356 AHSVILRITQGGNSQ
+3356 AQSVILRITQGGNSQ

-3414 VVTVDTQTSI
+3414 IVTVDTQTSI

-3469 VSATQGIEG
+3469 VSAAQGIEG

-3621 AIDRIELVN
+3621 AIDHIELVN
-3630 DSGVPGDNVT
+3630 DSGVPGDNIT

-3684 PTDMPEGQHTLTVE
+3684 PTDMPEGQHTLIVE

-3705 KMTETLNFTID
+3705 KMTGTLDFTID

-3847 PVFDIHQVD
+3847 PVFDIRQVD

-3901 VVEDLAGNVKE
+3901 VVEDLAGNIKE
-3912 SAPFE
+3912 SAPLE

-3954 PGDVVQVRVTLDGGA
+3954 PGDVIQVRVTLDGGA

-4300 GNTKTSAELRI
+4300 GNTKTSAELQI

-4531 TSVTTPRFVIGNVPA
+4531 TSVTKPRFVIGNVPA

-4556 GVSYSVTANGNNLWE
+4556 GVSYPVTANGNNLWE

-4618 SDTGNSNSDN
+4618 SDTGSSNSDN

-4649 TIVDDKSGREVLKQT
+4649 TIVDDKSGREVLKHT

-4716 RLSDPSIDDQHE
+4716 RLSDPSIDDQYE
-4728 ATSLRPEFKGFA
+4728 ATSLRPEFKGLA

-4833 TLIGSTLPNTIV
+4833 TLVGNTLPNAIV

-4970 YELTFKVEDVAG
+4970 YVLTFKVEDVAG

-5081 QQKEILIEHDTQI
+5081 QQKDILIEHDTQI

-5290 DASNSGSLDDLITN
+5290 DASNSGSLDDLITS

-5378 STFIDNPAMVA
+5378 STFIDNPVMMA

-5399 SITSQTRPT
+5399 SITSQTRPA
-5408 FSIFG
+5408 FSIYG

-5534 VWVNEKGHWQMPVNP
+5534 VWVNDKGHWQMPVNP

-5580 THIKVFTSELDD
+5580 THIQVFTSELDD
-5592 NKSSSKTEWWSNSDL
+5592 NKSSSKTDWWSNSST
-5607 ITMRGTG
+5607 ITMRGMG

-5628 LATAVVAATG
+5628 LATAVVAANG
-5638 RWELSTDKLP
+5638 QWELSTDQLP
-5648 EGTYDISLVIE
+5648 EGKYDITLSIE
-5659 DSAGN
+5659 DNAGN
-5664 RWEDVREIFIDR
+5664 RKEEVHEIFIDR

-5711 EGNTYTLTVPDNG
+5711 NGNTYTLTVPDNG

-5757 MKEVPVIS
+5757 MKETPVIS

-5775 GDNITRDK
+5775 GDNITRDN

-5867 GEDNGAS
+5867 GEGNGAS
-5874 DSDNVTN
+5874 DSDNVTNHN

-5931 GNYTL
+5931 GTYTL

-5947 QQSASL
+5947 LQSASL
-5953 AVTVDSTVTVTADSQ
+5953 EVTVDSTVTVTADSQ
-5968 HDDASDDATATAVT
+5968 HDDASDDATPTAVT

-5990 AESATHLRTEPSA
+5990 AESATHLRTVPSA
-6003 AEESVVKVTAYSI
+6003 AEESVVKETAYSI

-6038 ISVPENIVNVSI
+6038 ISVPENIVNVSV

-6084 FIDKDND
+6084 FLDKDDD

-6110 AMNVR
+6110 AMNAR

-6137 AIDVFAVNEVTLPVD
+6137 AIEVFAVNEVTLPVD

>member
-2128 DNTDDSGT
+2128 DSTDDSGT

-2420 DTQIAINNIE
+2420 DTQIAINN
-2430 LVNDSGIPDDNLTNN
+2430 
-2445 VRPHFQVTVPTDV
+2445 
-2458 NVVRLSIDGG
+2458 
-2468 KTWFNATQSATPGVW
+2468 
-2483 DYIWPDD
+2483 
-2490 VADGGYTLTVEA
+2490 
-2502 TDEAGNKAT
+2502 
-2511 QTLDFTIDT
+2511 
-2520 TLSVPTLSLDSA
+2520 
-2532 DDSGIAGDN
+2532 
-2541 ITNVKTPGFTLNNID
+2541 
-2556 TDVSRV
+2556 
-2562 IVEVMH
+2562 
-2568 NGIKQ
+2568 
-2573 EVPLVQTGGQW
+2573 
-2584 RFAPTSDWADG
+2584 
-2595 DYILTVKVEDRA
+2595 
-2607 GNVKQS
+2607 
-2613 APLTVT
+2613 
-2619 VDTHI
+2619 
-2624 AIDRIELVNDS
+2624 
-2635 GIPGDNLTNEAR
+2635 
-2647 PHFQVTVPADVN
+2647 
-2659 GVRLS
+2659 
-2664 IDGGKTWFDATQ
+2664 
-2676 SATSGV
+2676 
-2682 WDYTWLTNVANGPHT
+2682 
-2697 LMVEA
+2697 
-2702 SDKAGNKTTQKL
+2702 
-2714 DFTIDTILS
+2714 
-2723 EPTITLDS
+2723 
-2731 ADDSAAGD
+2731 
-2739 NITNVKM
+2739 
-2746 PGFTLGNID
+2746 
-2755 ADVTKVVVTVA
+2755 
-2766 HDGKNQQIELIK
+2766 
-2778 NGGVWRFT
+2778 
-2786 PGAAWTDGDYT
+2786 
-2797 LTVKVEDK
+2797 
-2805 AGNTNYSAPLTVTID
+2805 
-2820 TQTSIDR
+2820 
-2827 IELLNDT
+2827 
-2834 GIVGDNLTNEAR
+2834 
-2846 PQFHIT
+2846 
-2852 VPTDVNSVQLSLD
+2852 
-2865 GGINWVNA
+2865 
-2873 TLTSDGVWEYIWPTD
+2873 
-2888 LVENTYTLTVK
+2888 
-2899 ATDVAGNTATETLN
+2899 
-2913 FIIDTTLSTP
+2913 
-2923 TITLD
+2923 
-2928 SADDSGTANDNKTN
+2928 
-2942 VKTPGF
+2942 
-2948 IIGGIDSDVTQ
+2948 
-2959 VVVQVMRDGHSEE
+2959 
-2972 VELTQTN
+2972 
-2979 GQWRFVPG
+2979 
-2987 SAWTDGDYT
+2987 
-2996 LTVTVKDEAGN
+2996 
-3007 IRHSAPLTVTIDTQI
+3007 
-3022 TIDHI
+3022 I

-3387 ADWADGSYTLTV
+3387 ADWADGSYTLMV

-4270 ENTGGNLTFTPDQPL
+4270 ENTGENLTFTPDQPL

-4556 GVSYSVTANGNNLWE
+4556 GVSYPVTANGNNLWE

>member
-2128 DNTDDSGT
+2128 DSTDDSGT

-2215 LTVTVDTQITIDV
+2215 LTVTVDTQITIDF

-2420 DTQIAINNIE
+2420 DTQIAINN
-2430 LVNDSGIPDDNLTNN
+2430 
-2445 VRPHFQVTVPTDV
+2445 
-2458 NVVRLSIDGG
+2458 
-2468 KTWFNATQSATPGVW
+2468 
-2483 DYIWPDD
+2483 
-2490 VADGGYTLTVEA
+2490 
-2502 TDEAGNKAT
+2502 
-2511 QTLDFTIDT
+2511 
-2520 TLSVPTLSLDSA
+2520 
-2532 DDSGIAGDN
+2532 
-2541 ITNVKTPGFTLNNID
+2541 
-2556 TDVSRV
+2556 
-2562 IVEVMH
+2562 
-2568 NGIKQ
+2568 
-2573 EVPLVQTGGQW
+2573 
-2584 RFAPTSDWADG
+2584 
-2595 DYILTVKVEDRA
+2595 
-2607 GNVKQS
+2607 
-2613 APLTVT
+2613 
-2619 VDTHI
+2619 
-2624 AIDRIELVNDS
+2624 
-2635 GIPGDNLTNEAR
+2635 
-2647 PHFQVTVPADVN
+2647 
-2659 GVRLS
+2659 
-2664 IDGGKTWFDATQ
+2664 
-2676 SATSGV
+2676 
-2682 WDYTWLTNVANGPHT
+2682 
-2697 LMVEA
+2697 
-2702 SDKAGNKTTQKL
+2702 
-2714 DFTIDTILS
+2714 
-2723 EPTITLDS
+2723 
-2731 ADDSAAGD
+2731 
-2739 NITNVKM
+2739 
-2746 PGFTLGNID
+2746 
-2755 ADVTKVVVTVA
+2755 
-2766 HDGKNQQIELIK
+2766 
-2778 NGGVWRFT
+2778 
-2786 PGAAWTDGDYT
+2786 
-2797 LTVKVEDK
+2797 
-2805 AGNTNYSAPLTVTID
+2805 
-2820 TQTSIDR
+2820 
-2827 IELLNDT
+2827 
-2834 GIVGDNLTNEAR
+2834 
-2846 PQFHIT
+2846 
-2852 VPTDVNSVQLSLD
+2852 
-2865 GGINWVNA
+2865 
-2873 TLTSDGVWEYIWPTD
+2873 
-2888 LVENTYTLTVK
+2888 
-2899 ATDVAGNTATETLN
+2899 
-2913 FIIDTTLSTP
+2913 
-2923 TITLD
+2923 
-2928 SADDSGTANDNKTN
+2928 
-2942 VKTPGF
+2942 
-2948 IIGGIDSDVTQ
+2948 
-2959 VVVQVMRDGHSEE
+2959 
-2972 VELTQTN
+2972 
-2979 GQWRFVPG
+2979 
-2987 SAWTDGDYT
+2987 
-2996 LTVTVKDEAGN
+2996 
-3007 IRHSAPLTVTIDTQI
+3007 
-3022 TIDHI
+3022 I

-3932 NDTGV
+3932 NDTGE

-4556 GVSYSVTANGNNLWE
+4556 GVSYPVTANGNNLWE

>member
-246 AAESN
+246 ATESN

-619 SFSYVIDTIAPVP
+619 SFSYVIDTVAPVP
-632 PTVSLEDYVVLPNG
+632 PTVSLEDFVVLPNG

-775 GVTTADADGN
+775 GMTTADADGN

-1034 SGISDDNLTNI
+1034 SGVSDDNLTNI

-1063 VWDAMSDTQI
+1063 VWDAASDTQI

-1113 AIFDFTID
+1113 AVFDFTID

-1206 DKAGNTNYSAPL
+1206 DKAGNTSYSAPL

-1377 ATKGTGGWTF
+1377 ATKGTGGWSF
-1387 TPPTSW
+1387 TPTGAW

-1428 NIELVNDSGIPDD
+1428 NIELVNDSGIPND

-1482 VWDYIWPDDVADG
+1482 AWDYIWPDDVADG
-1495 GYTLTVEATDE
+1495 GYTLTVEATDK
-1506 AGNKATQTLD
+1506 AGNKTTQELD

-2128 DNTDDSGT
+2128 DSTDDSGT
-2136 KGDHLTNVNKPT
+2136 KGDNLTNVNKPT

-2323 TPVIV
+2323 VPVIV
-2328 LDSADDSGVHG
+2328 LNSADDTGVQG
-2339 DNMTNHTQPTF
+2339 DNMTNSTQPTF

-2367 HGGVTTTFDATKDAG
+2367 HGGVTTTFDATKGTG
-2382 GWTFTPTGAWADG
+2382 GWSFTPTGAWADG

-2445 VRPHFQVTVPTDV
+2445 VRPHFQVKVPMDV
-2458 NVVRLSIDGG
+2458 N
-2468 KTWFNATQSATPGVW
+2468 
-2483 DYIWPDD
+2483 
-2490 VADGGYTLTVEA
+2490 E
-2502 TDEAGNKAT
+2502 
-2511 QTLDFTIDT
+2511 
-2520 TLSVPTLSLDSA
+2520 
-2532 DDSGIAGDN
+2532 
-2541 ITNVKTPGFTLNNID
+2541 
-2556 TDVSRV
+2556 
-2562 IVEVMH
+2562 
-2568 NGIKQ
+2568 
-2573 EVPLVQTGGQW
+2573 
-2584 RFAPTSDWADG
+2584 
-2595 DYILTVKVEDRA
+2595 
-2607 GNVKQS
+2607 
-2613 APLTVT
+2613 
-2619 VDTHI
+2619 
-2624 AIDRIELVNDS
+2624 
-2635 GIPGDNLTNEAR
+2635 
-2647 PHFQVTVPADVN
+2647 
-2659 GVRLS
+2659 
-2664 IDGGKTWFDATQ
+2664 
-2676 SATSGV
+2676 
-2682 WDYTWLTNVANGPHT
+2682 
-2697 LMVEA
+2697 
-2702 SDKAGNKTTQKL
+2702 
-2714 DFTIDTILS
+2714 
-2723 EPTITLDS
+2723 
-2731 ADDSAAGD
+2731 
-2739 NITNVKM
+2739 
-2746 PGFTLGNID
+2746 
-2755 ADVTKVVVTVA
+2755 
-2766 HDGKNQQIELIK
+2766 
-2778 NGGVWRFT
+2778 
-2786 PGAAWTDGDYT
+2786 
-2797 LTVKVEDK
+2797 
-2805 AGNTNYSAPLTVTID
+2805 
-2820 TQTSIDR
+2820 
-2827 IELLNDT
+2827 
-2834 GIVGDNLTNEAR
+2834 
-2846 PQFHIT
+2846 
-2852 VPTDVNSVQLSLD
+2852 
-2865 GGINWVNA
+2865 
-2873 TLTSDGVWEYIWPTD
+2873 
-2888 LVENTYTLTVK
+2888 
-2899 ATDVAGNTATETLN
+2899 
-2913 FIIDTTLSTP
+2913 
-2923 TITLD
+2923 
-2928 SADDSGTANDNKTN
+2928 
-2942 VKTPGF
+2942 
-2948 IIGGIDSDVTQ
+2948 
-2959 VVVQVMRDGHSEE
+2959 
-2972 VELTQTN
+2972 
-2979 GQWRFVPG
+2979 
-2987 SAWTDGDYT
+2987 
-2996 LTVTVKDEAGN
+2996 
-3007 IRHSAPLTVTIDTQI
+3007 
-3022 TIDHI
+3022 
-3027 ELVNDS
+3027 
-3033 GIPDDNL
+3033 
-3040 TNNVR
+3040 
-3045 PHFQVTVP
+3045 
-3053 TDVNV
+3053 

-3099 ATDKAGNKTTQQLDF
+3099 ATDKAGNQTTQKLDF

-3121 EPTIVLDNTD
+3121 EPTIVLDSTD

-3142 VNKPTFLL
+3142 ANKPTFIL

-3157 RYVTVEVQHGGTK
+3157 RYVTVEVQYGGTK

-3310 TLDFTIDTR
+3310 TLDFTIDTQ
-3319 LSTPTIAMDSRDDT
+3319 LSTPTITMDSRDDT

-3344 RPGFTIGNIDAD
+3344 RPGFTIGNIDSD
-3356 AHSVILRITQGGNSQ
+3356 AQSVILRITQGGNSQ

-3414 VVTVDTQTSI
+3414 IVTVDTQTSI

-3469 VSATQGIEG
+3469 VSAAQGIEG

-3621 AIDRIELVN
+3621 AIDHIELVN

-3716 ITLLTPTIELAP
+3716 ITLMTPTIELAP

-3847 PVFDIHQVD
+3847 PVFDIRQVD

-4531 TSVTTPRFVIGNVPA
+4531 TSVTKPRFVIGNVPA

-4556 GVSYSVTANGNNLWE
+4556 GVSYPVTANGNNLWE

-4833 TLIGSTLPNTIV
+4833 TLVGNTLPNAIV

-4970 YELTFKVEDVAG
+4970 YVLTFKVEDVAG

-5290 DASNSGSLDDLITN
+5290 DASNSGSLDDLITS

-5378 STFIDNPAMVA
+5378 STFIDNPVMMA

-5399 SITSQTRPT
+5399 SITSQTRPA
-5408 FSIFG
+5408 FSIYG

-5475 TFNTTPVAI
+5475 TLNTTPVAI

-5534 VWVNEKGHWQMPVNP
+5534 VWVNDKGHWQMPVNP

-5580 THIKVFTSELDD
+5580 THIQVFTSELDD
-5592 NKSSSKTEWWSNSDL
+5592 NKSSSKTDWWSNSST
-5607 ITMRGTG
+5607 ITMRGMG

-5628 LATAVVAATG
+5628 LATAVVAANG
-5638 RWELSTDKLP
+5638 QWELSTDQLP
-5648 EGTYDISLVIE
+5648 EGKYDITLSIE
-5659 DSAGN
+5659 DNAGN
-5664 RWEDVREIFIDR
+5664 RKEEVHEIFIDR

-5711 EGNTYTLTVPDNG
+5711 NGNTYTLTVPDNG

-5752 VPLDI
+5752 VSLDI

-5867 GEDNGAS
+5867 GEDNGVS

-5896 TGVTVNVTHNGVTDI
+5896 TGVTVNVTHNGVTDT

-5931 GNYTL
+5931 GTYTL

-5990 AESATHLRTEPSA
+5990 AESATHLRTVPSA
-6003 AEESVVKVTAYSI
+6003 AEESVVKETAYSI

-6110 AMNVR
+6110 AMNAR

>member
-431 APEKPTIELDDSSD
+431 PPEKPTIELDDSSD

-1034 SGISDDNLTNI
+1034 SGIADDNLTNI

-1063 VWDAMSDTQI
+1063 VWDAASDTQI

-1113 AIFDFTID
+1113 AVFDFTID

-1377 ATKGTGGWTF
+1377 ATKGTGGWSF
-1387 TPPTSW
+1387 TPTGAW

-1428 NIELVNDSGIPDD
+1428 NIELVNNSGIPDD

-1482 VWDYIWPDDVADG
+1482 AWDYIWPDDVADG
-1495 GYTLTVEATDE
+1495 GYTLTVEATDK
-1506 AGNKATQTLD
+1506 AGNKTTQELD

-1636 GIPGDNLTNEARPHF
+1636 GIPDDNLTNEARPHF

-1697 TLMVEASDKAGN
+1697 TLMVEATDKAGN

-1789 AAWTDGDYTL
+1789 AAWTDGNYTL

-2020 TQITIDHIELV
+2020 TQI
-2031 NDSGIPDDNLT
+2031 
-2042 NNVRP
+2042 
-2047 HFQVTVP
+2047 
-2054 TDVNVVRL
+2054 
-2062 SIDGGKTW
+2062 
-2070 FNATQSATP
+2070 A
-2079 GVWDYTWLADVGEG
+2079 
-2093 KHTLTVEATDK
+2093 
-2104 AGNKTTQQLDFIIDT
+2104 
-2119 LLSEPTIVL
+2119 
-2128 DNTDDSGT
+2128 
-2136 KGDHLTNVNKPT
+2136 
-2148 FLLGNIDAD
+2148 
-2157 ARYVTV
+2157 
-2163 EVQHGGTKEVLTAT
+2163 
-2177 KDATG
+2177 
-2182 NWSVTPTGTWA
+2182 
-2193 DGDYTLT
+2193 
-2200 VRVEDEAGNEKHSAS
+2200 
-2215 LTVTVDTQITIDV
+2215 
-2228 IELVNDNGIPG
+2228 
-2239 DNMTND
+2239 
-2245 AHPQFRVTVP
+2245 
-2255 GDVNEV
+2255 
-2261 SLSIDGGVT
+2261 
-2270 WVKATQSATPGV
+2270 
-2282 WNYTWPGTVPDGD
+2282 
-2295 YTLNVKATDNAGNTV
+2295 
-2310 TETLHFTIDTTLS
+2310 
-2323 TPVIV
+2323 
-2328 LDSADDSGVHG
+2328 
-2339 DNMTNHTQPTF
+2339 
-2350 ALQHIDD
+2350 
-2357 DAVRVTVSVE
+2357 
-2367 HGGVTTTFDATKDAG
+2367 
-2382 GWTFTPTGAWADG
+2382 
-2395 DYTLSVSVEDKAGNT
+2395 
-2410 SHSASLTVTV
+2410 
-2420 DTQIAINNIE
+2420 
-2430 LVNDSGIPDDNLTNN
+2430 
-2445 VRPHFQVTVPTDV
+2445 
-2458 NVVRLSIDGG
+2458 
-2468 KTWFNATQSATPGVW
+2468 
-2483 DYIWPDD
+2483 
-2490 VADGGYTLTVEA
+2490 
-2502 TDEAGNKAT
+2502 
-2511 QTLDFTIDT
+2511 
-2520 TLSVPTLSLDSA
+2520 
-2532 DDSGIAGDN
+2532 
-2541 ITNVKTPGFTLNNID
+2541 
-2556 TDVSRV
+2556 
-2562 IVEVMH
+2562 
-2568 NGIKQ
+2568 
-2573 EVPLVQTGGQW
+2573 
-2584 RFAPTSDWADG
+2584 
-2595 DYILTVKVEDRA
+2595 
-2607 GNVKQS
+2607 
-2613 APLTVT
+2613 
-2619 VDTHI
+2619 
-2624 AIDRIELVNDS
+2624 
-2635 GIPGDNLTNEAR
+2635 
-2647 PHFQVTVPADVN
+2647 
-2659 GVRLS
+2659 
-2664 IDGGKTWFDATQ
+2664 
-2676 SATSGV
+2676 
-2682 WDYTWLTNVANGPHT
+2682 
-2697 LMVEA
+2697 
-2702 SDKAGNKTTQKL
+2702 
-2714 DFTIDTILS
+2714 
-2723 EPTITLDS
+2723 
-2731 ADDSAAGD
+2731 
-2739 NITNVKM
+2739 
-2746 PGFTLGNID
+2746 
-2755 ADVTKVVVTVA
+2755 
-2766 HDGKNQQIELIK
+2766 
-2778 NGGVWRFT
+2778 
-2786 PGAAWTDGDYT
+2786 
-2797 LTVKVEDK
+2797 
-2805 AGNTNYSAPLTVTID
+2805 
-2820 TQTSIDR
+2820 
-2827 IELLNDT
+2827 
-2834 GIVGDNLTNEAR
+2834 
-2846 PQFHIT
+2846 
-2852 VPTDVNSVQLSLD
+2852 
-2865 GGINWVNA
+2865 
-2873 TLTSDGVWEYIWPTD
+2873 
-2888 LVENTYTLTVK
+2888 
-2899 ATDVAGNTATETLN
+2899 
-2913 FIIDTTLSTP
+2913 
-2923 TITLD
+2923 
-2928 SADDSGTANDNKTN
+2928 
-2942 VKTPGF
+2942 
-2948 IIGGIDSDVTQ
+2948 
-2959 VVVQVMRDGHSEE
+2959 
-2972 VELTQTN
+2972 
-2979 GQWRFVPG
+2979 
-2987 SAWTDGDYT
+2987 
-2996 LTVTVKDEAGN
+2996 
-3007 IRHSAPLTVTIDTQI
+3007 
-3022 TIDHI
+3022 IDHI

-3170 EVLTATKG
+3170 EVLTATKDATGNWSVTPTGTWADGDYTLTVRVEDEAGNEKHSASLTVTVDTQITIDAIELVNDNGIPGDNMTNDAHPQFRVTVPGDVNEVSLSIDGGVTWVKATQSATPGVWNYTWPGTVPDGDYTLNVKATDNAGNTVTETLHFTIDTTLSVPVIVLNSADDTGVQGDNMTNSTQPTFALQHIDDDAVRVTVSVEHGGVTTTFDATKGTGGWSFTPTGAWADGDYTLSVSVEDKAGNTSHSASLTVTVDTQIAINNIELVNDSGIPDDNLTNNVRPHFQVTVPTDVNEVRLSIDGGKTWFNATQSATPGVWDYTWLADVGEGKHTLTVEATDKAGNQTTQKLDFIIDTMLSEPTIVLDSTDDSGTKGDNLTNANKPTFILGNIDADARYVTVEVQYGGTKEVLTATKG

-3194 DYTLTVRVEDDAGN
+3194 DYMLTVRVEDDAGN

-3319 LSTPTIAMDSRDDT
+3319 LSTPTITMDSRDDT

-3344 RPGFTIGNIDAD
+3344 RPGFTIGNIDSD
-3356 AHSVILRITQGGNSQ
+3356 AQSVILRITQGGNSQ

-3414 VVTVDTQTSI
+3414 IVTVDTQTSI

-3469 VSATQGIEG
+3469 VSAAQGIEG

-3621 AIDRIELVN
+3621 AIDHIELVN

-3716 ITLLTPTIELAP
+3716 ITLMTPTIELAP

-3847 PVFDIHQVD
+3847 PVFDIRQVD

-4300 GNTKTSAELRI
+4300 GNTKTSAELKI

-4531 TSVTTPRFVIGNVPA
+4531 TSVTKPRFVIGNVPA

-4556 GVSYSVTANGNNLWE
+4556 GVSYPVTANGNNLWE

-4833 TLIGSTLPNTIV
+4833 TLVGNTLPNAIV

-4970 YELTFKVEDVAG
+4970 YVLTFKVEDVAG

-5029 AEAGSTLTIRNPQG
+5029 AEAGSTLTIRSPQG

-5081 QQKEILIEHDTQI
+5081 QQKDILIEHDTQI

-5408 FSIFG
+5408 FSISG

-5580 THIKVFTSELDD
+5580 THIQVFTSELDD
-5592 NKSSSKTEWWSNSDL
+5592 NKSSSKTDWWSNSST
-5607 ITMRGTG
+5607 ITMRGMG

-5628 LATAVVAATG
+5628 LATAVVAANG
-5638 RWELSTDKLP
+5638 QWELSTDQLP
-5648 EGTYDISLVIE
+5648 EGKYDITLSIE
-5659 DSAGN
+5659 DNAGN
-5664 RWEDVREIFIDR
+5664 RKEEVHEIFIDR

-5711 EGNTYTLTVPDNG
+5711 NGNTYTLTVPDNG

-5931 GNYTL
+5931 GTYTL

-5990 AESATHLRTEPSA
+5990 AESATHLRTVPSA
-6003 AEESVVKVTAYSI
+6003 AEESVVKETAYSI

-6038 ISVPENIVNVSI
+6038 ISVPENIVNVSV

-6084 FIDKDND
+6084 FIDKDDD

-6110 AMNVR
+6110 AMNAR

>member
-303 TLTDGTYNLEA
+303 TLTDGAYNLEA

-431 APEKPTIELDDSSD
+431 PPEKPTIELDDSSD

-632 PTVSLEDYVVLPNG
+632 PTVSLEDFVVLPNG

-1034 SGISDDNLTNI
+1034 SGIADDNLTNI

-1113 AIFDFTID
+1113 AVFDFTID

-1183 GSWLFIP
+1183 GSWLFTP

-1206 DKAGNTNYSAPL
+1206 DKAGNTSYSAPL

-1322 LSVPVIVLD
+1322 LSVPVIVLN
-1331 SADDTGIQGDNMTNS
+1331 SADDTGVQGDNMTNR

-1482 VWDYIWPDDVADG
+1482 AWDYIWPDDVADG
-1495 GYTLTVEATDE
+1495 GYTLTVEATDK
-1506 AGNKATQTLD
+1506 AGNKTTQELD

-1709 KTTQKLDFT
+1709 KTTQKLDFI
-1718 IDTILSEPTIT
+1718 IDTLLSEPTIT

-2128 DNTDDSGT
+2128 DSTDDSGT
-2136 KGDHLTNVNKPT
+2136 KGDNLTNVNKPT

-2323 TPVIV
+2323 VPVIV
-2328 LDSADDSGVHG
+2328 LNSADDTGVQG
-2339 DNMTNHTQPTF
+2339 DNMTNSTQPTF

-2367 HGGVTTTFDATKDAG
+2367 HGGVTTTFDATKGVG
-2382 GWTFTPTGAWADG
+2382 GWSFTPTGAWADG

-2445 VRPHFQVTVPTDV
+2445 VRPHFQVKVPTDV
-2458 NVVRLSIDGG
+2458 N
-2468 KTWFNATQSATPGVW
+2468 
-2483 DYIWPDD
+2483 
-2490 VADGGYTLTVEA
+2490 E
-2502 TDEAGNKAT
+2502 
-2511 QTLDFTIDT
+2511 
-2520 TLSVPTLSLDSA
+2520 
-2532 DDSGIAGDN
+2532 
-2541 ITNVKTPGFTLNNID
+2541 
-2556 TDVSRV
+2556 
-2562 IVEVMH
+2562 
-2568 NGIKQ
+2568 
-2573 EVPLVQTGGQW
+2573 
-2584 RFAPTSDWADG
+2584 
-2595 DYILTVKVEDRA
+2595 
-2607 GNVKQS
+2607 
-2613 APLTVT
+2613 
-2619 VDTHI
+2619 
-2624 AIDRIELVNDS
+2624 
-2635 GIPGDNLTNEAR
+2635 
-2647 PHFQVTVPADVN
+2647 
-2659 GVRLS
+2659 
-2664 IDGGKTWFDATQ
+2664 
-2676 SATSGV
+2676 
-2682 WDYTWLTNVANGPHT
+2682 
-2697 LMVEA
+2697 
-2702 SDKAGNKTTQKL
+2702 
-2714 DFTIDTILS
+2714 
-2723 EPTITLDS
+2723 
-2731 ADDSAAGD
+2731 
-2739 NITNVKM
+2739 
-2746 PGFTLGNID
+2746 
-2755 ADVTKVVVTVA
+2755 
-2766 HDGKNQQIELIK
+2766 
-2778 NGGVWRFT
+2778 
-2786 PGAAWTDGDYT
+2786 
-2797 LTVKVEDK
+2797 
-2805 AGNTNYSAPLTVTID
+2805 
-2820 TQTSIDR
+2820 
-2827 IELLNDT
+2827 
-2834 GIVGDNLTNEAR
+2834 
-2846 PQFHIT
+2846 
-2852 VPTDVNSVQLSLD
+2852 
-2865 GGINWVNA
+2865 
-2873 TLTSDGVWEYIWPTD
+2873 
-2888 LVENTYTLTVK
+2888 
-2899 ATDVAGNTATETLN
+2899 
-2913 FIIDTTLSTP
+2913 
-2923 TITLD
+2923 
-2928 SADDSGTANDNKTN
+2928 
-2942 VKTPGF
+2942 
-2948 IIGGIDSDVTQ
+2948 
-2959 VVVQVMRDGHSEE
+2959 
-2972 VELTQTN
+2972 
-2979 GQWRFVPG
+2979 
-2987 SAWTDGDYT
+2987 
-2996 LTVTVKDEAGN
+2996 
-3007 IRHSAPLTVTIDTQI
+3007 
-3022 TIDHI
+3022 
-3027 ELVNDS
+3027 
-3033 GIPDDNL
+3033 
-3040 TNNVR
+3040 
-3045 PHFQVTVP
+3045 
-3053 TDVNV
+3053 

-3099 ATDKAGNKTTQQLDF
+3099 ATDKAGNQTTQKLDF
-3114 IIDTLLS
+3114 IIDTMLS
-3121 EPTIVLDNTD
+3121 EPTIVLDSTD

-3142 VNKPTFLL
+3142 ANKPTFIL

-3157 RYVTVEVQHGGTK
+3157 RYVTVEVQYGGTK

-3319 LSTPTIAMDSRDDT
+3319 LSTPTITMDSRDDT

-3344 RPGFTIGNIDAD
+3344 RPGFTIGNIDSD
-3356 AHSVILRITQGGNSQ
+3356 AQSVILRITQGGNSQ

-3414 VVTVDTQTSI
+3414 IVTVDTQTSI

-3469 VSATQGIEG
+3469 VSAAQGIEG

-3621 AIDRIELVN
+3621 AIDHIELVN

-3716 ITLLTPTIELAP
+3716 ITLMTPTIELAP

-3847 PVFDIHQVD
+3847 PVFDIRQVD

-4008 ANKDL
+4008 ANKD
-4013 VFNID
+4013 
-4018 TNIQVPTIAL
+4018 
-4028 DAGQDTGAN
+4028 
-4037 TADNITNISRPT
+4037 
-4049 FTIGNV
+4049 
-4055 DPDVIKVVVTIDG
+4055 
-4068 HDYNATKVGAGW
+4068 
-4080 QFTPGNAIPDGSYNI
+4080 
-4095 TVTVEDKAGNTAT
+4095 
-4108 SKPLPVVIDTTAEI
+4108 
-4122 ESVTLVTDSGDSDVD
+4122 
-4137 NITKVDKPQ
+4137 
-4146 FSIVTA
+4146 
-4152 DDITHV
+4152 
-4158 RVKIDNAA
+4158 
-4166 NWIELTKGGDG
+4166 
-4177 RWIFNVGSALPD
+4177 
-4189 GQHTL
+4189 
-4194 LVDVTDI
+4194 
-4201 AGNVAQETLQFTIDT
+4201 
-4216 TLREPTIVLDPT
+4216 
-4228 HDTGDDTNDNL
+4228 
-4239 TRINKPVFIIGN
+4239 
-4251 VDNDV
+4251 
-4256 SHIVVHI
+4256 
-4263 DGRDYTI
+4263 
-4270 ENTGGNLTFTPDQPL
+4270 
-4285 SDGQHTISVTVTDIA
+4285 
-4300 GNTKTSAELRI
+4300 
-4311 EIDTQV
+4311 
-4317 QIDSVTLTTDSGVN
+4317 
-4331 DHDNVTNAT
+4331 
-4340 RPSFEIATPDDVTS
+4340 
-4354 VLVSFDGVNWTPI
+4354 
-4367 SKNAAGQWEFTAGSA
+4367 
-4382 LPDGHYTLHVQATD
+4382 
-4396 RAGNTA
+4396 
-4402 NSTLGFTVDT
+4402 
-4412 QIDGLS
+4412 
-4418 VVMLDDAG
+4418 
-4426 KDSTDGITNITS
+4426 
-4438 PRFEISAREPL
+4438 
-4449 QSVTVIL
+4449 
-4456 NGKSSTLTQG
+4456 
-4466 AGNKWLF
+4466 
-4473 TPDTPLVDGTYKIEI
+4473 
-4488 VAEDIAGNKISKEV
+4488 
-4502 SFTIDTIVSDP
+4502 
-4513 SIDLLD
+4513 
-4519 ADDTGESAVDNI
+4519 
-4531 TSVTTPRFVIGNVPA
+4531 
-4546 DIDTVVIRIN
+4546 
-4556 GVSYSVTANGNNLWE
+4556 
-4571 FQVPV
+4571 
-4576 ALNDGVY
+4576 
-4583 EAVVVFRDIAGNTSE
+4583 
-4598 TKLPFTIDTTT
+4598 
-4609 SVSVRMEPA
+4609 
-4618 SDTGNSNSDN
+4618 
-4628 LTNKQNPKFEGT
+4628 
-4640 AEPNAKLVI
+4640 
-4649 TIVDDKSGREVLKQT
+4649 
-4664 ITVGADGNWSVTP
+4664 
-4677 NILPD
+4677 
-4682 GMYTINVVATDVAG
+4682 
-4696 NTAQTQERFTI
+4696 
-4707 DTVTIDPTI
+4707 
-4716 RLSDPSIDDQHE
+4716 
-4728 ATSLRPEFKGFA
+4728 
-4740 EAFSTIMIQWDGKV
+4740 
-4754 VGSAN
+4754 
-4759 ANANGEW
+4759 
-4766 SWTPPS
+4766 
-4772 VLAPGSYVVSI
+4772 
-4783 VAKDKAGNESS
+4783 
-4794 QVDFPVVIPVIDV
+4794 
-4807 TPPTIKLS
+4807 
-4815 EESDSGALGDF
+4815 
-4826 TTNNKTP
+4826 
-4833 TLIGSTLPNTIV
+4833 
-4845 SIYVDGVKVGE
+4845 
-4856 ATADTAGRYT
+4856 
-4866 FQLSEM
+4866 
-4872 KDGHY
+4872 
-4877 VVQVGIVNPRDNSEL
+4877 
-4892 RSTAVDVTIDTEVAE
+4892 
-4907 LVWNIS
+4907 
-4913 GMHEG
+4913 
-4918 GYINTVTPE
+4918 
-4927 IGGTSEPNSKITI
+4927 
-4940 FVNGV
+4940 
-4945 EKAIAYTTGAG
+4945 
-4956 HWGVVLPALGNDGN
+4956 
-4970 YELTFKVEDVAG
+4970 
-4982 NIREFGPQ
+4982 
-4990 NVILDTVISPLTV
+4990 
-5003 VLREADDSGKVG
+5003 
-5015 DWITNKSHVTIDGT
+5015 
-5029 AEAGSTLTIRNPQG
+5029 
-5043 VVIATLVVGND
+5043 
-5054 GRWSAELDLREGSN
+5054 
-5068 AFVVV
+5068 
-5073 SEDKAGNS
+5073 
-5081 QQKEILIEHDTQI
+5081 
-5094 EISDISLSRDTNSGD
+5094 
-5109 KYDLITNNKSPV
+5109 
-5121 LVAMTDPGATVQVYI
+5121 
-5136 NGVLQGTVEASSS
+5136 
-5149 GNISYTMPANSADG
+5149 
-5163 EYQVQFVATDTAGNR
+5163 
-5178 VESAITTVTIDS
+5178 
-5190 QIAVFDIDEDSLPAL
+5190 
-5205 SNNRALS
+5205 
-5212 VSGVGEAGSQVSIF
+5212 
-5226 VDGKLVNVVMVEADG
+5226 
-5241 TWRAPILLQDDGT
+5241 
-5254 FNIHFSI
+5254 
-5261 TDVAGNTEVSKD
+5261 
-5273 YSVDVDS
+5273 
-5280 STDFPTLNLE
+5280 
-5290 DASNSGSLDDLITN
+5290 
-5304 HNKPVLVGTA
+5304 
-5314 EAGATIHIYVDEK
+5314 
-5327 IVANVLVLEDG
+5327 
-5338 TWSYQFDNALKDG
+5338 
-5351 EYSIRVVAEDPAGNT
+5351 
-5366 AESPRLLVTIDT
+5366 
-5378 STFIDNPAMVA
+5378 
-5389 GSDNGIFSND
+5389 
-5399 SITSQTRPT
+5399 
-5408 FSIFG
+5408 
-5413 EMNQSVQI
+5413 
-5421 FIDGVLVDTITV
+5421 
-5433 TDRNQVYR
+5433 
-5441 PESPLGD
+5441 
-5448 GSHSIYYVITDKA
+5448 
-5461 GNTAT
+5461 
-5466 SKTLNFTID
+5466 
-5475 TFNTTPVAI
+5475 
-5484 DSIGGQTLAEMTG
+5484 
-5497 SDGKIYITD
+5497 
-5506 TTRNLLFSGSAEP
+5506 
-5519 NSKIEIIINGLNVGE
+5519 
-5534 VWVNEKGHWQMPVNP
+5534 
-5549 LYFTEGQLDITVK
+5549 
-5562 STDRAG
+5562 
-5568 NVNQEKYSIWVD
+5568 
-5580 THIKVFTSELDD
+5580 
-5592 NKSSSKTEWWSNSDL
+5592 
-5607 ITMRGTG
+5607 
-5614 EIGATVSLIVAGVT
+5614 
-5628 LATAVVAATG
+5628 
-5638 RWELSTDKLP
+5638 
-5648 EGTYDISLVIE
+5648 
-5659 DSAGN
+5659 
-5664 RWEDVREIFIDR
+5664 
-5676 TPPNAPVV
+5676 
-5684 TYSDIVNDLI
+5684 
-5694 IMQGTA
+5694 
-5700 EAKSQLIITDS
+5700 
-5711 EGNTYTLTVPDNG
+5711 
-5724 KWSMAIPYPSEGK
+5724 
-5737 FTITSVDAIGNRSDD
+5737 
-5752 VPLDI
+5752 
-5757 MKEVPVIS
+5757 
-5765 LSPDSDSGTV
+5765 
-5775 GDNITRDK
+5775 
-5783 QPTFIIG
+5783 
-5790 NLESD
+5790 
-5795 VVVVQVDI
+5795 
-5803 NGTVYNAEKNA
+5803 
-5814 DGVWFFTPGTPLADG
+5814 
-5829 SYTISVIASDA
+5829 
-5840 AGNQKNSLPITVT
+5840 
-5853 IDSTLTVPEIALAA
+5853 
-5867 GEDNGAS
+5867 
-5874 DSDNVTN
+5874 
-5881 HTQPKFTLQHIDADV
+5881 
-5896 TGVTVNVTHNGVTDI
+5896 
-5911 YQATQGADGWTF
+5911 
-5923 TPPAAWND
+5923 
-5931 GNYTL
+5931 
-5936 SVTVVDRAGNS
+5936 
-5947 QQSASL
+5947 
-5953 AVTVDSTVTVTADSQ
+5953 
-5968 HDDASDDATATAVT
+5968 
-5982 PPESETVN
+5982 
-5990 AESATHLRTEPSA
+5990 
-6003 AEESVVKVTAYSI
+6003 
-6016 TLLNADSG
+6016 
-6024 DEIDRSISQTPSFE
+6024 
-6038 ISVPENIVNVSI
+6038 
-6050 MFEGEEFT
+6050 
-6058 LPITNQKAIFEVP
+6058 
-6071 LSLEDGEY
+6071 
-6079 TMDVK
+6079 
-6084 FIDKDND
+6084 
-6091 FLIKEK
+6091 
-6097 TFSVDHSSADIVN
+6097 
-6110 AMNVR
+6110 
-6115 GKTEDDIN
+6115 
-6123 DSPSTSSVGHNNNG
+6123 
-6137 AIDVFAVNEVTLPVD
+6137 
-6152 NQEEHA
+6152 

>member
-431 APEKPTIELDDSSD
+431 PPEKPTIELDDSSD

-540 TNDSGIVG
+540 TDDSGIVG

-573 SETGEEVIFK
+573 SETGEEVVFK
-583 ANDKGEWTFNFTS
+583 ANDQGEWTFNFTS

-1063 VWDAMSDTQI
+1063 VWDAASDTQI

-1113 AIFDFTID
+1113 AVFDFTID

-1183 GSWLFIP
+1183 GSWLFTP

-1322 LSVPVIVLD
+1322 LSVPVIVLN
-1331 SADDTGIQGDNMTNS
+1331 SADDTGVQGDNMTNS

-1387 TPPTSW
+1387 TPPALW

-1428 NIELVNDSGIPDD
+1428 NIELVNDSGIPND
-1441 NLTNNVRPHF
+1441 NLTNNVRPQF

-1476 QSATPG
+1476 QGATPG
-1482 VWDYIWPDDVADG
+1482 AWDYIWPDDVADG
-1495 GYTLTVEATDE
+1495 GYTLTVEATDK
-1506 AGNKATQTLD
+1506 AGNQTTQELD

-1590 SDWADGDYIL
+1590 SDWGDGDYIL

-1697 TLMVEASDKAGN
+1697 TLMVEATDKAGN
-1709 KTTQKLDFT
+1709 KTTQKLDFI
-1718 IDTILSEPTIT
+1718 IDTLLSEPTIT

-2011 SAPLTVTID
+2011 SAPLKVTVD
-2020 TQITIDHIELV
+2020 TQIGIDNIELV
-2031 NDSGIPDDNLT
+2031 NDSGIPNDNLT

-2047 HFQVTVP
+2047 QFQVTVP

-2079 GVWDYTWLADVGEG
+2079 GVWDYTWLTDVANGS
-2093 KHTLTVEATDK
+2093 HTLTVEATDA
-2104 AGNKTTQQLDFIIDT
+2104 AGNKATQNLEFNIDT
-2119 LLSEPTIVL
+2119 LLSEPTIAL
-2128 DNTDDSGT
+2128 DSTDDSGT
-2136 KGDHLTNVNKPT
+2136 KGDNLTNVNKPT
-2148 FLLGNIDAD
+2148 FILGNIDAD

-2177 KDATG
+2177 KGATG
-2182 NWSVTPTGTWA
+2182 IWSVTPTGMWA
-2193 DGDYTLT
+2193 DGSHTLT
-2200 VRVEDEAGNEKHSAS
+2200 VRVEDEAGNVKYSVP
-2215 LTVTVDTQITIDV
+2215 LTITVDTQITIDD
-2228 IELVNDNGIPG
+2228 IELVNDSGTKG
-2239 DNMTND
+2239 DNLTND
-2245 AHPQFRVTVP
+2245 ANPHFRITVP

-2270 WVKATQSATPGV
+2270 WVKAMQSSTSGV
-2282 WNYTWPGTVPDGD
+2282 WNYTWPKTLADDD
-2295 YTLNVKATDNAGNTV
+2295 YTLTVKATDNAGNTV
-2310 TETLHFTIDTTLS
+2310 TRTLDFTIDTTLS

-2328 LDSADDSGVHG
+2328 LDSADDTGIQG
-2339 DNMTNHTQPTF
+2339 DNMTNRTQPTF
-2350 ALQHIDD
+2350 NLQHIDD

-2367 HGGVTTTFDATKDAG
+2367 HGGVTTTFDVTKDAG
-2382 GWTFTPTGAWADG
+2382 GWTFTPPTSWGAG

-2445 VRPHFQVTVPTDV
+2445 VRPQFQVKVPTDV
-2458 NVVRLSIDGG
+2458 N
-2468 KTWFNATQSATPGVW
+2468 
-2483 DYIWPDD
+2483 
-2490 VADGGYTLTVEA
+2490 E
-2502 TDEAGNKAT
+2502 
-2511 QTLDFTIDT
+2511 
-2520 TLSVPTLSLDSA
+2520 
-2532 DDSGIAGDN
+2532 
-2541 ITNVKTPGFTLNNID
+2541 
-2556 TDVSRV
+2556 
-2562 IVEVMH
+2562 
-2568 NGIKQ
+2568 
-2573 EVPLVQTGGQW
+2573 
-2584 RFAPTSDWADG
+2584 
-2595 DYILTVKVEDRA
+2595 
-2607 GNVKQS
+2607 
-2613 APLTVT
+2613 
-2619 VDTHI
+2619 
-2624 AIDRIELVNDS
+2624 
-2635 GIPGDNLTNEAR
+2635 
-2647 PHFQVTVPADVN
+2647 
-2659 GVRLS
+2659 
-2664 IDGGKTWFDATQ
+2664 
-2676 SATSGV
+2676 
-2682 WDYTWLTNVANGPHT
+2682 
-2697 LMVEA
+2697 
-2702 SDKAGNKTTQKL
+2702 
-2714 DFTIDTILS
+2714 
-2723 EPTITLDS
+2723 
-2731 ADDSAAGD
+2731 
-2739 NITNVKM
+2739 
-2746 PGFTLGNID
+2746 
-2755 ADVTKVVVTVA
+2755 
-2766 HDGKNQQIELIK
+2766 
-2778 NGGVWRFT
+2778 
-2786 PGAAWTDGDYT
+2786 
-2797 LTVKVEDK
+2797 
-2805 AGNTNYSAPLTVTID
+2805 
-2820 TQTSIDR
+2820 
-2827 IELLNDT
+2827 
-2834 GIVGDNLTNEAR
+2834 
-2846 PQFHIT
+2846 
-2852 VPTDVNSVQLSLD
+2852 
-2865 GGINWVNA
+2865 
-2873 TLTSDGVWEYIWPTD
+2873 
-2888 LVENTYTLTVK
+2888 
-2899 ATDVAGNTATETLN
+2899 
-2913 FIIDTTLSTP
+2913 
-2923 TITLD
+2923 
-2928 SADDSGTANDNKTN
+2928 
-2942 VKTPGF
+2942 
-2948 IIGGIDSDVTQ
+2948 
-2959 VVVQVMRDGHSEE
+2959 
-2972 VELTQTN
+2972 
-2979 GQWRFVPG
+2979 
-2987 SAWTDGDYT
+2987 
-2996 LTVTVKDEAGN
+2996 
-3007 IRHSAPLTVTIDTQI
+3007 
-3022 TIDHI
+3022 
-3027 ELVNDS
+3027 
-3033 GIPDDNL
+3033 
-3040 TNNVR
+3040 
-3045 PHFQVTVP
+3045 
-3053 TDVNV
+3053 

-3099 ATDKAGNKTTQQLDF
+3099 ATDKAGNQTTQKLDF

-3121 EPTIVLDNTD
+3121 EPTIALDSTD
-3131 DSGTKGDNLTN
+3131 DSGTKGDNLTS
-3142 VNKPTFLL
+3142 VNKPTFIL

-3187 TGTWADG
+3187 TGMWADG
-3194 DYTLTVRVEDDAGN
+3194 SHTLTVRVEDDAGN

-3221 QITID
+3221 HIAID
-3226 VIELVNDNGIP
+3226 DIELVNDNGIP

-3297 VEATDKAGNKTTQ
+3297 VEATDKAGNQTTQ

-3399 EVTDN
+3399 EVQDN

-3414 VVTVDTQTSI
+3414 IVTVDTQTSI

-3469 VSATQGIEG
+3469 VSAAQGIEG

-3815 VTIDGTLTTPV
+3815 VTIDGSLTTPV

-3833 DSGTVGDRLTNHDR
+3833 DSGTVGDRLTKHDR
-3847 PVFDIHQVD
+3847 PVFDIRQVD

-3912 SAPFE
+3912 SAPLE

-3954 PGDVVQVRVTLDGGA
+3954 PGDVIQVRVTLDGGA

-3977 ADGQWIFDSP
+3977 ADGQWIFDTP

-3999 EATDEAGNI
+3999 EATDQAGNI

-4300 GNTKTSAELRI
+4300 GNTKTSAELKI

-4354 VLVSFDGVNWTPI
+4354 VLVSFDGVNWTPV
-4367 SKNAAGQWEFTAGSA
+4367 SKNAAGQWQFTAGSA
-4382 LPDGHYTLHVQATD
+4382 LSDGHYTLHVQATD

-4502 SFTIDTIVSDP
+4502 SFTIDTVVSDP
-4513 SIDLLD
+4513 RIDLLD

-4531 TSVTTPRFVIGNVPA
+4531 TSVTKPRFVIGNVPA

-4556 GVSYSVTANGNNLWE
+4556 GVSYPVTANGNNLWE

-4618 SDTGNSNSDN
+4618 SDTGSSNSDN

-4649 TIVDDKSGREVLKQT
+4649 TIVDDKSGREVLKHT

-4716 RLSDPSIDDQHE
+4716 RLSDPSIDDQYE
-4728 ATSLRPEFKGFA
+4728 ATSLRPEFKGLA

-4833 TLIGSTLPNTIV
+4833 TLVGNTLPNAIV

-4945 EKAIAYTTGAG
+4945 EKAIAYTTGTG

-5081 QQKEILIEHDTQI
+5081 QQKDILIEHDTQI

-5241 TWRAPILLQDDGT
+5241 TWRAPILLQDDGK

-5290 DASNSGSLDDLITN
+5290 DASNSGSLDDLITS

-5378 STFIDNPAMVA
+5378 STFIDNPVMMA

-5399 SITSQTRPT
+5399 SITSQTRPA

-5534 VWVNEKGHWQMPVNP
+5534 VWVNDKGHWQMPVNP

-5580 THIKVFTSELDD
+5580 THIQVFTSELDD
-5592 NKSSSKTEWWSNSDL
+5592 NKSSSKTDWWSNSST
-5607 ITMRGTG
+5607 ITMRGMG

-5628 LATAVVAATG
+5628 LATAVVAANG
-5638 RWELSTDKLP
+5638 QWELSTDRLP
-5648 EGTYDISLVIE
+5648 EGKYDITLSIE
-5659 DSAGN
+5659 DNAGN
-5664 RWEDVREIFIDR
+5664 RKEEVHEIFIDR

-5711 EGNTYTLTVPDNG
+5711 NGNTYTLTVPDNG

-5757 MKEVPVIS
+5757 MKETPVIS

-5775 GDNITRDK
+5775 GDNITRDN

-5881 HTQPKFTLQHIDADV
+5881 HNHTQPKFTLQHIDADV

-5911 YQATQGADGWTF
+5911 YQATQDADGWTF

-5931 GNYTL
+5931 GTYTL

-5947 QQSASL
+5947 LQSASL
-5953 AVTVDSTVTVTADSQ
+5953 EVTVDSTVTVTADSQ
-5968 HDDASDDATATAVT
+5968 HDDAIDDATATAVT

-5990 AESATHLRTEPSA
+5990 AESATHLRTVPSA
-6003 AEESVVKVTAYSI
+6003 AEESVVKETAYSI

-6038 ISVPENIVNVSI
+6038 ISVPENIVNVSV

-6084 FIDKDND
+6084 FIDKDDD

-6110 AMNVR
+6110 AMNAR

>member
-431 APEKPTIELDDSSD
+431 PPEKPTIELDDSSD
-445 SGIKNDNITN
+445 SGIKNDNVTN

-540 TNDSGIVG
+540 TDDSGIVG

-596 DSVEGINNLTFT
+596 DSVEGVNNLMFT

-619 SFSYVIDTIAPVP
+619 SFSYVIDTVAPVP
-632 PTVSLEDYVVLPNG
+632 PTVSLEDFVVLPNG

-1034 SGISDDNLTNI
+1034 SGIADDNLTNI

-1113 AIFDFTID
+1113 AVFDFTID

-1183 GSWLFIP
+1183 GSWLFTP

-1206 DKAGNTNYSAPL
+1206 DKAGNTSYSAPL

-1322 LSVPVIVLD
+1322 LSVPVIVLN
-1331 SADDTGIQGDNMTNS
+1331 SADDTGVQGDNMTNR

-1428 NIELVNDSGIPDD
+1428 NIELVNDSGIPND

-1476 QSATPG
+1476 QSATTG

-1697 TLMVEASDKAGN
+1697 TLMVEATDKAGN
-1709 KTTQKLDFT
+1709 KTTQKLDFI
-1718 IDTILSEPTIT
+1718 IDTLLSEPTIT

-2020 TQITIDHIELV
+2020 TQI
-2031 NDSGIPDDNLT
+2031 
-2042 NNVRP
+2042 
-2047 HFQVTVP
+2047 
-2054 TDVNVVRL
+2054 
-2062 SIDGGKTW
+2062 
-2070 FNATQSATP
+2070 A
-2079 GVWDYTWLADVGEG
+2079 
-2093 KHTLTVEATDK
+2093 
-2104 AGNKTTQQLDFIIDT
+2104 
-2119 LLSEPTIVL
+2119 
-2128 DNTDDSGT
+2128 
-2136 KGDHLTNVNKPT
+2136 
-2148 FLLGNIDAD
+2148 
-2157 ARYVTV
+2157 
-2163 EVQHGGTKEVLTAT
+2163 
-2177 KDATG
+2177 
-2182 NWSVTPTGTWA
+2182 
-2193 DGDYTLT
+2193 
-2200 VRVEDEAGNEKHSAS
+2200 
-2215 LTVTVDTQITIDV
+2215 
-2228 IELVNDNGIPG
+2228 
-2239 DNMTND
+2239 
-2245 AHPQFRVTVP
+2245 
-2255 GDVNEV
+2255 
-2261 SLSIDGGVT
+2261 
-2270 WVKATQSATPGV
+2270 
-2282 WNYTWPGTVPDGD
+2282 
-2295 YTLNVKATDNAGNTV
+2295 
-2310 TETLHFTIDTTLS
+2310 
-2323 TPVIV
+2323 
-2328 LDSADDSGVHG
+2328 
-2339 DNMTNHTQPTF
+2339 
-2350 ALQHIDD
+2350 
-2357 DAVRVTVSVE
+2357 
-2367 HGGVTTTFDATKDAG
+2367 
-2382 GWTFTPTGAWADG
+2382 
-2395 DYTLSVSVEDKAGNT
+2395 
-2410 SHSASLTVTV
+2410 
-2420 DTQIAINNIE
+2420 
-2430 LVNDSGIPDDNLTNN
+2430 
-2445 VRPHFQVTVPTDV
+2445 
-2458 NVVRLSIDGG
+2458 
-2468 KTWFNATQSATPGVW
+2468 
-2483 DYIWPDD
+2483 
-2490 VADGGYTLTVEA
+2490 
-2502 TDEAGNKAT
+2502 
-2511 QTLDFTIDT
+2511 
-2520 TLSVPTLSLDSA
+2520 
-2532 DDSGIAGDN
+2532 
-2541 ITNVKTPGFTLNNID
+2541 
-2556 TDVSRV
+2556 
-2562 IVEVMH
+2562 
-2568 NGIKQ
+2568 
-2573 EVPLVQTGGQW
+2573 
-2584 RFAPTSDWADG
+2584 
-2595 DYILTVKVEDRA
+2595 
-2607 GNVKQS
+2607 
-2613 APLTVT
+2613 
-2619 VDTHI
+2619 
-2624 AIDRIELVNDS
+2624 
-2635 GIPGDNLTNEAR
+2635 
-2647 PHFQVTVPADVN
+2647 
-2659 GVRLS
+2659 
-2664 IDGGKTWFDATQ
+2664 
-2676 SATSGV
+2676 
-2682 WDYTWLTNVANGPHT
+2682 
-2697 LMVEA
+2697 
-2702 SDKAGNKTTQKL
+2702 
-2714 DFTIDTILS
+2714 
-2723 EPTITLDS
+2723 
-2731 ADDSAAGD
+2731 
-2739 NITNVKM
+2739 
-2746 PGFTLGNID
+2746 
-2755 ADVTKVVVTVA
+2755 
-2766 HDGKNQQIELIK
+2766 
-2778 NGGVWRFT
+2778 
-2786 PGAAWTDGDYT
+2786 
-2797 LTVKVEDK
+2797 
-2805 AGNTNYSAPLTVTID
+2805 
-2820 TQTSIDR
+2820 
-2827 IELLNDT
+2827 
-2834 GIVGDNLTNEAR
+2834 
-2846 PQFHIT
+2846 
-2852 VPTDVNSVQLSLD
+2852 
-2865 GGINWVNA
+2865 
-2873 TLTSDGVWEYIWPTD
+2873 
-2888 LVENTYTLTVK
+2888 
-2899 ATDVAGNTATETLN
+2899 
-2913 FIIDTTLSTP
+2913 
-2923 TITLD
+2923 
-2928 SADDSGTANDNKTN
+2928 
-2942 VKTPGF
+2942 
-2948 IIGGIDSDVTQ
+2948 
-2959 VVVQVMRDGHSEE
+2959 
-2972 VELTQTN
+2972 
-2979 GQWRFVPG
+2979 
-2987 SAWTDGDYT
+2987 
-2996 LTVTVKDEAGN
+2996 
-3007 IRHSAPLTVTIDTQI
+3007 
-3022 TIDHI
+3022 IDHI

-3170 EVLTATKG
+3170 EVLTATKDATGNWSVTPTGTWADGDYTLTVRVEDDAGNEKHSASLTVTVDTQITIDVIELVNDNGIPGDNMTNDAHPQFRVTVPGDVNEVSLSIDGGVTWVKATQSATPGVWNYTWPGTVPDGDYTLNVKATDNAGNTVTETLHFTIDTTLSVPVIVLNSADDTGVQGDNMTNSTQPTFALQHIDDDAVRVTVSVEHGGVTTTFDATKGVGGWSFTPTGAWADGDYTLSVSVEDKAGNTSHSASLTVTVDTQIAINNIELVNDSGIPDDNLTNNVRPHFQVKVPTDVNEVRLSIDGGKTWFNATQSATPGVWDYTWLADVGEGKHTLTVEATDKAGNQTTQKLDFIIDTMLSEPTIVLDSTDDSGTKGDNLTNANKPTFILGNIDADARYVTVEVQYGGTKEVLTATKG

-3194 DYTLTVRVEDDAGN
+3194 DYMLTVRVEDDAGN

-3319 LSTPTIAMDSRDDT
+3319 LSTPTITMDSRDDT

-3344 RPGFTIGNIDAD
+3344 RPGFTIGNIDSD
-3356 AHSVILRITQGGNSQ
+3356 AQSVILRITQGGNSQ

-3399 EVTDN
+3399 EVMDN

-3414 VVTVDTQTSI
+3414 IVTVDTQTSI

-3469 VSATQGIEG
+3469 VSAAQGIEG

-3621 AIDRIELVN
+3621 AIDHIELVN

-3716 ITLLTPTIELAP
+3716 ITLMTPTIELAP

-3847 PVFDIHQVD
+3847 PVFDIRQVD

-4300 GNTKTSAELRI
+4300 GNTKTSAELKI

-4531 TSVTTPRFVIGNVPA
+4531 TSVTKPRFVIGNVPA

-4556 GVSYSVTANGNNLWE
+4556 GVSYPVTANGNNLWE

-5003 VLREADDSGKVG
+5003 VLLEADDSGKVG

-5580 THIKVFTSELDD
+5580 THIQVFTSELDD
-5592 NKSSSKTEWWSNSDL
+5592 NKSSSKTDWWSNSST
-5607 ITMRGTG
+5607 ITMRGMG

-5628 LATAVVAATG
+5628 LATAVVAANG
-5638 RWELSTDKLP
+5638 QWELSTDQLP
-5648 EGTYDISLVIE
+5648 EGKYDITLSIE
-5659 DSAGN
+5659 DNAGN
-5664 RWEDVREIFIDR
+5664 RKEEVHEIFIDR

-5711 EGNTYTLTVPDNG
+5711 NGNTYTLTVPDNG

-5874 DSDNVTN
+5874 GSDNVTN

-5896 TGVTVNVTHNGVTDI
+5896 TGVTVNVTHNSVTDT

-5990 AESATHLRTEPSA
+5990 AESATYLRTVPSA
-6003 AEESVVKVTAYSI
+6003 AEESVVKETAYSI

-6110 AMNVR
+6110 AMNAR

>member
-1034 SGISDDNLTNI
+1034 SGIADDNLTNI

-1063 VWDAMSDTQI
+1063 VWDAASDTQI

-1113 AIFDFTID
+1113 AVFDFTID

-1377 ATKGTGGWTF
+1377 ATKGTGGWSF
-1387 TPPTSW
+1387 TPTGAW

-1482 VWDYIWPDDVADG
+1482 AWDYIWPDDVADG
-1495 GYTLTVEATDE
+1495 GYTLTVEATDK
-1506 AGNKATQTLD
+1506 AGNKTTQELD

-1636 GIPGDNLTNEARPHF
+1636 GIPDDNLTNEARPHF

-1697 TLMVEASDKAGN
+1697 TLMVEATDKAGN

-1789 AAWTDGDYTL
+1789 AAWTDGNYTL

-2020 TQITIDHIELV
+2020 TQI
-2031 NDSGIPDDNLT
+2031 
-2042 NNVRP
+2042 
-2047 HFQVTVP
+2047 
-2054 TDVNVVRL
+2054 
-2062 SIDGGKTW
+2062 
-2070 FNATQSATP
+2070 A
-2079 GVWDYTWLADVGEG
+2079 
-2093 KHTLTVEATDK
+2093 
-2104 AGNKTTQQLDFIIDT
+2104 
-2119 LLSEPTIVL
+2119 
-2128 DNTDDSGT
+2128 
-2136 KGDHLTNVNKPT
+2136 
-2148 FLLGNIDAD
+2148 
-2157 ARYVTV
+2157 
-2163 EVQHGGTKEVLTAT
+2163 
-2177 KDATG
+2177 
-2182 NWSVTPTGTWA
+2182 
-2193 DGDYTLT
+2193 
-2200 VRVEDEAGNEKHSAS
+2200 
-2215 LTVTVDTQITIDV
+2215 
-2228 IELVNDNGIPG
+2228 
-2239 DNMTND
+2239 
-2245 AHPQFRVTVP
+2245 
-2255 GDVNEV
+2255 
-2261 SLSIDGGVT
+2261 
-2270 WVKATQSATPGV
+2270 
-2282 WNYTWPGTVPDGD
+2282 
-2295 YTLNVKATDNAGNTV
+2295 
-2310 TETLHFTIDTTLS
+2310 
-2323 TPVIV
+2323 
-2328 LDSADDSGVHG
+2328 
-2339 DNMTNHTQPTF
+2339 
-2350 ALQHIDD
+2350 
-2357 DAVRVTVSVE
+2357 
-2367 HGGVTTTFDATKDAG
+2367 
-2382 GWTFTPTGAWADG
+2382 
-2395 DYTLSVSVEDKAGNT
+2395 
-2410 SHSASLTVTV
+2410 
-2420 DTQIAINNIE
+2420 
-2430 LVNDSGIPDDNLTNN
+2430 
-2445 VRPHFQVTVPTDV
+2445 
-2458 NVVRLSIDGG
+2458 
-2468 KTWFNATQSATPGVW
+2468 
-2483 DYIWPDD
+2483 
-2490 VADGGYTLTVEA
+2490 
-2502 TDEAGNKAT
+2502 
-2511 QTLDFTIDT
+2511 
-2520 TLSVPTLSLDSA
+2520 
-2532 DDSGIAGDN
+2532 
-2541 ITNVKTPGFTLNNID
+2541 
-2556 TDVSRV
+2556 
-2562 IVEVMH
+2562 
-2568 NGIKQ
+2568 
-2573 EVPLVQTGGQW
+2573 
-2584 RFAPTSDWADG
+2584 
-2595 DYILTVKVEDRA
+2595 
-2607 GNVKQS
+2607 
-2613 APLTVT
+2613 
-2619 VDTHI
+2619 
-2624 AIDRIELVNDS
+2624 
-2635 GIPGDNLTNEAR
+2635 
-2647 PHFQVTVPADVN
+2647 
-2659 GVRLS
+2659 
-2664 IDGGKTWFDATQ
+2664 
-2676 SATSGV
+2676 
-2682 WDYTWLTNVANGPHT
+2682 
-2697 LMVEA
+2697 
-2702 SDKAGNKTTQKL
+2702 
-2714 DFTIDTILS
+2714 
-2723 EPTITLDS
+2723 
-2731 ADDSAAGD
+2731 
-2739 NITNVKM
+2739 
-2746 PGFTLGNID
+2746 
-2755 ADVTKVVVTVA
+2755 
-2766 HDGKNQQIELIK
+2766 
-2778 NGGVWRFT
+2778 
-2786 PGAAWTDGDYT
+2786 
-2797 LTVKVEDK
+2797 
-2805 AGNTNYSAPLTVTID
+2805 
-2820 TQTSIDR
+2820 
-2827 IELLNDT
+2827 
-2834 GIVGDNLTNEAR
+2834 
-2846 PQFHIT
+2846 
-2852 VPTDVNSVQLSLD
+2852 
-2865 GGINWVNA
+2865 
-2873 TLTSDGVWEYIWPTD
+2873 
-2888 LVENTYTLTVK
+2888 
-2899 ATDVAGNTATETLN
+2899 
-2913 FIIDTTLSTP
+2913 
-2923 TITLD
+2923 
-2928 SADDSGTANDNKTN
+2928 
-2942 VKTPGF
+2942 
-2948 IIGGIDSDVTQ
+2948 
-2959 VVVQVMRDGHSEE
+2959 
-2972 VELTQTN
+2972 
-2979 GQWRFVPG
+2979 
-2987 SAWTDGDYT
+2987 
-2996 LTVTVKDEAGN
+2996 
-3007 IRHSAPLTVTIDTQI
+3007 
-3022 TIDHI
+3022 IDHI

-3170 EVLTATKG
+3170 EVLTATKDATGNWSVTPTGTWADGDYTLTVRVEDEAGNEKHSASLTVTVDTQITIDAIELVNDNGIPGDNMTNDAHPQFRVTVPGDVNEVSLSIDGGVTWVKATQSATPGVWNYTWPGTVPDGDYTLNVKATDNAGNTVTETLHFTIDTTLSVPVIVLNSADDTGVQGDNMTNSTQPTFALQHIDDDAVRVTVSVEHGGVTTTFDATKGTGGWSFTPTGAWADGDYTLSVSVEDKAGNTSHSASLTVTVDTQIAINNIELVNDSGIPDDNLTNNVRPHFQVKVPTDVNEVRLSIDGGKTWFNATQSATPGVWDYTWLADVGEGKHTLTVEATDKAGNQTTQKLDFIIDTMLSEPTIVLDSTDDSGTKGDNLTNANKPTFILGNIDADARYVTVEVQYGGTKEVLTATKG

-3194 DYTLTVRVEDDAGN
+3194 DYMLTVRVEDDAGN

-3319 LSTPTIAMDSRDDT
+3319 LSTPTITMDSRDDT

-3344 RPGFTIGNIDAD
+3344 RPGFTIGNIDSD
-3356 AHSVILRITQGGNSQ
+3356 AQSVILRITQGGNSQ

-3414 VVTVDTQTSI
+3414 IVTVDTQTSI

-3469 VSATQGIEG
+3469 VSAAQGIEG

-3621 AIDRIELVN
+3621 AIDHIELVN

-3716 ITLLTPTIELAP
+3716 ITLMTPTIELAP

-3847 PVFDIHQVD
+3847 PVFDIRQVD

-4300 GNTKTSAELRI
+4300 GNTKTSAELKI

-4531 TSVTTPRFVIGNVPA
+4531 TSVTKPRFVIGNVPA

-4556 GVSYSVTANGNNLWE
+4556 GVSYPVTANGNNLWE

-4833 TLIGSTLPNTIV
+4833 TLVGNTLPNAIV

-4970 YELTFKVEDVAG
+4970 YVLTFKVEDVAG

-5029 AEAGSTLTIRNPQG
+5029 AEAGSTLTIRSPQG

-5081 QQKEILIEHDTQI
+5081 QQKDILIEHDTQI

-5408 FSIFG
+5408 FSISG

-5534 VWVNEKGHWQMPVNP
+5534 VWVNDKGHWQMPVNP

-5580 THIKVFTSELDD
+5580 THIQVFTSELDD
-5592 NKSSSKTEWWSNSDL
+5592 NKSSSKTDWWSNSST
-5607 ITMRGTG
+5607 ITMRGMG

-5628 LATAVVAATG
+5628 LATAVVAANG
-5638 RWELSTDKLP
+5638 QWELSTDQLP
-5648 EGTYDISLVIE
+5648 EGKYDITLSIE
-5659 DSAGN
+5659 DNAGN
-5664 RWEDVREIFIDR
+5664 RKEEVHEIFIDR

-5711 EGNTYTLTVPDNG
+5711 NGNTYTLTVPDNG

-5990 AESATHLRTEPSA
+5990 AESATHLRTVPSA
-6003 AEESVVKVTAYSI
+6003 AEESVVKETAYSI

-6024 DEIDRSISQTPSFE
+6024 DEIDRSISQIPSFE

-6110 AMNVR
+6110 AMNAR

>member
-431 APEKPTIELDDSSD
+431 PPEKPTIELDDSSD

-1063 VWDAMSDTQI
+1063 VWDAASDTQI

-1113 AIFDFTID
+1113 AVFDFTID

-1322 LSVPVIVLD
+1322 LSVPVIVLN
-1331 SADDTGIQGDNMTNS
+1331 SADDTGVQGDNMTNSTQPTFALQHIDDDAVRVTVSVEHGGVTTTFDATNS

-1377 ATKGTGGWTF
+1377 ATKGTGGWSF
-1387 TPPTSW
+1387 TPTGAW

-1428 NIELVNDSGIPDD
+1428 NIELVNDSGIPND

-1482 VWDYIWPDDVADG
+1482 AWDYIWPDDVADG
-1495 GYTLTVEATDE
+1495 GYTLTVEATDK
-1506 AGNKATQTLD
+1506 AGNKTTQELD

-2020 TQITIDHIELV
+2020 TQI
-2031 NDSGIPDDNLT
+2031 
-2042 NNVRP
+2042 
-2047 HFQVTVP
+2047 
-2054 TDVNVVRL
+2054 
-2062 SIDGGKTW
+2062 
-2070 FNATQSATP
+2070 A
-2079 GVWDYTWLADVGEG
+2079 
-2093 KHTLTVEATDK
+2093 
-2104 AGNKTTQQLDFIIDT
+2104 
-2119 LLSEPTIVL
+2119 
-2128 DNTDDSGT
+2128 
-2136 KGDHLTNVNKPT
+2136 
-2148 FLLGNIDAD
+2148 
-2157 ARYVTV
+2157 
-2163 EVQHGGTKEVLTAT
+2163 
-2177 KDATG
+2177 
-2182 NWSVTPTGTWA
+2182 
-2193 DGDYTLT
+2193 
-2200 VRVEDEAGNEKHSAS
+2200 
-2215 LTVTVDTQITIDV
+2215 
-2228 IELVNDNGIPG
+2228 
-2239 DNMTND
+2239 
-2245 AHPQFRVTVP
+2245 
-2255 GDVNEV
+2255 
-2261 SLSIDGGVT
+2261 
-2270 WVKATQSATPGV
+2270 
-2282 WNYTWPGTVPDGD
+2282 
-2295 YTLNVKATDNAGNTV
+2295 
-2310 TETLHFTIDTTLS
+2310 
-2323 TPVIV
+2323 
-2328 LDSADDSGVHG
+2328 
-2339 DNMTNHTQPTF
+2339 
-2350 ALQHIDD
+2350 
-2357 DAVRVTVSVE
+2357 
-2367 HGGVTTTFDATKDAG
+2367 
-2382 GWTFTPTGAWADG
+2382 
-2395 DYTLSVSVEDKAGNT
+2395 
-2410 SHSASLTVTV
+2410 
-2420 DTQIAINNIE
+2420 
-2430 LVNDSGIPDDNLTNN
+2430 
-2445 VRPHFQVTVPTDV
+2445 
-2458 NVVRLSIDGG
+2458 
-2468 KTWFNATQSATPGVW
+2468 
-2483 DYIWPDD
+2483 
-2490 VADGGYTLTVEA
+2490 
-2502 TDEAGNKAT
+2502 
-2511 QTLDFTIDT
+2511 
-2520 TLSVPTLSLDSA
+2520 
-2532 DDSGIAGDN
+2532 
-2541 ITNVKTPGFTLNNID
+2541 
-2556 TDVSRV
+2556 
-2562 IVEVMH
+2562 
-2568 NGIKQ
+2568 
-2573 EVPLVQTGGQW
+2573 
-2584 RFAPTSDWADG
+2584 
-2595 DYILTVKVEDRA
+2595 
-2607 GNVKQS
+2607 
-2613 APLTVT
+2613 
-2619 VDTHI
+2619 
-2624 AIDRIELVNDS
+2624 
-2635 GIPGDNLTNEAR
+2635 
-2647 PHFQVTVPADVN
+2647 
-2659 GVRLS
+2659 
-2664 IDGGKTWFDATQ
+2664 
-2676 SATSGV
+2676 
-2682 WDYTWLTNVANGPHT
+2682 
-2697 LMVEA
+2697 
-2702 SDKAGNKTTQKL
+2702 
-2714 DFTIDTILS
+2714 
-2723 EPTITLDS
+2723 
-2731 ADDSAAGD
+2731 
-2739 NITNVKM
+2739 
-2746 PGFTLGNID
+2746 
-2755 ADVTKVVVTVA
+2755 
-2766 HDGKNQQIELIK
+2766 
-2778 NGGVWRFT
+2778 
-2786 PGAAWTDGDYT
+2786 
-2797 LTVKVEDK
+2797 
-2805 AGNTNYSAPLTVTID
+2805 
-2820 TQTSIDR
+2820 
-2827 IELLNDT
+2827 
-2834 GIVGDNLTNEAR
+2834 
-2846 PQFHIT
+2846 
-2852 VPTDVNSVQLSLD
+2852 
-2865 GGINWVNA
+2865 
-2873 TLTSDGVWEYIWPTD
+2873 
-2888 LVENTYTLTVK
+2888 
-2899 ATDVAGNTATETLN
+2899 
-2913 FIIDTTLSTP
+2913 
-2923 TITLD
+2923 
-2928 SADDSGTANDNKTN
+2928 
-2942 VKTPGF
+2942 
-2948 IIGGIDSDVTQ
+2948 
-2959 VVVQVMRDGHSEE
+2959 
-2972 VELTQTN
+2972 
-2979 GQWRFVPG
+2979 
-2987 SAWTDGDYT
+2987 
-2996 LTVTVKDEAGN
+2996 
-3007 IRHSAPLTVTIDTQI
+3007 
-3022 TIDHI
+3022 IDHI

-3170 EVLTATKG
+3170 EVLTATKDATGNWSVTPTGTWADGDYTLTVRVEDEAGNEKHSASLTVTVDTQITIDAIELVNDNGIPGDNMTNDAHPQFRVTVPGDVNEVSLSIDGGVTWVKATQSATPGVWNYTWPGTVPDGDYTLNVKATDNAGNTVTETLHFTIDTTLSVPVIVLNSADDTGVQGDNMTNSTQPTFALQHIDDDAVRVTVSVEHGGVTTTFDATKGTGGWSFTPTGAWADGDYTLSVSVEDKAGNMTNSTQPTFALQHIDDDAVRVTVSVEHGGVTTTFDATKGTGGWSFTPTGAWADGDYTLSVSVEDKAGNTSHSASLTVTVDTQIAINNIELVNDSGIPGGWSFTPTGAWADGDYTLSVSVEDKAGNTSHSASLTVTVDTQIAINNIELVNDSGIPDDNLTNNVRPHFQVKVPTDVNEVRLSIDGGKTWFNATQSATPGVWDYTWLADVGEGKHTLTVEATDKAGNQTTQKLDFIIDTMLSEPTIVLDSTDDSGTKGDNLTNANKPTFILGNIDADARYVTVEVQYGGTKKVLTATKG

-3194 DYTLTVRVEDDAGN
+3194 DYMLTVRVEDDAGN

-3319 LSTPTIAMDSRDDT
+3319 LSTPTITMDSRDDT

-3344 RPGFTIGNIDAD
+3344 RPGFTIGNIDSD
-3356 AHSVILRITQGGNSQ
+3356 AQSVILRITQGGNSQ

-3414 VVTVDTQTSI
+3414 IVTVDTQTSI

-3469 VSATQGIEG
+3469 VSAAQGIEG

-3621 AIDRIELVN
+3621 AIDHIELVN

-3716 ITLLTPTIELAP
+3716 ITLMTPTIELAP

-3847 PVFDIHQVD
+3847 PVFDIRQVD

-4300 GNTKTSAELRI
+4300 GNTKTSAELKI

-4531 TSVTTPRFVIGNVPA
+4531 TSVTKPRFVIGNVSA

-4556 GVSYSVTANGNNLWE
+4556 GVSYPVTANGNNLWE

-4970 YELTFKVEDVAG
+4970 YVLTFKVEDVAG

-5029 AEAGSTLTIRNPQG
+5029 AEAGSTLTIRSPQG

-5081 QQKEILIEHDTQI
+5081 QQKDILIEHDTQI

-5408 FSIFG
+5408 FSISG

-5466 SKTLNFTID
+5466 SKTLKFTID

-5580 THIKVFTSELDD
+5580 THIQVFTSELDD
-5592 NKSSSKTEWWSNSDL
+5592 NKSSSKTDWWSNSST
-5607 ITMRGTG
+5607 ITMRGMG

-5628 LATAVVAATG
+5628 LATAVVAANG
-5638 RWELSTDKLP
+5638 QWELSTDQLP
-5648 EGTYDISLVIE
+5648 EGKYDITLSIE
-5659 DSAGN
+5659 DNAGN
-5664 RWEDVREIFIDR
+5664 RKEEVHEIFIDR

-5711 EGNTYTLTVPDNG
+5711 NGNTYTLTVPDNG

-5867 GEDNGAS
+5867 GEDNGVS

-5896 TGVTVNVTHNGVTDI
+5896 TGVTVNVTHNGVTDT

-5931 GNYTL
+5931 GTYTL

-5990 AESATHLRTEPSA
+5990 AESATHLRTVPSA
-6003 AEESVVKVTAYSI
+6003 AEESVVKETAYSI

-6110 AMNVR
+6110 AMNAR

>member
-38 NITTPRGSVII
+38 NITTPHGSVII

-540 TNDSGIVG
+540 TDDSGIVG

-596 DSVEGINNLTFT
+596 DSVEGVNNLTFT

-619 SFSYVIDTIAPVP
+619 SFSYVIDTVAPVP
-632 PTVSLEDYVVLPNG
+632 PTVSLEDFVVLPNG

-1034 SGISDDNLTNI
+1034 SGIADDNLTNI

-1113 AIFDFTID
+1113 AVFDFTID

-1377 ATKGTGGWTF
+1377 ATKGTGGWSF
-1387 TPPTSW
+1387 TPTGAW

-1428 NIELVNDSGIPDD
+1428 NIELVNDSGIPND

-1482 VWDYIWPDDVADG
+1482 AWDYIWPDDVADG
-1495 GYTLTVEATDE
+1495 GYTLTVEATDK
-1506 AGNKATQTLD
+1506 AGNKTTQELD

-2128 DNTDDSGT
+2128 DSTDDSGT
-2136 KGDHLTNVNKPT
+2136 KGDNLTNVNKPT

-2323 TPVIV
+2323 VPVIV
-2328 LDSADDSGVHG
+2328 LNSADDTGVQG
-2339 DNMTNHTQPTF
+2339 DNMTNSTQPTF

-2367 HGGVTTTFDATKDAG
+2367 HGGVTTTFDATKGVG
-2382 GWTFTPTGAWADG
+2382 GWSFTPTGAWADG

-2445 VRPHFQVTVPTDV
+2445 VRPHFQVKVPTDV
-2458 NVVRLSIDGG
+2458 NEVRLSIDGG

-2483 DYIWPDD
+2483 
-2490 VADGGYTLTVEA
+2490 
-2502 TDEAGNKAT
+2502 N
-2511 QTLDFTIDT
+2511 
-2520 TLSVPTLSLDSA
+2520 
-2532 DDSGIAGDN
+2532 
-2541 ITNVKTPGFTLNNID
+2541 
-2556 TDVSRV
+2556 
-2562 IVEVMH
+2562 
-2568 NGIKQ
+2568 
-2573 EVPLVQTGGQW
+2573 
-2584 RFAPTSDWADG
+2584 
-2595 DYILTVKVEDRA
+2595 
-2607 GNVKQS
+2607 
-2613 APLTVT
+2613 
-2619 VDTHI
+2619 
-2624 AIDRIELVNDS
+2624 
-2635 GIPGDNLTNEAR
+2635 
-2647 PHFQVTVPADVN
+2647 
-2659 GVRLS
+2659 
-2664 IDGGKTWFDATQ
+2664 
-2676 SATSGV
+2676 
-2682 WDYTWLTNVANGPHT
+2682 
-2697 LMVEA
+2697 
-2702 SDKAGNKTTQKL
+2702 
-2714 DFTIDTILS
+2714 
-2723 EPTITLDS
+2723 
-2731 ADDSAAGD
+2731 
-2739 NITNVKM
+2739 
-2746 PGFTLGNID
+2746 
-2755 ADVTKVVVTVA
+2755 
-2766 HDGKNQQIELIK
+2766 
-2778 NGGVWRFT
+2778 
-2786 PGAAWTDGDYT
+2786 
-2797 LTVKVEDK
+2797 
-2805 AGNTNYSAPLTVTID
+2805 
-2820 TQTSIDR
+2820 
-2827 IELLNDT
+2827 
-2834 GIVGDNLTNEAR
+2834 
-2846 PQFHIT
+2846 
-2852 VPTDVNSVQLSLD
+2852 
-2865 GGINWVNA
+2865 
-2873 TLTSDGVWEYIWPTD
+2873 
-2888 LVENTYTLTVK
+2888 
-2899 ATDVAGNTATETLN
+2899 
-2913 FIIDTTLSTP
+2913 
-2923 TITLD
+2923 
-2928 SADDSGTANDNKTN
+2928 
-2942 VKTPGF
+2942 
-2948 IIGGIDSDVTQ
+2948 
-2959 VVVQVMRDGHSEE
+2959 
-2972 VELTQTN
+2972 
-2979 GQWRFVPG
+2979 
-2987 SAWTDGDYT
+2987 
-2996 LTVTVKDEAGN
+2996 
-3007 IRHSAPLTVTIDTQI
+3007 
-3022 TIDHI
+3022 
-3027 ELVNDS
+3027 
-3033 GIPDDNL
+3033 
-3040 TNNVR
+3040 
-3045 PHFQVTVP
+3045 
-3053 TDVNV
+3053 
-3058 VRLSIDGGKTWF
+3058 
-3070 NATQS
+3070 
-3075 ATPGVW
+3075 
-3081 DYTWLADV
+3081 YTWLADV
-3089 GEGKHTLTVE
+3089 GEGKHILTVE
-3099 ATDKAGNKTTQQLDF
+3099 ATDKAGNQTTQKLDF
-3114 IIDTLLS
+3114 IIDTMLS
-3121 EPTIVLDNTD
+3121 EPTIVLDSTD

-3142 VNKPTFLL
+3142 ANKPTFIL

-3157 RYVTVEVQHGGTK
+3157 RYVTVEVQYGGTK

-3319 LSTPTIAMDSRDDT
+3319 LSTPTITMDSRDDT

-3344 RPGFTIGNIDAD
+3344 RPGFTIGNIDSD
-3356 AHSVILRITQGGNSQ
+3356 AQSVILRITQGGNSQ

-3414 VVTVDTQTSI
+3414 IVTVDTQTSI

-3469 VSATQGIEG
+3469 VSAAQGIEG

-3621 AIDRIELVN
+3621 AIDHIELVN

-3716 ITLLTPTIELAP
+3716 ITLMTPTIELAP

-3847 PVFDIHQVD
+3847 PVFDIRQVD

-4270 ENTGGNLTFTPDQPL
+4270 ENTGENLTFTPDQPL

-4300 GNTKTSAELRI
+4300 GNTKTSAELKI

-4531 TSVTTPRFVIGNVPA
+4531 TSVTKPRFVIGNVPA

-4556 GVSYSVTANGNNLWE
+4556 GVSYPVTANGNNLWE

-4892 RSTAVDVTIDTEVAE
+4892 RSTAVDLTIDTEVAE

-5290 DASNSGSLDDLITN
+5290 DASNSGSLDDLITS

-5378 STFIDNPAMVA
+5378 STFIDNPVMMA

-5399 SITSQTRPT
+5399 SITSQTRPA
-5408 FSIFG
+5408 FSIYG

-5475 TFNTTPVAI
+5475 TLNTTPVAI

-5534 VWVNEKGHWQMPVNP
+5534 VWVNDKGHWQMPVNP

-5580 THIKVFTSELDD
+5580 THIQVFTSELDD
-5592 NKSSSKTEWWSNSDL
+5592 NKSSSKTDWWSNSST
-5607 ITMRGTG
+5607 ITMRGMG

-5628 LATAVVAATG
+5628 LATAVVAANG
-5638 RWELSTDKLP
+5638 QWELSTDQLP
-5648 EGTYDISLVIE
+5648 EGKYDITLSIE
-5659 DSAGN
+5659 DNAGN
-5664 RWEDVREIFIDR
+5664 RKEEVHEIFIDR

-5711 EGNTYTLTVPDNG
+5711 NGNTYTLTVPDNG

-5931 GNYTL
+5931 GTYTL

-5968 HDDASDDATATAVT
+5968 HNDASDDATATAVT

-5990 AESATHLRTEPSA
+5990 AESATHLRTVPSV
-6003 AEESVVKVTAYSI
+6003 AEESVVKETAYSI

-6038 ISVPENIVNVSI
+6038 ISVPENIVNVSV

-6084 FIDKDND
+6084 FIDKDDD

-6110 AMNVR
+6110 AMNAR
-6115 GKTEDDIN
+6115 GKAEDDIN

>member
-209 QPINKNTS
+209 QPINRNTS

-431 APEKPTIELDDSSD
+431 PPEKPTIELDDSSD

-1034 SGISDDNLTNI
+1034 SGIADDNLTNI

-1113 AIFDFTID
+1113 AVFDFTID

-1183 GSWLFIP
+1183 GSWLFTP

-1206 DKAGNTNYSAPL
+1206 DKAGNTSYSAPL

-1322 LSVPVIVLD
+1322 LSVPVIVLN
-1331 SADDTGIQGDNMTNS
+1331 SADDTGVQGDNMTNR

-1451 QVTVPTDVNVV
+1451 QVTVPTDVN
-1462 RLSIDGGKTWFNAT
+1462 
-1476 QSATPG
+1476 
-1482 VWDYIWPDDVADG
+1482 
-1495 GYTLTVEATDE
+1495 E
-1506 AGNKATQTLD
+1506 
-1516 FTIDTTLS
+1516 
-1524 VPTLSLDSADDSG
+1524 
-1537 IAGDNITNVKTP
+1537 
-1549 GFTLNNID
+1549 
-1557 TDVSRVIVEVMH
+1557 
-1569 NGIKQEVPLVQTGGQ
+1569 
-1584 WRFAPT
+1584 
-1590 SDWADGDYIL
+1590 
-1600 TVKVEDRAGNV
+1600 
-1611 KQSAPLT
+1611 
-1618 VTVDTHIAID
+1618 
-1628 RIELVNDS
+1628 
-1636 GIPGDNLTNEARPHF
+1636 
-1651 QVTVPADVNGVRLS
+1651 
-1665 IDGGKTWFDA
+1665 
-1675 TQSATSG
+1675 
-1682 VWDYT
+1682 
-1687 WLTNVANGPH
+1687 
-1697 TLMVEASDKAGN
+1697 
-1709 KTTQKLDFT
+1709 
-1718 IDTILSEPTIT
+1718 
-1729 LDSADD
+1729 
-1735 SAAGDNITN
+1735 
-1744 VKMPGFTL
+1744 
-1752 GNIDAD
+1752 
-1758 VTKVV
+1758 
-1763 VTVAHD
+1763 
-1769 GKNQQ
+1769 
-1774 IELIKNGGVWRFTPG
+1774 
-1789 AAWTDGDYTL
+1789 
-1799 TVKVE
+1799 
-1804 DKAGN
+1804 
-1809 TNYSAPLTVTI
+1809 
-1820 DTQTSIDRIEL
+1820 
-1831 LNDTGIVGDNL
+1831 
-1842 TNEARPQFHITVPT
+1842 
-1856 DVNSVQLS
+1856 
-1864 LDGGINWV
+1864 
-1872 NATLTSDGVWEY
+1872 
-1884 IWPTDL
+1884 
-1890 VENTY
+1890 
-1895 TLTVK
+1895 
-1900 ATDVAGN
+1900 
-1907 TATETLNF
+1907 
-1915 IIDTTL
+1915 
-1921 STPTITLD
+1921 
-1929 SADDSGTANDNKT
+1929 
-1942 NVKTPGFIIGGID
+1942 
-1955 SDVTQVVVQVMRDGH
+1955 
-1970 SEEVELTQTNGQ
+1970 
-1982 WRFVPGSAWTD
+1982 
-1993 GDYTLTVTVK
+1993 
-2003 DEAGNIRH
+2003 
-2011 SAPLTVTID
+2011 
-2020 TQITIDHIELV
+2020 
-2031 NDSGIPDDNLT
+2031 
-2042 NNVRP
+2042 
-2047 HFQVTVP
+2047 
-2054 TDVNVVRL
+2054 VRL

-2104 AGNKTTQQLDFIIDT
+2104 AGNQTTQKLDFIIDT

-2128 DNTDDSGT
+2128 DSTDDSGT
-2136 KGDHLTNVNKPT
+2136 KGDNLTNANKPT
-2148 FLLGNIDAD
+2148 FILGNIDAD

-2163 EVQHGGTKEVLTAT
+2163 EVQ
-2177 KDATG
+2177 
-2182 NWSVTPTGTWA
+2182 
-2193 DGDYTLT
+2193 Y
-2200 VRVEDEAGNEKHSAS
+2200 
-2215 LTVTVDTQITIDV
+2215 
-2228 IELVNDNGIPG
+2228 
-2239 DNMTND
+2239 
-2245 AHPQFRVTVP
+2245 
-2255 GDVNEV
+2255 
-2261 SLSIDGGVT
+2261 
-2270 WVKATQSATPGV
+2270 
-2282 WNYTWPGTVPDGD
+2282 
-2295 YTLNVKATDNAGNTV
+2295 
-2310 TETLHFTIDTTLS
+2310 
-2323 TPVIV
+2323 
-2328 LDSADDSGVHG
+2328 
-2339 DNMTNHTQPTF
+2339 
-2350 ALQHIDD
+2350 
-2357 DAVRVTVSVE
+2357 
-2367 HGGVTTTFDATKDAG
+2367 
-2382 GWTFTPTGAWADG
+2382 
-2395 DYTLSVSVEDKAGNT
+2395 
-2410 SHSASLTVTV
+2410 
-2420 DTQIAINNIE
+2420 
-2430 LVNDSGIPDDNLTNN
+2430 
-2445 VRPHFQVTVPTDV
+2445 
-2458 NVVRLSIDGG
+2458 
-2468 KTWFNATQSATPGVW
+2468 
-2483 DYIWPDD
+2483 
-2490 VADGGYTLTVEA
+2490 
-2502 TDEAGNKAT
+2502 
-2511 QTLDFTIDT
+2511 
-2520 TLSVPTLSLDSA
+2520 
-2532 DDSGIAGDN
+2532 
-2541 ITNVKTPGFTLNNID
+2541 
-2556 TDVSRV
+2556 
-2562 IVEVMH
+2562 
-2568 NGIKQ
+2568 
-2573 EVPLVQTGGQW
+2573 
-2584 RFAPTSDWADG
+2584 
-2595 DYILTVKVEDRA
+2595 
-2607 GNVKQS
+2607 
-2613 APLTVT
+2613 
-2619 VDTHI
+2619 
-2624 AIDRIELVNDS
+2624 
-2635 GIPGDNLTNEAR
+2635 
-2647 PHFQVTVPADVN
+2647 
-2659 GVRLS
+2659 
-2664 IDGGKTWFDATQ
+2664 
-2676 SATSGV
+2676 
-2682 WDYTWLTNVANGPHT
+2682 
-2697 LMVEA
+2697 
-2702 SDKAGNKTTQKL
+2702 
-2714 DFTIDTILS
+2714 
-2723 EPTITLDS
+2723 
-2731 ADDSAAGD
+2731 
-2739 NITNVKM
+2739 
-2746 PGFTLGNID
+2746 
-2755 ADVTKVVVTVA
+2755 
-2766 HDGKNQQIELIK
+2766 
-2778 NGGVWRFT
+2778 
-2786 PGAAWTDGDYT
+2786 
-2797 LTVKVEDK
+2797 
-2805 AGNTNYSAPLTVTID
+2805 
-2820 TQTSIDR
+2820 
-2827 IELLNDT
+2827 
-2834 GIVGDNLTNEAR
+2834 
-2846 PQFHIT
+2846 
-2852 VPTDVNSVQLSLD
+2852 
-2865 GGINWVNA
+2865 
-2873 TLTSDGVWEYIWPTD
+2873 
-2888 LVENTYTLTVK
+2888 
-2899 ATDVAGNTATETLN
+2899 
-2913 FIIDTTLSTP
+2913 
-2923 TITLD
+2923 
-2928 SADDSGTANDNKTN
+2928 
-2942 VKTPGF
+2942 
-2948 IIGGIDSDVTQ
+2948 
-2959 VVVQVMRDGHSEE
+2959 
-2972 VELTQTN
+2972 
-2979 GQWRFVPG
+2979 
-2987 SAWTDGDYT
+2987 
-2996 LTVTVKDEAGN
+2996 
-3007 IRHSAPLTVTIDTQI
+3007 
-3022 TIDHI
+3022 
-3027 ELVNDS
+3027 
-3033 GIPDDNL
+3033 
-3040 TNNVR
+3040 
-3045 PHFQVTVP
+3045 
-3053 TDVNV
+3053 
-3058 VRLSIDGGKTWF
+3058 
-3070 NATQS
+3070 
-3075 ATPGVW
+3075 
-3081 DYTWLADV
+3081 
-3089 GEGKHTLTVE
+3089 
-3099 ATDKAGNKTTQQLDF
+3099 
-3114 IIDTLLS
+3114 
-3121 EPTIVLDNTD
+3121 
-3131 DSGTKGDNLTN
+3131 
-3142 VNKPTFLL
+3142 
-3150 GNIDADA
+3150 
-3157 RYVTVEVQHGGTK
+3157 GGTK

-3194 DYTLTVRVEDDAGN
+3194 DYMLTVRVEDDAGN

-3319 LSTPTIAMDSRDDT
+3319 LSTPTITMDSRDDT

-3344 RPGFTIGNIDAD
+3344 RPGFTIGNIDSD
-3356 AHSVILRITQGGNSQ
+3356 AQSVILRITQGGNSQ

-3414 VVTVDTQTSI
+3414 IVTVDTQTSI

-3469 VSATQGIEG
+3469 VSAAQGIEG

-3621 AIDRIELVN
+3621 AIDHIELVN

-3651 PDDVEKVLLSIDGG
+3651 PKDVEKVLLSIDGG
-3665 TTWVTAIKS
+3665 VTWFSATKS
-3674 STAGIWDYTW
+3674 PTQGIWDYTW

-3698 VTDGAGN
+3698 ATDAAGN
-3705 KMTETLNFTID
+3705 TTRQSLNFAID
-3716 ITLLTPTIELAP
+3716 ITLSTPTIELAP
-3728 DQDTGQNKNDNLT
+3728 DQDTGQIKNDNLT
-3741 SVTQPVFVLGS
+3741 SVTQPLFVLGH
-3752 IDKDVRHVELSI
+3752 IDKDVQHVVLNI

-3781 WRYRPDSALADG
+3781 WRYRPDAALGDG
-3793 SYTFTVTVT
+3793 SYKLTVTVT
-3802 DVAGNQQTSAPLK
+3802 DVAGNQQTSAPLT
-3815 VTIDGTLTTPV
+3815 VTIDGTLSTPT

-3833 DSGTVGDRLTNHDR
+3833 DSGTVGDGLTNHTR
-3847 PVFDIHQVD
+3847 PVFDIHQID
-3856 SDVTRVMVK
+3856 ADAIRVIVK
-3865 VTYNGKTHEEAAVFT
+3865 VTHNGKTHEEAAVLT

-3912 SAPFE
+3912 SAPLE
-3917 VRIDTTTTINNIVLL
+3917 VRIDTTTTIDNIVLL
-3932 NDTGV
+3932 TDTGV
-3937 QNDQLTNVAKPS
+3937 QDDQLTNVAKPS

-4300 GNTKTSAELRI
+4300 GNTKTSAELKI

-4531 TSVTTPRFVIGNVPA
+4531 TSVTKPRFVIGNVPA

-4556 GVSYSVTANGNNLWE
+4556 GVSYPVTANGNNLWE

-4833 TLIGSTLPNTIV
+4833 TLVGNTLPNAIV

-4892 RSTAVDVTIDTEVAE
+4892 RSTAVDLTIDTEVAE

-4970 YELTFKVEDVAG
+4970 YVLTFKVEDVAG

-5241 TWRAPILLQDDGT
+5241 SWRAPILLQDDGT

-5399 SITSQTRPT
+5399 SITSQTRPA

-5580 THIKVFTSELDD
+5580 THIQVFTSELDD
-5592 NKSSSKTEWWSNSDL
+5592 NKSSSKTDWWSNSAT
-5607 ITMRGTG
+5607 ITMRGMG

-5628 LATAVVAATG
+5628 LATAVVAANG
-5638 RWELSTDKLP
+5638 QWELSTDQLP
-5648 EGTYDISLVIE
+5648 EGKYDITLSIE
-5659 DSAGN
+5659 DNAGN
-5664 RWEDVREIFIDR
+5664 RKEEVHEIFIDR

-5711 EGNTYTLTVPDNG
+5711 NGNTYTLTVPDNG

-5896 TGVTVNVTHNGVTDI
+5896 TGVTVNVTHNGVTDT

-5931 GNYTL
+5931 GTYTL

-5968 HDDASDDATATAVT
+5968 HNDASDDATPTAVT

-5990 AESATHLRTEPSA
+5990 AESDTHLRTVPSA
-6003 AEESVVKVTAYSI
+6003 AEESVVKETAYSI

-6038 ISVPENIVNVSI
+6038 ISVPENIVNVSV

-6084 FIDKDND
+6084 FIDKDDD

-6110 AMNVR
+6110 AMNAR

-6137 AIDVFAVNEVTLPVD
+6137 AIDVFAVNEATLPVD

>member
-431 APEKPTIELDDSSD
+431 PPEKPTIELDDSSD

-596 DSVEGINNLTFT
+596 DSVEGVNNLTFT

-619 SFSYVIDTIAPVP
+619 SFSYVIDTVAPVP
-632 PTVSLEDYVVLPNG
+632 PTVSLEDFVVLPNG

-657 VGTAEPKSTILLMRD
+657 VGTAEPKSIILLMRD

-1034 SGISDDNLTNI
+1034 SGVSDDNLTNI

-1063 VWDAMSDTQI
+1063 VWDAASDTQI

-1113 AIFDFTID
+1113 AVFDFTID

-1377 ATKGTGGWTF
+1377 ATKGTGGWSF
-1387 TPPTSW
+1387 TPTGAW

-1428 NIELVNDSGIPDD
+1428 NIELVNDSGIPND

-1482 VWDYIWPDDVADG
+1482 AWDYIWPDDVADG
-1495 GYTLTVEATDE
+1495 GYTLTVEATDK
-1506 AGNKATQTLD
+1506 AGNKTTQELD

-1697 TLMVEASDKAGN
+1697 TLMVEATDKAGN

-2020 TQITIDHIELV
+2020 TQI
-2031 NDSGIPDDNLT
+2031 
-2042 NNVRP
+2042 
-2047 HFQVTVP
+2047 
-2054 TDVNVVRL
+2054 
-2062 SIDGGKTW
+2062 
-2070 FNATQSATP
+2070 A
-2079 GVWDYTWLADVGEG
+2079 
-2093 KHTLTVEATDK
+2093 
-2104 AGNKTTQQLDFIIDT
+2104 
-2119 LLSEPTIVL
+2119 
-2128 DNTDDSGT
+2128 
-2136 KGDHLTNVNKPT
+2136 
-2148 FLLGNIDAD
+2148 
-2157 ARYVTV
+2157 
-2163 EVQHGGTKEVLTAT
+2163 
-2177 KDATG
+2177 
-2182 NWSVTPTGTWA
+2182 
-2193 DGDYTLT
+2193 
-2200 VRVEDEAGNEKHSAS
+2200 
-2215 LTVTVDTQITIDV
+2215 
-2228 IELVNDNGIPG
+2228 
-2239 DNMTND
+2239 
-2245 AHPQFRVTVP
+2245 
-2255 GDVNEV
+2255 
-2261 SLSIDGGVT
+2261 
-2270 WVKATQSATPGV
+2270 
-2282 WNYTWPGTVPDGD
+2282 
-2295 YTLNVKATDNAGNTV
+2295 
-2310 TETLHFTIDTTLS
+2310 
-2323 TPVIV
+2323 
-2328 LDSADDSGVHG
+2328 
-2339 DNMTNHTQPTF
+2339 
-2350 ALQHIDD
+2350 
-2357 DAVRVTVSVE
+2357 
-2367 HGGVTTTFDATKDAG
+2367 
-2382 GWTFTPTGAWADG
+2382 
-2395 DYTLSVSVEDKAGNT
+2395 
-2410 SHSASLTVTV
+2410 
-2420 DTQIAINNIE
+2420 
-2430 LVNDSGIPDDNLTNN
+2430 
-2445 VRPHFQVTVPTDV
+2445 
-2458 NVVRLSIDGG
+2458 
-2468 KTWFNATQSATPGVW
+2468 
-2483 DYIWPDD
+2483 
-2490 VADGGYTLTVEA
+2490 
-2502 TDEAGNKAT
+2502 
-2511 QTLDFTIDT
+2511 
-2520 TLSVPTLSLDSA
+2520 
-2532 DDSGIAGDN
+2532 
-2541 ITNVKTPGFTLNNID
+2541 
-2556 TDVSRV
+2556 
-2562 IVEVMH
+2562 
-2568 NGIKQ
+2568 
-2573 EVPLVQTGGQW
+2573 
-2584 RFAPTSDWADG
+2584 
-2595 DYILTVKVEDRA
+2595 
-2607 GNVKQS
+2607 
-2613 APLTVT
+2613 
-2619 VDTHI
+2619 
-2624 AIDRIELVNDS
+2624 
-2635 GIPGDNLTNEAR
+2635 
-2647 PHFQVTVPADVN
+2647 
-2659 GVRLS
+2659 
-2664 IDGGKTWFDATQ
+2664 
-2676 SATSGV
+2676 
-2682 WDYTWLTNVANGPHT
+2682 
-2697 LMVEA
+2697 
-2702 SDKAGNKTTQKL
+2702 
-2714 DFTIDTILS
+2714 
-2723 EPTITLDS
+2723 
-2731 ADDSAAGD
+2731 
-2739 NITNVKM
+2739 
-2746 PGFTLGNID
+2746 
-2755 ADVTKVVVTVA
+2755 
-2766 HDGKNQQIELIK
+2766 
-2778 NGGVWRFT
+2778 
-2786 PGAAWTDGDYT
+2786 
-2797 LTVKVEDK
+2797 
-2805 AGNTNYSAPLTVTID
+2805 
-2820 TQTSIDR
+2820 
-2827 IELLNDT
+2827 
-2834 GIVGDNLTNEAR
+2834 
-2846 PQFHIT
+2846 
-2852 VPTDVNSVQLSLD
+2852 
-2865 GGINWVNA
+2865 
-2873 TLTSDGVWEYIWPTD
+2873 
-2888 LVENTYTLTVK
+2888 
-2899 ATDVAGNTATETLN
+2899 
-2913 FIIDTTLSTP
+2913 
-2923 TITLD
+2923 
-2928 SADDSGTANDNKTN
+2928 
-2942 VKTPGF
+2942 
-2948 IIGGIDSDVTQ
+2948 
-2959 VVVQVMRDGHSEE
+2959 
-2972 VELTQTN
+2972 
-2979 GQWRFVPG
+2979 
-2987 SAWTDGDYT
+2987 
-2996 LTVTVKDEAGN
+2996 
-3007 IRHSAPLTVTIDTQI
+3007 
-3022 TIDHI
+3022 IDHI

-3170 EVLTATKG
+3170 EVLTATKDATGNWSVTPTGTWADGDYTLTVRVEDEAGNEKHSASLTVTVDTQITIDAIELVNDNGIPGDNMTNDAHPQFRVTVPGDVNEVSLSIDGGVTWVKATQSATPGVWNYTWPGTVPDGDYTLNVKATDNAGNTVTETLHFTIDTTLSVPVIVLNSADDTGVQGDNMTNRTQPTFALQHIDDDAVRVTVSVEHGGVTTTFDATKGTGGWSFTPTGAWADGDYTLSVSVEDKAGNTSHSASLTVTVDTQIAINNIELVNDSGIPDDNLTNNVRPHFQVTVPTDVNVVRLSIDGGKTWFNATQSATPGVWDYTWLADVGEGKHTLTVEATDKAGNQTTQKLDFIIDTMLSEPTIVLDSTDDSGTKGDNLTNANKPTFILGNIDADARYVTVEVQYGGTKEVLTATKG

-3194 DYTLTVRVEDDAGN
+3194 DYMLTVRVEDDAGN

-3319 LSTPTIAMDSRDDT
+3319 LSTPTITMDSRDDT

-3344 RPGFTIGNIDAD
+3344 RPGFTIGNIDSD
-3356 AHSVILRITQGGNSQ
+3356 AQSVILRITQGGNSQ

-3414 VVTVDTQTSI
+3414 IVTVDTQTSI

-3469 VSATQGIEG
+3469 VSAAQGIEG

-3621 AIDRIELVN
+3621 AIDHIELVN

-3716 ITLLTPTIELAP
+3716 ITLMTPTIELAP

-3847 PVFDIHQVD
+3847 PVFDIRQVD

-4152 DDITHV
+4152 EDITHV

-4300 GNTKTSAELRI
+4300 GNTKTSAELKI

-4531 TSVTTPRFVIGNVPA
+4531 TSVTKPRFVIGNVPA

-4556 GVSYSVTANGNNLWE
+4556 GVSYPVTANGNNLWE

-4618 SDTGNSNSDN
+4618 SDTGSSNSDN

-4716 RLSDPSIDDQHE
+4716 RLSDPSIDDQYE
-4728 ATSLRPEFKGFA
+4728 ATSLRPEFKGLA

-4833 TLIGSTLPNTIV
+4833 TLIGNTLPNAIV

-5043 VVIATLVVGND
+5043 GVIATLVVGND

-5241 TWRAPILLQDDGT
+5241 TWRAPILLQDDGK

-5290 DASNSGSLDDLITN
+5290 DASNSGSLDDLITS

-5378 STFIDNPAMVA
+5378 STFIDNPVMIA

-5399 SITSQTRPT
+5399 SITSQTRPA

-5475 TFNTTPVAI
+5475 TLNTTPVAI

-5534 VWVNEKGHWQMPVNP
+5534 VWVNDKGHWQMPVNP

-5580 THIKVFTSELDD
+5580 THIQVFTSELDD
-5592 NKSSSKTEWWSNSDL
+5592 NKSSSKTDWWSNSST
-5607 ITMRGTG
+5607 ITMRGMG

-5628 LATAVVAATG
+5628 LATAVVAANG
-5638 RWELSTDKLP
+5638 QWELSTDQLP
-5648 EGTYDISLVIE
+5648 EGKYDITLSIE
-5659 DSAGN
+5659 DNAGN
-5664 RWEDVREIFIDR
+5664 RKEEVHEIFIDR

-5711 EGNTYTLTVPDNG
+5711 NGNTYTLTVPDNG

-5757 MKEVPVIS
+5757 MKETPVIS
-5765 LSPDSDSGTV
+5765 LSPDSDSGTA
-5775 GDNITRDK
+5775 GDNITRDN

-5881 HTQPKFTLQHIDADV
+5881 HNHTQPKFTLQHIDADV
-5896 TGVTVNVTHNGVTDI
+5896 TGVTVNVTHNGVTDT

-5968 HDDASDDATATAVT
+5968 HNDASDDATAIAVT

-5990 AESATHLRTEPSA
+5990 AESATHLRTVPSV
-6003 AEESVVKVTAYSI
+6003 AEESVVKETAYSI

-6038 ISVPENIVNVSI
+6038 ISVPENIVNVSV

-6058 LPITNQKAIFEVP
+6058 LPIINQKAIFEVP

-6084 FIDKDND
+6084 YLDKDDD

-6110 AMNVR
+6110 AMNAR

>member
-1045 VKPTLH
+1045 IKPTLH

-2128 DNTDDSGT
+2128 DSTDDSGT

-2420 DTQIAINNIE
+2420 DTQIAINN
-2430 LVNDSGIPDDNLTNN
+2430 
-2445 VRPHFQVTVPTDV
+2445 
-2458 NVVRLSIDGG
+2458 
-2468 KTWFNATQSATPGVW
+2468 
-2483 DYIWPDD
+2483 
-2490 VADGGYTLTVEA
+2490 
-2502 TDEAGNKAT
+2502 
-2511 QTLDFTIDT
+2511 
-2520 TLSVPTLSLDSA
+2520 
-2532 DDSGIAGDN
+2532 
-2541 ITNVKTPGFTLNNID
+2541 
-2556 TDVSRV
+2556 
-2562 IVEVMH
+2562 
-2568 NGIKQ
+2568 
-2573 EVPLVQTGGQW
+2573 
-2584 RFAPTSDWADG
+2584 
-2595 DYILTVKVEDRA
+2595 
-2607 GNVKQS
+2607 
-2613 APLTVT
+2613 
-2619 VDTHI
+2619 
-2624 AIDRIELVNDS
+2624 
-2635 GIPGDNLTNEAR
+2635 
-2647 PHFQVTVPADVN
+2647 
-2659 GVRLS
+2659 
-2664 IDGGKTWFDATQ
+2664 
-2676 SATSGV
+2676 
-2682 WDYTWLTNVANGPHT
+2682 
-2697 LMVEA
+2697 
-2702 SDKAGNKTTQKL
+2702 
-2714 DFTIDTILS
+2714 
-2723 EPTITLDS
+2723 
-2731 ADDSAAGD
+2731 
-2739 NITNVKM
+2739 
-2746 PGFTLGNID
+2746 
-2755 ADVTKVVVTVA
+2755 
-2766 HDGKNQQIELIK
+2766 
-2778 NGGVWRFT
+2778 
-2786 PGAAWTDGDYT
+2786 
-2797 LTVKVEDK
+2797 
-2805 AGNTNYSAPLTVTID
+2805 
-2820 TQTSIDR
+2820 
-2827 IELLNDT
+2827 
-2834 GIVGDNLTNEAR
+2834 
-2846 PQFHIT
+2846 
-2852 VPTDVNSVQLSLD
+2852 
-2865 GGINWVNA
+2865 
-2873 TLTSDGVWEYIWPTD
+2873 
-2888 LVENTYTLTVK
+2888 
-2899 ATDVAGNTATETLN
+2899 
-2913 FIIDTTLSTP
+2913 
-2923 TITLD
+2923 
-2928 SADDSGTANDNKTN
+2928 
-2942 VKTPGF
+2942 
-2948 IIGGIDSDVTQ
+2948 
-2959 VVVQVMRDGHSEE
+2959 
-2972 VELTQTN
+2972 
-2979 GQWRFVPG
+2979 
-2987 SAWTDGDYT
+2987 
-2996 LTVTVKDEAGN
+2996 
-3007 IRHSAPLTVTIDTQI
+3007 
-3022 TIDHI
+3022 I

-4556 GVSYSVTANGNNLWE
+4556 GVSYPVTANGNNLWE

>member
-161 QIEEMLQN
+161 QMEEMLQE

-431 APEKPTIELDDSSD
+431 PPEKPTIELDDSSD

-1113 AIFDFTID
+1113 AVFDFTID

-1183 GSWLFIP
+1183 GSWLFTP

-1206 DKAGNTNYSAPL
+1206 DKAGNTNYSTPL

-1264 LSIDGGNSWV
+1264 LSIDGGHSWV

-1310 VTKTIDFAVDTT
+1310 VTKTIDFAVDST
-1322 LSVPVIVLD
+1322 LSVPVIVLNN
-1331 SADDTGIQGDNMTNS
+1331 ADDTGIQGDNLTNR
-1346 TQPTFALQHIDDD
+1346 TQPTFALQQIDDD

-1387 TPPTSW
+1387 TPPALW

-1428 NIELVNDSGIPDD
+1428 NIELVNDSGIPND
-1441 NLTNNVRPHF
+1441 NLTNNVRPQF

-1476 QSATPG
+1476 QGATPG
-1482 VWDYIWPDDVADG
+1482 AWDYIWPDDVADG
-1495 GYTLTVEATDE
+1495 GYTLTVEATDK
-1506 AGNKATQTLD
+1506 AGNQTTQELD

-1590 SDWADGDYIL
+1590 SDWGDGDYIL

-1697 TLMVEASDKAGN
+1697 TLMVEATDKAGN
-1709 KTTQKLDFT
+1709 QTTQKLDFI
-1718 IDTILSEPTIT
+1718 IDTLLSEPTIT

-2020 TQITIDHIELV
+2020 TQIAIDHIELV

-2047 HFQVTVP
+2047 HFQVKVP
-2054 TDVNVVRL
+2054 TDVNEVRL

-2104 AGNKTTQQLDFIIDT
+2104 AGNQTTQKLDFIIDT
-2119 LLSEPTIVL
+2119 MLSEPTIVL
-2128 DNTDDSGT
+2128 DSTDDSGT
-2136 KGDHLTNVNKPT
+2136 KGDNLTNANKPT
-2148 FLLGNIDAD
+2148 FILGNIDAD

-2177 KDATG
+2177 KGATG
-2182 NWSVTPTGTWA
+2182 IWSVTPTGTWA

-2200 VRVEDEAGNEKHSAS
+2200 VRVEDDAGNVKHSAS
-2215 LTVTVDTQITIDV
+2215 LTVTVDTQITIDD
-2228 IELVNDNGIPG
+2228 IELVNDSGTKG
-2239 DNMTND
+2239 DNLTND
-2245 AHPQFRVTVP
+2245 ANPHFRITVP

-2270 WVKATQSATPGV
+2270 WVKATQSVTPGV

-2328 LDSADDSGVHG
+2328 LDSADDTGIQG
-2339 DNMTNHTQPTF
+2339 DNMTNRTQPTF
-2350 ALQHIDD
+2350 NLQHIDD

-2367 HGGVTTTFDATKDAG
+2367 HGGVTTTFDATKGTG
-2382 GWTFTPTGAWADG
+2382 GWTFTPPTSWGAG

-2445 VRPHFQVTVPTDV
+2445 VRPHFQVKVPTDV
-2458 NVVRLSIDGG
+2458 N
-2468 KTWFNATQSATPGVW
+2468 
-2483 DYIWPDD
+2483 
-2490 VADGGYTLTVEA
+2490 E
-2502 TDEAGNKAT
+2502 
-2511 QTLDFTIDT
+2511 
-2520 TLSVPTLSLDSA
+2520 
-2532 DDSGIAGDN
+2532 
-2541 ITNVKTPGFTLNNID
+2541 
-2556 TDVSRV
+2556 
-2562 IVEVMH
+2562 
-2568 NGIKQ
+2568 
-2573 EVPLVQTGGQW
+2573 
-2584 RFAPTSDWADG
+2584 
-2595 DYILTVKVEDRA
+2595 
-2607 GNVKQS
+2607 
-2613 APLTVT
+2613 
-2619 VDTHI
+2619 
-2624 AIDRIELVNDS
+2624 
-2635 GIPGDNLTNEAR
+2635 
-2647 PHFQVTVPADVN
+2647 
-2659 GVRLS
+2659 
-2664 IDGGKTWFDATQ
+2664 
-2676 SATSGV
+2676 
-2682 WDYTWLTNVANGPHT
+2682 
-2697 LMVEA
+2697 
-2702 SDKAGNKTTQKL
+2702 
-2714 DFTIDTILS
+2714 
-2723 EPTITLDS
+2723 
-2731 ADDSAAGD
+2731 
-2739 NITNVKM
+2739 
-2746 PGFTLGNID
+2746 
-2755 ADVTKVVVTVA
+2755 
-2766 HDGKNQQIELIK
+2766 
-2778 NGGVWRFT
+2778 
-2786 PGAAWTDGDYT
+2786 
-2797 LTVKVEDK
+2797 
-2805 AGNTNYSAPLTVTID
+2805 
-2820 TQTSIDR
+2820 
-2827 IELLNDT
+2827 
-2834 GIVGDNLTNEAR
+2834 
-2846 PQFHIT
+2846 
-2852 VPTDVNSVQLSLD
+2852 
-2865 GGINWVNA
+2865 
-2873 TLTSDGVWEYIWPTD
+2873 
-2888 LVENTYTLTVK
+2888 
-2899 ATDVAGNTATETLN
+2899 
-2913 FIIDTTLSTP
+2913 
-2923 TITLD
+2923 
-2928 SADDSGTANDNKTN
+2928 
-2942 VKTPGF
+2942 
-2948 IIGGIDSDVTQ
+2948 
-2959 VVVQVMRDGHSEE
+2959 
-2972 VELTQTN
+2972 
-2979 GQWRFVPG
+2979 
-2987 SAWTDGDYT
+2987 
-2996 LTVTVKDEAGN
+2996 
-3007 IRHSAPLTVTIDTQI
+3007 
-3022 TIDHI
+3022 
-3027 ELVNDS
+3027 
-3033 GIPDDNL
+3033 
-3040 TNNVR
+3040 
-3045 PHFQVTVP
+3045 
-3053 TDVNV
+3053 

-3099 ATDKAGNKTTQQLDF
+3099 ATDKAGNQTTQKLDF
-3114 IIDTLLS
+3114 IIDTMLS
-3121 EPTIVLDNTD
+3121 EPTIVLDSTD

-3142 VNKPTFLL
+3142 ANKPTFIL

-3279 IWDYTWPKD
+3279 TWDYTWPKD

-3297 VEATDKAGNKTTQ
+3297 VEATDKAGNQTTQ

-3399 EVTDN
+3399 EVQDN

-3414 VVTVDTQTSI
+3414 IVTVDTQTSI

-3469 VSATQGIEG
+3469 VSAAQGIEG

-3847 PVFDIHQVD
+3847 PVFDIRQVD

-3912 SAPFE
+3912 SAPLE

-3999 EATDEAGNI
+3999 EATDQAGNI

-4216 TLREPTIVLDPT
+4216 TLQEPTIVLDPT

-4256 SHIVVHI
+4256 SHIVVHL

-4300 GNTKTSAELRI
+4300 GNTKTSAELKI

-4354 VLVSFDGVNWTPI
+4354 VLVSFDGVNWTPV
-4367 SKNAAGQWEFTAGSA
+4367 SKNAAGQWQFTAGSA
-4382 LPDGHYTLHVQATD
+4382 LSDGHYTLHVQATD

-4502 SFTIDTIVSDP
+4502 SFTIDTVVSDP
-4513 SIDLLD
+4513 RIDLLD

-4531 TSVTTPRFVIGNVPA
+4531 TSVTKPRFVIGNVPA

-4556 GVSYSVTANGNNLWE
+4556 GVSYPVTANGNNLWE

-4618 SDTGNSNSDN
+4618 SDTGSSNSDN

-4649 TIVDDKSGREVLKQT
+4649 TIVDDKSGREVLKHT

-4716 RLSDPSIDDQHE
+4716 RLSDPSIDDQYE
-4728 ATSLRPEFKGFA
+4728 ATSLRPEFKGLA

-4833 TLIGSTLPNTIV
+4833 TLVGNTLPNAIV

-5043 VVIATLVVGND
+5043 GVIATLVVGND

-5081 QQKEILIEHDTQI
+5081 QQKDILIEHDTQI

-5290 DASNSGSLDDLITN
+5290 DASNSGSLDDLITS

-5378 STFIDNPAMVA
+5378 STFIDNPVMMA

-5399 SITSQTRPT
+5399 SITSQTRPA

-5475 TFNTTPVAI
+5475 TLNTTPVAI

-5534 VWVNEKGHWQMPVNP
+5534 VWVNDKGHWQMPVNP

-5580 THIKVFTSELDD
+5580 THIQVFTSELDD
-5592 NKSSSKTEWWSNSDL
+5592 NKSSSKTDWWSNSST
-5607 ITMRGTG
+5607 ITMRGMG

-5628 LATAVVAATG
+5628 LATAVVAANG
-5638 RWELSTDKLP
+5638 QWELSTDQLP
-5648 EGTYDISLVIE
+5648 EGKYDITLSIE
-5659 DSAGN
+5659 DNAGN
-5664 RWEDVREIFIDR
+5664 RKEEVHEIFIDR

-5711 EGNTYTLTVPDNG
+5711 NGNTYTLTVPDNG

-5757 MKEVPVIS
+5757 MKETPVIS
-5765 LSPDSDSGTV
+5765 LSPDSDSGTA
-5775 GDNITRDK
+5775 GDNITRDN

-5881 HTQPKFTLQHIDADV
+5881 HNHTQPKFTLQHIDADV

-5931 GNYTL
+5931 GTYTL

-5953 AVTVDSTVTVTADSQ
+5953 EVTVDSTVTVTADSQ
-5968 HDDASDDATATAVT
+5968 HNDASDDATAIAVT

-5990 AESATHLRTEPSA
+5990 AESATHLRTVPSA
-6003 AEESVVKVTAYSI
+6003 AEESVVKETAYSI

-6038 ISVPENIVNVSI
+6038 ISVPENIVNVSV

-6084 FIDKDND
+6084 FIDKDDD

-6110 AMNVR
+6110 AMNAR

>member
-2128 DNTDDSGT
+2128 DSTDDSGT

-2420 DTQIAINNIE
+2420 DTQIAINN
-2430 LVNDSGIPDDNLTNN
+2430 
-2445 VRPHFQVTVPTDV
+2445 
-2458 NVVRLSIDGG
+2458 
-2468 KTWFNATQSATPGVW
+2468 
-2483 DYIWPDD
+2483 
-2490 VADGGYTLTVEA
+2490 
-2502 TDEAGNKAT
+2502 
-2511 QTLDFTIDT
+2511 
-2520 TLSVPTLSLDSA
+2520 
-2532 DDSGIAGDN
+2532 
-2541 ITNVKTPGFTLNNID
+2541 
-2556 TDVSRV
+2556 
-2562 IVEVMH
+2562 
-2568 NGIKQ
+2568 
-2573 EVPLVQTGGQW
+2573 
-2584 RFAPTSDWADG
+2584 
-2595 DYILTVKVEDRA
+2595 
-2607 GNVKQS
+2607 
-2613 APLTVT
+2613 
-2619 VDTHI
+2619 
-2624 AIDRIELVNDS
+2624 
-2635 GIPGDNLTNEAR
+2635 
-2647 PHFQVTVPADVN
+2647 
-2659 GVRLS
+2659 
-2664 IDGGKTWFDATQ
+2664 
-2676 SATSGV
+2676 
-2682 WDYTWLTNVANGPHT
+2682 
-2697 LMVEA
+2697 
-2702 SDKAGNKTTQKL
+2702 
-2714 DFTIDTILS
+2714 
-2723 EPTITLDS
+2723 
-2731 ADDSAAGD
+2731 
-2739 NITNVKM
+2739 
-2746 PGFTLGNID
+2746 
-2755 ADVTKVVVTVA
+2755 
-2766 HDGKNQQIELIK
+2766 
-2778 NGGVWRFT
+2778 
-2786 PGAAWTDGDYT
+2786 
-2797 LTVKVEDK
+2797 
-2805 AGNTNYSAPLTVTID
+2805 
-2820 TQTSIDR
+2820 
-2827 IELLNDT
+2827 
-2834 GIVGDNLTNEAR
+2834 
-2846 PQFHIT
+2846 
-2852 VPTDVNSVQLSLD
+2852 
-2865 GGINWVNA
+2865 
-2873 TLTSDGVWEYIWPTD
+2873 
-2888 LVENTYTLTVK
+2888 
-2899 ATDVAGNTATETLN
+2899 
-2913 FIIDTTLSTP
+2913 
-2923 TITLD
+2923 
-2928 SADDSGTANDNKTN
+2928 
-2942 VKTPGF
+2942 
-2948 IIGGIDSDVTQ
+2948 
-2959 VVVQVMRDGHSEE
+2959 
-2972 VELTQTN
+2972 
-2979 GQWRFVPG
+2979 
-2987 SAWTDGDYT
+2987 
-2996 LTVTVKDEAGN
+2996 
-3007 IRHSAPLTVTIDTQI
+3007 
-3022 TIDHI
+3022 I

-4037 TADNITNISRPT
+4037 TADNITN
-4049 FTIGNV
+4049 
-4055 DPDVIKVVVTIDG
+4055 
-4068 HDYNATKVGAGW
+4068 
-4080 QFTPGNAIPDGSYNI
+4080 
-4095 TVTVEDKAGNTAT
+4095 
-4108 SKPLPVVIDTTAEI
+4108 
-4122 ESVTLVTDSGDSDVD
+4122 
-4137 NITKVDKPQ
+4137 
-4146 FSIVTA
+4146 
-4152 DDITHV
+4152 
-4158 RVKIDNAA
+4158 
-4166 NWIELTKGGDG
+4166 
-4177 RWIFNVGSALPD
+4177 
-4189 GQHTL
+4189 
-4194 LVDVTDI
+4194 
-4201 AGNVAQETLQFTIDT
+4201 
-4216 TLREPTIVLDPT
+4216 
-4228 HDTGDDTNDNL
+4228 
-4239 TRINKPVFIIGN
+4239 
-4251 VDNDV
+4251 
-4256 SHIVVHI
+4256 
-4263 DGRDYTI
+4263 
-4270 ENTGGNLTFTPDQPL
+4270 
-4285 SDGQHTISVTVTDIA
+4285 
-4300 GNTKTSAELRI
+4300 
-4311 EIDTQV
+4311 
-4317 QIDSVTLTTDSGVN
+4317 
-4331 DHDNVTNAT
+4331 
-4340 RPSFEIATPDDVTS
+4340 
-4354 VLVSFDGVNWTPI
+4354 
-4367 SKNAAGQWEFTAGSA
+4367 
-4382 LPDGHYTLHVQATD
+4382 
-4396 RAGNTA
+4396 
-4402 NSTLGFTVDT
+4402 
-4412 QIDGLS
+4412 
-4418 VVMLDDAG
+4418 
-4426 KDSTDGITNITS
+4426 
-4438 PRFEISAREPL
+4438 
-4449 QSVTVIL
+4449 
-4456 NGKSSTLTQG
+4456 
-4466 AGNKWLF
+4466 
-4473 TPDTPLVDGTYKIEI
+4473 
-4488 VAEDIAGNKISKEV
+4488 
-4502 SFTIDTIVSDP
+4502 
-4513 SIDLLD
+4513 
-4519 ADDTGESAVDNI
+4519 
-4531 TSVTTPRFVIGNVPA
+4531 
-4546 DIDTVVIRIN
+4546 
-4556 GVSYSVTANGNNLWE
+4556 
-4571 FQVPV
+4571 
-4576 ALNDGVY
+4576 
-4583 EAVVVFRDIAGNTSE
+4583 
-4598 TKLPFTIDTTT
+4598 
-4609 SVSVRMEPA
+4609 
-4618 SDTGNSNSDN
+4618 
-4628 LTNKQNPKFEGT
+4628 
-4640 AEPNAKLVI
+4640 
-4649 TIVDDKSGREVLKQT
+4649 
-4664 ITVGADGNWSVTP
+4664 
-4677 NILPD
+4677 
-4682 GMYTINVVATDVAG
+4682 
-4696 NTAQTQERFTI
+4696 
-4707 DTVTIDPTI
+4707 
-4716 RLSDPSIDDQHE
+4716 
-4728 ATSLRPEFKGFA
+4728 
-4740 EAFSTIMIQWDGKV
+4740 
-4754 VGSAN
+4754 
-4759 ANANGEW
+4759 
-4766 SWTPPS
+4766 
-4772 VLAPGSYVVSI
+4772 
-4783 VAKDKAGNESS
+4783 
-4794 QVDFPVVIPVIDV
+4794 
-4807 TPPTIKLS
+4807 
-4815 EESDSGALGDF
+4815 
-4826 TTNNKTP
+4826 
-4833 TLIGSTLPNTIV
+4833 
-4845 SIYVDGVKVGE
+4845 
-4856 ATADTAGRYT
+4856 
-4866 FQLSEM
+4866 
-4872 KDGHY
+4872 
-4877 VVQVGIVNPRDNSEL
+4877 
-4892 RSTAVDVTIDTEVAE
+4892 
-4907 LVWNIS
+4907 
-4913 GMHEG
+4913 
-4918 GYINTVTPE
+4918 
-4927 IGGTSEPNSKITI
+4927 
-4940 FVNGV
+4940 
-4945 EKAIAYTTGAG
+4945 
-4956 HWGVVLPALGNDGN
+4956 
-4970 YELTFKVEDVAG
+4970 
-4982 NIREFGPQ
+4982 
-4990 NVILDTVISPLTV
+4990 
-5003 VLREADDSGKVG
+5003 
-5015 DWITNKSHVTIDGT
+5015 
-5029 AEAGSTLTIRNPQG
+5029 
-5043 VVIATLVVGND
+5043 
-5054 GRWSAELDLREGSN
+5054 
-5068 AFVVV
+5068 
-5073 SEDKAGNS
+5073 
-5081 QQKEILIEHDTQI
+5081 
-5094 EISDISLSRDTNSGD
+5094 
-5109 KYDLITNNKSPV
+5109 
-5121 LVAMTDPGATVQVYI
+5121 
-5136 NGVLQGTVEASSS
+5136 
-5149 GNISYTMPANSADG
+5149 
-5163 EYQVQFVATDTAGNR
+5163 
-5178 VESAITTVTIDS
+5178 
-5190 QIAVFDIDEDSLPAL
+5190 
-5205 SNNRALS
+5205 
-5212 VSGVGEAGSQVSIF
+5212 
-5226 VDGKLVNVVMVEADG
+5226 
-5241 TWRAPILLQDDGT
+5241 
-5254 FNIHFSI
+5254 
-5261 TDVAGNTEVSKD
+5261 
-5273 YSVDVDS
+5273 
-5280 STDFPTLNLE
+5280 
-5290 DASNSGSLDDLITN
+5290 
-5304 HNKPVLVGTA
+5304 
-5314 EAGATIHIYVDEK
+5314 
-5327 IVANVLVLEDG
+5327 
-5338 TWSYQFDNALKDG
+5338 
-5351 EYSIRVVAEDPAGNT
+5351 
-5366 AESPRLLVTIDT
+5366 
-5378 STFIDNPAMVA
+5378 
-5389 GSDNGIFSND
+5389 
-5399 SITSQTRPT
+5399 
-5408 FSIFG
+5408 
-5413 EMNQSVQI
+5413 
-5421 FIDGVLVDTITV
+5421 
-5433 TDRNQVYR
+5433 
-5441 PESPLGD
+5441 
-5448 GSHSIYYVITDKA
+5448 
-5461 GNTAT
+5461 
-5466 SKTLNFTID
+5466 
-5475 TFNTTPVAI
+5475 
-5484 DSIGGQTLAEMTG
+5484 
-5497 SDGKIYITD
+5497 
-5506 TTRNLLFSGSAEP
+5506 
-5519 NSKIEIIINGLNVGE
+5519 
-5534 VWVNEKGHWQMPVNP
+5534 
-5549 LYFTEGQLDITVK
+5549 
-5562 STDRAG
+5562 
-5568 NVNQEKYSIWVD
+5568 
-5580 THIKVFTSELDD
+5580 
-5592 NKSSSKTEWWSNSDL
+5592 
-5607 ITMRGTG
+5607 
-5614 EIGATVSLIVAGVT
+5614 
-5628 LATAVVAATG
+5628 
-5638 RWELSTDKLP
+5638 
-5648 EGTYDISLVIE
+5648 
-5659 DSAGN
+5659 
-5664 RWEDVREIFIDR
+5664 
-5676 TPPNAPVV
+5676 
-5684 TYSDIVNDLI
+5684 
-5694 IMQGTA
+5694 
-5700 EAKSQLIITDS
+5700 
-5711 EGNTYTLTVPDNG
+5711 
-5724 KWSMAIPYPSEGK
+5724 
-5737 FTITSVDAIGNRSDD
+5737 
-5752 VPLDI
+5752 
-5757 MKEVPVIS
+5757 
-5765 LSPDSDSGTV
+5765 
-5775 GDNITRDK
+5775 
-5783 QPTFIIG
+5783 
-5790 NLESD
+5790 
-5795 VVVVQVDI
+5795 
-5803 NGTVYNAEKNA
+5803 
-5814 DGVWFFTPGTPLADG
+5814 
-5829 SYTISVIASDA
+5829 
-5840 AGNQKNSLPITVT
+5840 
-5853 IDSTLTVPEIALAA
+5853 
-5867 GEDNGAS
+5867 
-5874 DSDNVTN
+5874 
-5881 HTQPKFTLQHIDADV
+5881 
-5896 TGVTVNVTHNGVTDI
+5896 
-5911 YQATQGADGWTF
+5911 
-5923 TPPAAWND
+5923 
-5931 GNYTL
+5931 
-5936 SVTVVDRAGNS
+5936 
-5947 QQSASL
+5947 
-5953 AVTVDSTVTVTADSQ
+5953 
-5968 HDDASDDATATAVT
+5968 
-5982 PPESETVN
+5982 
-5990 AESATHLRTEPSA
+5990 
-6003 AEESVVKVTAYSI
+6003 
-6016 TLLNADSG
+6016 
-6024 DEIDRSISQTPSFE
+6024 
-6038 ISVPENIVNVSI
+6038 
-6050 MFEGEEFT
+6050 
-6058 LPITNQKAIFEVP
+6058 
-6071 LSLEDGEY
+6071 
-6079 TMDVK
+6079 
-6084 FIDKDND
+6084 
-6091 FLIKEK
+6091 
-6097 TFSVDHSSADIVN
+6097 
-6110 AMNVR
+6110 
-6115 GKTEDDIN
+6115 
-6123 DSPSTSSVGHNNNG
+6123 
-6137 AIDVFAVNEVTLPVD
+6137 
-6152 NQEEHA
+6152 

>member
-1 MGNKSIQKF
+1 

-116 ELKKQLDDAENAKK
+116 ELKKQLDEAENAKK

-161 QIEEMLQN
+161 QMEEMLQE

-445 SGIKNDNITN
+445 SGIKNDSITN

-540 TNDSGIVG
+540 TDDSGIVG

-596 DSVEGINNLTFT
+596 DSVEGVNNLTFT

-619 SFSYVIDTIAPVP
+619 SFSYVIDTVAPVP
-632 PTVSLEDYVVLPNG
+632 PTVSLEDFVVLPNG

-1034 SGISDDNLTNI
+1034 SGIADDNLTNI

-1113 AIFDFTID
+1113 AVFDFTID

-1183 GSWLFIP
+1183 GSWLFTP

-1377 ATKGTGGWTF
+1377 ATKGTGGWSF
-1387 TPPTSW
+1387 TPTGAW

-1428 NIELVNDSGIPDD
+1428 NIELVNDSGIPND

-1482 VWDYIWPDDVADG
+1482 AWDYIWPDDVADG
-1495 GYTLTVEATDE
+1495 GYTLTVEATDK
-1506 AGNKATQTLD
+1506 AGNKTTQELD

-1557 TDVSRVIVEVMH
+1557 TDVSRVTVEVMH

-1675 TQSATSG
+1675 TQSATPG

-1709 KTTQKLDFT
+1709 KTTQKLDFI
-1718 IDTILSEPTIT
+1718 IDTMLSEPTIT

-2020 TQITIDHIELV
+2020 TQIAIDHIELV

-2042 NNVRP
+2042 N
-2047 HFQVTVP
+2047 
-2054 TDVNVVRL
+2054 
-2062 SIDGGKTW
+2062 
-2070 FNATQSATP
+2070 
-2079 GVWDYTWLADVGEG
+2079 
-2093 KHTLTVEATDK
+2093 EA
-2104 AGNKTTQQLDFIIDT
+2104 
-2119 LLSEPTIVL
+2119 
-2128 DNTDDSGT
+2128 
-2136 KGDHLTNVNKPT
+2136 
-2148 FLLGNIDAD
+2148 
-2157 ARYVTV
+2157 
-2163 EVQHGGTKEVLTAT
+2163 
-2177 KDATG
+2177 
-2182 NWSVTPTGTWA
+2182 
-2193 DGDYTLT
+2193 
-2200 VRVEDEAGNEKHSAS
+2200 
-2215 LTVTVDTQITIDV
+2215 
-2228 IELVNDNGIPG
+2228 
-2239 DNMTND
+2239 
-2245 AHPQFRVTVP
+2245 
-2255 GDVNEV
+2255 
-2261 SLSIDGGVT
+2261 
-2270 WVKATQSATPGV
+2270 
-2282 WNYTWPGTVPDGD
+2282 
-2295 YTLNVKATDNAGNTV
+2295 
-2310 TETLHFTIDTTLS
+2310 
-2323 TPVIV
+2323 
-2328 LDSADDSGVHG
+2328 
-2339 DNMTNHTQPTF
+2339 
-2350 ALQHIDD
+2350 
-2357 DAVRVTVSVE
+2357 
-2367 HGGVTTTFDATKDAG
+2367 
-2382 GWTFTPTGAWADG
+2382 
-2395 DYTLSVSVEDKAGNT
+2395 
-2410 SHSASLTVTV
+2410 
-2420 DTQIAINNIE
+2420 
-2430 LVNDSGIPDDNLTNN
+2430 
-2445 VRPHFQVTVPTDV
+2445 
-2458 NVVRLSIDGG
+2458 
-2468 KTWFNATQSATPGVW
+2468 
-2483 DYIWPDD
+2483 
-2490 VADGGYTLTVEA
+2490 
-2502 TDEAGNKAT
+2502 
-2511 QTLDFTIDT
+2511 
-2520 TLSVPTLSLDSA
+2520 
-2532 DDSGIAGDN
+2532 
-2541 ITNVKTPGFTLNNID
+2541 
-2556 TDVSRV
+2556 
-2562 IVEVMH
+2562 
-2568 NGIKQ
+2568 
-2573 EVPLVQTGGQW
+2573 
-2584 RFAPTSDWADG
+2584 
-2595 DYILTVKVEDRA
+2595 
-2607 GNVKQS
+2607 
-2613 APLTVT
+2613 
-2619 VDTHI
+2619 
-2624 AIDRIELVNDS
+2624 
-2635 GIPGDNLTNEAR
+2635 
-2647 PHFQVTVPADVN
+2647 
-2659 GVRLS
+2659 
-2664 IDGGKTWFDATQ
+2664 
-2676 SATSGV
+2676 
-2682 WDYTWLTNVANGPHT
+2682 
-2697 LMVEA
+2697 
-2702 SDKAGNKTTQKL
+2702 
-2714 DFTIDTILS
+2714 
-2723 EPTITLDS
+2723 
-2731 ADDSAAGD
+2731 
-2739 NITNVKM
+2739 
-2746 PGFTLGNID
+2746 
-2755 ADVTKVVVTVA
+2755 
-2766 HDGKNQQIELIK
+2766 
-2778 NGGVWRFT
+2778 
-2786 PGAAWTDGDYT
+2786 
-2797 LTVKVEDK
+2797 
-2805 AGNTNYSAPLTVTID
+2805 
-2820 TQTSIDR
+2820 
-2827 IELLNDT
+2827 
-2834 GIVGDNLTNEAR
+2834 
-2846 PQFHIT
+2846 
-2852 VPTDVNSVQLSLD
+2852 
-2865 GGINWVNA
+2865 
-2873 TLTSDGVWEYIWPTD
+2873 
-2888 LVENTYTLTVK
+2888 
-2899 ATDVAGNTATETLN
+2899 
-2913 FIIDTTLSTP
+2913 
-2923 TITLD
+2923 
-2928 SADDSGTANDNKTN
+2928 
-2942 VKTPGF
+2942 
-2948 IIGGIDSDVTQ
+2948 
-2959 VVVQVMRDGHSEE
+2959 
-2972 VELTQTN
+2972 
-2979 GQWRFVPG
+2979 
-2987 SAWTDGDYT
+2987 
-2996 LTVTVKDEAGN
+2996 
-3007 IRHSAPLTVTIDTQI
+3007 
-3022 TIDHI
+3022 
-3027 ELVNDS
+3027 
-3033 GIPDDNL
+3033 
-3040 TNNVR
+3040 R

-3170 EVLTATKG
+3170 EVLTATKDATGNWSVTPTGTWADGDYTLTVRVEDEAGNEKHSASLTVTVDTQITIDAIELVNDNGIPGDNMTNDAHPQFRVTVPGDVNEVSLSIDGGVTWVKATQSATPGVWNYTWPGTVPDGDYTLNVKATDNAGNTVTETLHFTIDTTLSTPVIVLDSADDTGIQGDNMTNRTQPTFNLQHIDDDAVRVTVSVEHGGVTTTFDATKGVGGWTFTPPTSWGAGDYTLSVSVEDKAGNTSHSASLTVTVDTQIAINNIELVNDSGIPDDNLTNNVRPQFQVKVPTDVNEVRLSIDGGKTWFNATQSATPGVWDYTWLADVGEGKHTLTVEATDKAGNQTTQKLDFIIDTLLSEPTIVLDSTDDSGTKGDNLTNANKPTFLLGNIDADARYVTVEVQHGSTKEVLTATKG

-3194 DYTLTVRVEDDAGN
+3194 DYTLTVRVEDEAGN

-3226 VIELVNDNGIP
+3226 AIELVNDNGIP

-3319 LSTPTIAMDSRDDT
+3319 LSTPTITMDSRDDT

-3344 RPGFTIGNIDAD
+3344 RPGFTIGNIDSD
-3356 AHSVILRITQGGNSQ
+3356 AQSVILRITQGGNSQ

-3414 VVTVDTQTSI
+3414 IVTVDTQTSI

-3469 VSATQGIEG
+3469 VSAAQGIEG

-3490 GKHTLTVM
+3490 GKHILTVM

-3621 AIDRIELVN
+3621 AIDHIELVN

-3684 PTDMPEGQHTLTVE
+3684 PTDMPEGQHTLIVE

-3705 KMTETLNFTID
+3705 KMTGTLDFTID

-3741 SVTQPVFVLGS
+3741 SVTQPIFVLGS

-3847 PVFDIHQVD
+3847 PVFDIRQVD

-3954 PGDVVQVRVTLDGGA
+3954 PGDVIQVRVTLDGGA

-3999 EATDEAGNI
+3999 EATDQAGNI

-4189 GQHTL
+4189 GKHTL

-4300 GNTKTSAELRI
+4300 GNTKTSAELQI

-4531 TSVTTPRFVIGNVPA
+4531 TSVTKPRFVIGNVPA

-4556 GVSYSVTANGNNLWE
+4556 GVSYPVTANGNNLWE

-4618 SDTGNSNSDN
+4618 SDTGSSNSDN

-4649 TIVDDKSGREVLKQT
+4649 TIVDDKSGREVLKHT

-4716 RLSDPSIDDQHE
+4716 RLSDPSIDDQYE
-4728 ATSLRPEFKGFA
+4728 ATSLRPEFKGLA

-4833 TLIGSTLPNTIV
+4833 TLVGNTLPNAIV

-4970 YELTFKVEDVAG
+4970 YVLTFKVEDVAG

-5081 QQKEILIEHDTQI
+5081 QQKDILIEHDTQI

-5290 DASNSGSLDDLITN
+5290 DASNSGSLDDLITS

-5378 STFIDNPAMVA
+5378 STFIDNPVMMA

-5399 SITSQTRPT
+5399 SITSQTRPA
-5408 FSIFG
+5408 FSIYG

-5534 VWVNEKGHWQMPVNP
+5534 VWVNDKGHWQMPVNP

-5580 THIKVFTSELDD
+5580 THIQVFTSELDD
-5592 NKSSSKTEWWSNSDL
+5592 NKSSSKTDWWSNSST
-5607 ITMRGTG
+5607 ITMRGMG

-5628 LATAVVAATG
+5628 LATAVVAANG
-5638 RWELSTDKLP
+5638 QWELSTDQLP
-5648 EGTYDISLVIE
+5648 EGKYDITLSIE
-5659 DSAGN
+5659 DNAGN
-5664 RWEDVREIFIDR
+5664 RKEEVHEIFIDR

-5711 EGNTYTLTVPDNG
+5711 NGNTYTLTVPDNG

-5757 MKEVPVIS
+5757 MKETPVIS

-5775 GDNITRDK
+5775 GDNITRDN

-5867 GEDNGAS
+5867 GEGNGAS
-5874 DSDNVTN
+5874 DSDNVTNHN

-5931 GNYTL
+5931 GTYTL

-5947 QQSASL
+5947 LQSASL
-5953 AVTVDSTVTVTADSQ
+5953 EVTVDSTVTVTADSQ

-5990 AESATHLRTEPSA
+5990 AESATHLRTVPSA
-6003 AEESVVKVTAYSI
+6003 AEESVVKETAYSI

-6038 ISVPENIVNVSI
+6038 ISVPENIVNVSV

-6084 FIDKDND
+6084 FIDKDDD

-6110 AMNVR
+6110 AMNAR

-6152 NQEEHA
+6152 NQEEH